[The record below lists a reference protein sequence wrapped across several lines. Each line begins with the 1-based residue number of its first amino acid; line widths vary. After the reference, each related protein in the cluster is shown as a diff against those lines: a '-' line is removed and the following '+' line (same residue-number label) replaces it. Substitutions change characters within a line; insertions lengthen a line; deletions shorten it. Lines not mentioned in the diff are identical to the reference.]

1 MGNKS
6 IQKFFADQNSV
17 IDLSSLGNAKGAK
30 VSLSGPDMNITTPR
44 GSVIIVNGAL
54 YSSIKGNN
62 LAVKFK
68 DKTITGAKILGSVDL
83 KDIQLERIDSSLVDS
98 AQVEKKGNG
107 KRRNKKEEEEL
118 KKQLDDAENAKKE
131 ADKAKEEAEKAKEA
145 AEKAL
150 NEAFEVQNSSKQIEE
165 MLQNFLADNVAKDNL
180 AQQSDASQQNTQAKA
195 TQASKQNDAE
205 KVLPQPINKNTS
217 TGKSNSS
224 KNEENKLDAES
235 VKEPL
240 KVTLALAAESN
251 SGSKDDS
258 ITNFTKPQFV
268 GSTAPNATVIIKING
283 IAVGQ
288 AVADSL
294 GNFTFTAPETL
305 TDGTYNLEAEAKTA
319 DGSGSAKLVITI
331 DSVTDKPT
339 FELSPESSVSGHKG
353 LTPTLTPSIVGTAE
367 ENAKVDIYVD
377 NKLVASVDVDKDGNW
392 SYEFKDNELSEGEN
406 SIKVVAVDKAGNK
419 NETTDSIITDTIAPE
434 KPTIE
439 LDDSSDSGIKND
451 NITNSTLPTFIGVAE
466 PGSTVSI
473 YLGLKHLGEVIVAKD
488 GTWSYTLTTPLK
500 DGEYNITATATDIAG
515 HTSATAN
522 LPFTIDTRISYF
534 SAEIETTNDSGI
546 VGDNVTNNTRPTFTG
561 KTEPNAIISVIN
573 SETGEE
579 VIFKANDKGEWTFN
593 FTSDSVEGINN
604 LTFTV
609 EDVAGNKK
617 DFSFS
622 YVIDTIAPV
631 PPTVS
636 LEDYV
641 VLPNGIILSGNDLPA
656 LVGTAEPKSTI
667 LLMRDGKLYDSIE
680 VDSNGTW
687 NYQFSNK
694 FLQGAYDIEI
704 ISQDAAGNKSSTV
717 KYSFTIQTEVVPPK
731 AELDASDDSG
741 AKGDWITNKHNA
753 LTLLGTADRF
763 ATVNILID
771 GKTIG
776 VTTADAD
783 GNWNFDISRN
793 LSDNVYKI
801 TVESIDPLG
810 RTSSVDYQLTIDSF
824 TPIPTVMLHD
834 SADSGVKG
842 DMITKINT
850 PLFTGMAEAN
860 AKVSIYVDGVLSGEA
875 IAGDDGVWNFQFTT
889 ALSDGSHDVTVKVE
903 DIAGNTAS
911 SSAYNFQIVTQTQKP
926 TIELVNDTGVDN
938 TDHIINEK
946 NPALTGTAAPYST
959 VKLYI
964 DGALIAEVRTNKDG
978 RWEYTLKADQ
988 GLVDGDHRITA
999 SVEDIAGNI
1008 AHSDPFL
1015 ISVDTAI
1022 SIPIVSLSPDS
1033 DSGISDDNLTNIV
1046 KPTLHLKD
1054 IDPDI
1059 ISVQVW
1065 DAMSDTQI
1073 GVATQQPDGSWAYTF
1088 TSDLTEGLHQV
1099 YVKVEDIAG
1108 NKANSAIFDFTID
1121 TTVSTPVISLLSK
1134 DDTGVTGDNLTNIN
1148 KPGFAISGVDADAHR
1163 VVVQVMHN
1171 GVSEEIEL
1179 SHLNGS
1185 WLFIPGNTWADGSY
1199 TLTVKVEDKAG
1210 NTNYSAPLTVVIDT
1224 QIAIDGVE
1232 LVNDSGVKGDNMT
1245 NDDRPH
1251 FRVTV
1256 PTDVNEVRLSIDG
1269 GNSWVQATPGVAGS
1283 WEYIWP
1289 TDLADGQYTL
1299 TVEATDKAGNTVT
1312 KTIDFA
1318 VDTTLSVP
1326 VIVLDSADD
1335 TGIQGDNMT
1344 NSTQPTFA
1352 LQHIDDDAV
1361 RVTVSVE
1368 HGGVTTT
1375 FDATKGTGGWTF
1387 TPPTSWADGDYTL
1400 SVSVEDKAGNT
1411 SHSASLTVT
1420 VDTQIAINNIELVN
1434 DSGIPDDNLTNNV
1447 RPHFQVTV
1455 PTDVNV
1461 VRLSIDGGKT
1471 WFNATQSATPGV
1483 WDYIWPDDVADGG
1496 YTLTVEATDEAGN
1509 KATQTLDFTID
1520 TTLSVPTLSLD
1531 SADDSGI
1538 AGDNITNVKTP
1549 GFTLNNIDT
1558 DVSRVIVEVMHNGIK
1573 QEVPLVQTGGQ
1584 WRFAPTSD
1592 WADGDYILT
1601 VKVEDR
1607 AGNVKQSA
1615 PLTVTVDTH
1624 IAIDRIEL
1632 VNDSGI
1638 PGDNLTNEAR
1648 PHFQVTVPA
1657 DVNGVRLS
1665 IDGGKTWFDATQ
1677 SATSGVWDYTWLT
1690 NVANGPHTLMV
1701 EASDKAGN
1709 KTTQKL
1715 DFTIDTILSEPTITL
1730 DSADDSAAGDN
1741 ITNVKMPGFTLG
1753 NIDADVTKVVVT
1765 VAHDGKN
1772 QQIELIKNGGVWR
1785 FTPGAAWTD
1794 GDYTLTVKVEDKAGN
1809 TNYSAPL
1816 TVTIDTQTSI
1826 DRIELLNDTGIV
1838 GDNLTNEARP
1848 QFHITVPTDVNSVQL
1863 SLDGGINWVNATL
1876 TSDGV
1881 WEYIWPTDLV
1891 ENTYTLTVKAT
1902 DVAGNTATET
1912 LNFIID
1918 TTLSTPTITLDSAD
1932 DSGTA
1937 NDNKTNVKTPG
1948 FIIGGIDSDVTQVV
1962 VQVMRDGHSE
1972 EVELTQ
1978 TNGQWR
1984 FVPGSAW
1991 TDGDYTLTVTVK
2003 DEAGNIRHSAPLT
2016 VTIDTQITID
2026 HIELVN
2032 DSGIPDD
2039 NLTNNVRPH
2048 FQVTVPTDVNVV
2060 RLSIDGG
2067 KTWFNATQS
2076 ATPGVWDYTWLAD
2089 VGEGKH
2095 TLTVEATDKAGN
2107 KTTQQLDFIIDTLLS
2122 EPTIVLDN
2130 TDDSGT
2136 KGDHLTNVNKP
2147 TFLLGNIDAD
2157 ARYVTVEVQHGGT
2170 KEVLTATKDA
2180 TGNWSVT
2187 PTGTWADGDY
2197 TLTVRVEDE
2206 AGNEKHSASLTVT
2219 VDTQITID
2227 VIELVNDNGIPG
2239 DNMTNDAHPQF
2250 RVTVPGDVNEVS
2262 LSIDGGVTW
2271 VKATQ
2276 SATPGVWNYT
2286 WPGTVPDGDYTL
2298 NVKATDNAGNTVTE
2312 TLHFTIDT
2320 TLSTP
2325 VIVLDS
2331 ADDSGVHGDNMTNHT
2346 QPTFALQHI
2355 DDDAVRVTVSVEHGG
2370 VTTTFDATKDAG
2382 GWTFTPTGAW
2392 ADGDYTLSVSV
2403 EDKAGNTSHSA
2414 SLTVTVDTQIAIN
2427 NIELV
2432 NDSGIP
2438 DDNLTNNVRPHFQV
2452 TVPTDVNVVRLSI
2465 DGGKTWFNA
2474 TQSATPGVWDY
2485 IWPDDVADG
2494 GYTLTVEATD
2504 EAGNKATQT
2513 LDFTIDTT
2521 LSVPTLS
2528 LDSADDSG
2536 IAGDNITNVKTPGFT
2551 LNNID
2556 TDVSRVI
2563 VEVMHNGIKQE
2574 VPLVQTGGQWRFA
2587 PTSDWADGDYILTVK
2602 VEDRAGNVKQSA
2614 PLTVTVDTHIAIDR
2628 IELVNDSGIPGDN
2641 LTNEARPHFQV
2652 TVPADVNGVR
2662 LSIDGGKTWF
2672 DATQSATSGVWDYT
2686 WLTNVANGPH
2696 TLMVEASDKAGN
2708 KTTQKLDFTI
2718 DTILSEPTITLDS
2731 ADDSAAGDNITNV
2744 KMPGFTLGN
2753 IDADV
2758 TKVVVTVAHDGKNQQ
2773 IELIKNGGVWRF
2785 TPGAAWTDGDYTLT
2799 VKVEDKAGN
2808 TNYSA
2813 PLTVTIDTQ
2822 TSIDRIELLND
2833 TGIVGDNLTNEA
2845 RPQFHITVPT
2855 DVNSVQLSLDGG
2867 INWVNATLTSDGVWE
2882 YIWPTDLVEN
2892 TYTLTV
2898 KATDVAGNTA
2908 TETLNFIIDTTLS
2921 TPTITLDSA
2930 DDSGTANDNK
2940 TNVKT
2945 PGFIIGGIDSDVTQV
2960 VVQVMRDGH
2969 SEEVELTQ
2977 TNGQWRFVPGSAWT
2991 DGDYT
2996 LTVTVKDEAGNIR
3009 HSAPLTVTID
3019 TQITIDHI
3027 ELVNDS
3033 GIPDDNLTNNVR
3045 PHFQVTVPTDVNVV
3059 RLSIDGGKTWF
3070 NATQSATPG
3079 VWDYTWLADVGEGK
3093 HTLTVEA
3100 TDKAGNKTTQQL
3112 DFIIDTLLSEPTIVL
3127 DNTDDSGTKGDNLTN
3142 VNKPTFLLGNIDAD
3156 ARYVTVEVQHGGTKE
3171 VLTATKGATGIWS
3184 VTPTG
3189 TWADGDYTLTVR
3201 VEDDAGNV
3209 KYSAPLTVTV
3219 DTQITI
3225 DVIELVN
3232 DNGIPGD
3239 NLTNDVRPHFRV
3251 TVPGDVNEVRLSID
3265 GGNTWVRATQGTA
3278 GIWDY
3283 TWPKDVTD
3291 GLHTLTVEAT
3301 DKAGNKTTQTLDF
3314 TIDTRLST
3322 PTIAMDSRD
3331 DTGAIGDHITSVKR
3345 PGFTI
3350 GNIDADAHS
3359 VILRITQGGNSQ
3371 EVTLTQ
3377 VGGQWRFTPDADWA
3391 DGSYTLTVE
3400 VTDNAGNVRQSTPLV
3415 VTVDTQTSIT
3425 DITLVN
3431 DHGVP
3436 DDNLTNSTRPQFEI
3450 TVPADVNSVQLS
3462 IDGGANWVS
3471 ATQGIEGVWGYTWPT
3486 DMGDG
3491 KHTLTVMVT
3500 DRAGNTATQTLEFF
3514 IDTRLSTPTIAL
3526 DSTDDTGTPGDDMT
3540 NRTRPTFILQ
3550 NIDSDVINVTVS
3562 VTHNGTTTSFT
3573 ATQGAG
3579 GWSFTPPAPW
3589 GDGDYTLTVTV
3600 EDRAGNTRPST
3611 PLTVTVDT
3619 QIAIDRIELVN
3630 DSGVPGD
3637 NVTKH
3642 VRPQF
3647 QISVPDD
3654 VEKVLLSIDG
3664 GTTWVTAIK
3673 SSTAGIWDYT
3683 WPTDMPEGQHTLT
3696 VEVTDGAGNK
3706 MTETLNF
3713 TIDIT
3718 LLTPTIELAP
3728 DQDTGQ
3734 NKNDNLTSVTQP
3746 VFVLG
3751 SIDKDVR
3758 HVELSIEHNGTF
3770 KTVVLTESADGWRY
3784 RPDSA
3789 LADGSYTFTVTVTDV
3804 AGNQQTSAPLKVTI
3818 DGTLTTPVIELAAGE
3833 DSGTVGDR
3841 LTNHDRPV
3849 FDIHQ
3854 VDSDVTRVMVKVTY
3868 NGKTHEEAAVFTN
3881 GQWRFTPS
3889 ASWADGSYQLAVVVE
3904 DLAGNVK
3911 ESAPFEV
3918 RIDTTTTINNIVL
3931 LNDTGVQNDQL
3942 TNVAKPSFRIDVPG
3956 DVVQVRVT
3964 LDGGANWNVIRKNA
3978 DGQWIFDS
3986 PNTLVDGT
3994 YTLRVEA
4001 TDEAG
4006 NIANKDLVFNIDTNI
4021 QVPTIALDAGQDT
4034 GANTADNI
4042 TNISR
4047 PTFTIGNVDPDVIKV
4062 VVTIDGHDYNA
4073 TKVGAGWQFTPGNA
4087 IPDGSYN
4094 ITVTVEDKAGNTAT
4108 SKPLPVVI
4116 DTTAEIESVT
4126 LVTDSG
4132 DSDVDNITKV
4142 DKPQFSIVTADDITH
4157 VRVKIDNAAN
4167 WIELTKGGDGR
4178 WIFNVG
4184 SALPDGQHTLL
4195 VDVTDIAGNV
4205 AQETLQFTIDT
4216 TLREPTIVLDP
4227 THDTGDDTN
4236 DNLTRINKPVFIIG
4250 NVDND
4255 VSHIVVHIDG
4265 RDYTIENTGGNLTFT
4280 PDQPLSDGQH
4290 TISVTV
4296 TDIAGNTKTSAEL
4309 RIEIDTQVQ
4318 IDSVTLTTD
4327 SGVNDHDNVTNATRP
4342 SFEIATPDDVT
4353 SVLVSFD
4360 GVNWTPISKN
4370 AAGQWEFTAGSALP
4384 DGHYTLHVQA
4394 TDRAGNTANS
4404 TLGFT
4409 VDTQIDGLSVVM
4421 LDDAGKDS
4429 TDGITNITSPRFEIS
4444 AREPLQSVTVILNG
4458 KSSTLTQGAGNK
4470 WLFTPDTPLV
4480 DGTYK
4485 IEIVAEDIAGNK
4497 ISKEVSFTIDTIV
4510 SDPSIDLL
4518 DADDTGESAV
4528 DNITSVT
4535 TPRFV
4540 IGNVPADIDT
4550 VVIRINGVSYSVT
4563 ANGNNLWEFQVPV
4576 ALNDGVYEAVVVFRD
4591 IAGNTSETKL
4601 PFTIDTTTSVS
4612 VRMEPASDTGNS
4624 NSDNLTNKQN
4634 PKFEGTA
4641 EPNAKL
4647 VITIVDDKSG
4657 REVLK
4662 QTITVGADGNW
4673 SVTPNILPDG
4683 MYTINVVATDVAG
4696 NTAQTQERFTIDTVT
4711 IDPTIRLSDPSI
4723 DDQHE
4728 ATSLRPEFKGF
4739 AEAFSTIMI
4748 QWDGKVVGSA
4758 NANANGEWSWTPPSV
4773 LAPGSYVVSIVAKD
4787 KAGNESSQVD
4797 FPVVIPVIDVTPP
4810 TIKLSE
4816 ESDSGAL
4823 GDFTTN
4829 NKTPTLIGSTLPN
4842 TIVSIYVDGV
4852 KVGEA
4857 TADTAGRYT
4866 FQLSEMKD
4874 GHYVVQVGI
4883 VNPRDNS
4890 ELRST
4895 AVDVTIDTE
4904 VAELVW
4910 NISGMHEG
4918 GYINTVTPEIGGTSE
4933 PNSKITIF
4941 VNGVEKAIAYTTGA
4955 GHWGVVLPALG
4966 NDGNYELT
4974 FKVEDVAGNIREFGP
4989 QNVILDTVISP
5000 LTVVL
5005 READDS
5011 GKVGDWITNKSHV
5024 TIDGTAEAGSTLTI
5038 RNPQGVVIATLVVG
5052 NDGRWSAEL
5061 DLREGSNAFVVVSE
5075 DKAGNSQQKEIL
5087 IEHDTQI
5094 EISDISLSRDTNSG
5108 DKYDLITNNKSP
5120 VLVAM
5125 TDPGATV
5132 QVYINGVLQGTVE
5145 ASSSGNISY
5154 TMPANSADGEYQVQF
5169 VATDT
5174 AGNRVESAITTVTID
5189 SQIAVFDIDEDS
5201 LPALSNNR
5209 ALSVSGVGE
5218 AGSQV
5223 SIFVDGK
5230 LVNVVMVE
5238 ADGTWRAPILLQD
5251 DGTFNIHFSIT
5262 DVAGNTEVSKDYSV
5276 DVDSSTDFP
5285 TLNLEDASNSGSLDD
5300 LITNHNKPV
5309 LVGTAEAGA
5318 TIHIYVD
5325 EKIVANVLVLE
5336 DGTWSY
5342 QFDNALKDGEYS
5354 IRVVAEDPAG
5364 NTAESPRLLVTIDTS
5379 TFIDNPAMVAGSDNG
5394 IFSNDSITSQT
5405 RPTFS
5410 IFGEMNQSVQIFIDG
5425 VLVDTITVT
5434 DRNQVYRPES
5444 PLGDGSHS
5452 IYYVITDK
5460 AGNTATS
5467 KTLNFTID
5475 TFNTTPVAIDS
5486 IGGQTLAEMT
5496 GSDGKIY
5503 ITDTTRNLL
5512 FSGSA
5517 EPNSKIEIIIN
5528 GLNVGEVWVNEKGHW
5543 QMPVNPLYFTEGQLD
5558 ITVKSTDRAGNV
5570 NQEKYSIW
5578 VDTHIK
5584 VFTSE
5589 LDDNKS
5595 SSKTE
5600 WWSNSDLI
5608 TMRGTG
5614 EIGATVSLIVAGVT
5628 LATAV
5633 VAATGRWELST
5644 DKLPEGTYDI
5654 SLVIEDSAGNRWEDV
5669 REIFIDRTPP
5679 NAPVVTYSD
5688 IVNDLIIMQ
5697 GTAEAKSQL
5706 IITDSEGNTYT
5717 LTVPDNGKWSMA
5729 IPYPSEGKFTI
5740 TSVDAIGNRSDDVPL
5755 DIMKEVPVISLSPDS
5770 DSGTVGDNITRDKQP
5785 TFIIGNLESDVV
5797 VVQVD
5802 INGTVYNAEK
5812 NADGVWFFTP
5822 GTPLADGSYTISVIA
5837 SDAAG
5842 NQKNSLPITVTI
5854 DSTLTVPEIAL
5865 AAGED
5870 NGASDSDNVTNHTQP
5885 KFTLQHI
5892 DADVT
5897 GVTVNV
5903 THNGVTDIY
5912 QATQGAD
5919 GWTFTPP
5926 AAWNDGNYTL
5936 SVTVVDRAGNSQQS
5950 ASLAVTVDSTVTVT
5964 ADSQHDDASDDAT
5977 ATAVTPPES
5986 ETVNAE
5992 SATHLR
5998 TEPSAAEES
6007 VVKVTAY
6014 SITLLNA
6021 DSGDEIDRSIS
6032 QTPSFEISVP
6042 ENIVNVSIM
6051 FEGEEFTLPITNQKA
6066 IFEVPLSLEDGEYT
6080 MDVKFIDKDNDFLIK
6095 EKTFSVDHSSAD
6107 IVNAM
6112 NVRGKTEDDI
6122 NDSPSTSSVGHNNNG
6137 AIDVFAVN
6145 EVTLPVD
6152 NQEEHA

>member
-419 NETTDSIITDTIAPE
+419 NETTDSIITDTIPPE

-451 NITNSTLPTFIGVAE
+451 NVTNSTLPTFIGVAE

-534 SAEIETTNDSGI
+534 SAEIETTDDSGI

-593 FTSDSVEGINN
+593 FTSDSVEGVNN

-622 YVIDTIAPV
+622 YVIDTVAPV

-636 LEDYV
+636 LEDFV

-1033 DSGISDDNLTNIV
+1033 DSGIADDNLTNIV

-1108 NKANSAIFDFTID
+1108 NKANSAVFDFTID

-1185 WLFIPGNTWADGSY
+1185 WLFTPGNTWADGSY

-1210 NTNYSAPLTVVIDT
+1210 NTSYSAPLTVVIDT

-1326 VIVLDSADD
+1326 VIVLNSADD
-1335 TGIQGDNMT
+1335 TGVQGDNMT
-1344 NSTQPTFA
+1344 NRTQPTFA

-1434 DSGIPDDNLTNNV
+1434 DSGIPNDNLTNNV

-1471 WFNATQSATPGV
+1471 WFNATQSATTGV

-1701 EASDKAGN
+1701 EATDKAGN

-1715 DFTIDTILSEPTITL
+1715 DFIIDTLLSEPTITL

-2016 VTIDTQITID
+2016 VTIDTQIAID

-2067 KTWFNATQS
+2067 KTWFNATQI

-2136 KGDHLTNVNKP
+2136 KGDNLTNVNKP

-2197 TLTVRVEDE
+2197 TLTVRVEDD

-2320 TLSTP
+2320 TLSVP
-2325 VIVLDS
+2325 VIVLNS
-2331 ADDSGVHGDNMTNHT
+2331 ADDTGVQGDNMTNST

-2370 VTTTFDATKDAG
+2370 VTTTFDATKGVG
-2382 GWTFTPTGAW
+2382 GWSFTPTGAW

-2452 TVPTDVNVVRLSI
+2452 KVPTDVN
-2465 DGGKTWFNA
+2465 
-2474 TQSATPGVWDY
+2474 
-2485 IWPDDVADG
+2485 
-2494 GYTLTVEATD
+2494 E
-2504 EAGNKATQT
+2504 
-2513 LDFTIDTT
+2513 
-2521 LSVPTLS
+2521 
-2528 LDSADDSG
+2528 
-2536 IAGDNITNVKTPGFT
+2536 
-2551 LNNID
+2551 
-2556 TDVSRVI
+2556 
-2563 VEVMHNGIKQE
+2563 
-2574 VPLVQTGGQWRFA
+2574 
-2587 PTSDWADGDYILTVK
+2587 
-2602 VEDRAGNVKQSA
+2602 
-2614 PLTVTVDTHIAIDR
+2614 
-2628 IELVNDSGIPGDN
+2628 
-2641 LTNEARPHFQV
+2641 
-2652 TVPADVNGVR
+2652 
-2662 LSIDGGKTWF
+2662 
-2672 DATQSATSGVWDYT
+2672 
-2686 WLTNVANGPH
+2686 
-2696 TLMVEASDKAGN
+2696 
-2708 KTTQKLDFTI
+2708 
-2718 DTILSEPTITLDS
+2718 
-2731 ADDSAAGDNITNV
+2731 
-2744 KMPGFTLGN
+2744 
-2753 IDADV
+2753 
-2758 TKVVVTVAHDGKNQQ
+2758 
-2773 IELIKNGGVWRF
+2773 
-2785 TPGAAWTDGDYTLT
+2785 
-2799 VKVEDKAGN
+2799 
-2808 TNYSA
+2808 
-2813 PLTVTIDTQ
+2813 
-2822 TSIDRIELLND
+2822 
-2833 TGIVGDNLTNEA
+2833 
-2845 RPQFHITVPT
+2845 
-2855 DVNSVQLSLDGG
+2855 
-2867 INWVNATLTSDGVWE
+2867 
-2882 YIWPTDLVEN
+2882 
-2892 TYTLTV
+2892 
-2898 KATDVAGNTA
+2898 
-2908 TETLNFIIDTTLS
+2908 
-2921 TPTITLDSA
+2921 
-2930 DDSGTANDNK
+2930 
-2940 TNVKT
+2940 
-2945 PGFIIGGIDSDVTQV
+2945 
-2960 VVQVMRDGH
+2960 
-2969 SEEVELTQ
+2969 
-2977 TNGQWRFVPGSAWT
+2977 
-2991 DGDYT
+2991 
-2996 LTVTVKDEAGNIR
+2996 
-3009 HSAPLTVTID
+3009 
-3019 TQITIDHI
+3019 
-3027 ELVNDS
+3027 
-3033 GIPDDNLTNNVR
+3033 
-3045 PHFQVTVPTDVNVV
+3045 V

-3100 TDKAGNKTTQQL
+3100 TDKAGNQTTQKL
-3112 DFIIDTLLSEPTIVL
+3112 DFIIDTMLSEPTIVL
-3127 DNTDDSGTKGDNLTN
+3127 DSTDDSGTKGDNLTN
-3142 VNKPTFLLGNIDAD
+3142 ANKPTFILGNIDAD
-3156 ARYVTVEVQHGGTKE
+3156 ARYVTVEVQYGGTKE

-3189 TWADGDYTLTVR
+3189 TWADGDYMLTVR

-3322 PTIAMDSRD
+3322 PTITMDSRD

-3350 GNIDADAHS
+3350 GNIDSDAQS

-3400 VTDNAGNVRQSTPLV
+3400 VMDNAGNVRQSTPLI

-3471 ATQGIEGVWGYTWPT
+3471 AAQGIEGVWGYTWPT

-3619 QIAIDRIELVN
+3619 QIAIDHIELVN

-3718 LLTPTIELAP
+3718 LMTPTIELAP

-3849 FDIHQ
+3849 FDIRQ

-4309 RIEIDTQVQ
+4309 KIEIDTQVQ

-4535 TPRFV
+4535 KPRFV

-4550 VVIRINGVSYSVT
+4550 VVIRINGVSYPVT

-5005 READDS
+5005 LEADDS

-5425 VLVDTITVT
+5425 VLVDTIMVT

-5578 VDTHIK
+5578 VDTHIQ

-5595 SSKTE
+5595 SSKTD
-5600 WWSNSDLI
+5600 WWSNSSTI
-5608 TMRGTG
+5608 TMRGMG

-5633 VAATGRWELST
+5633 VAANGQWELST
-5644 DKLPEGTYDI
+5644 DQLPEGKYDI
-5654 SLVIEDSAGNRWEDV
+5654 TLSIEDNAGNRKEEV
-5669 REIFIDRTPP
+5669 HEIFIDRTPP

-5706 IITDSEGNTYT
+5706 IITDSNGNTYT

-5903 THNGVTDIY
+5903 THNSVTDTY

-5992 SATHLR
+5992 SATYLR
-5998 TEPSAAEES
+5998 TVPSAAEES
-6007 VVKVTAY
+6007 VVKETAY

-6112 NVRGKTEDDI
+6112 NARGKTEDDI

>member
-305 TDGTYNLEAEAKTA
+305 TDGAYNLEAEAKTA

-419 NETTDSIITDTIAPE
+419 NETTDSIITDTIPPE

-636 LEDYV
+636 LEDFV

-1033 DSGISDDNLTNIV
+1033 DSGIADDNLTNIV

-1108 NKANSAIFDFTID
+1108 NKANSAVFDFTID

-1185 WLFIPGNTWADGSY
+1185 WLFTPGNTWADGSY

-1210 NTNYSAPLTVVIDT
+1210 NTSYSAPLTVVIDT

-1326 VIVLDSADD
+1326 VIVLNSADD
-1335 TGIQGDNMT
+1335 TGVQGDNMT
-1344 NSTQPTFA
+1344 NRTQPTFA

-1471 WFNATQSATPGV
+1471 WFNATQSATPGA

-1496 YTLTVEATDEAGN
+1496 YTLTVEATDKAGN
-1509 KATQTLDFTID
+1509 KTTQELDFTID

-1715 DFTIDTILSEPTITL
+1715 DFIIDTLLSEPTITL

-2122 EPTIVLDN
+2122 EPTIVLDS

-2136 KGDHLTNVNKP
+2136 KGDNLTNVNKP

-2320 TLSTP
+2320 TLSVP
-2325 VIVLDS
+2325 VIVLNS
-2331 ADDSGVHGDNMTNHT
+2331 ADDTGVQGDNMTNST

-2370 VTTTFDATKDAG
+2370 VTTTFDATKGVG
-2382 GWTFTPTGAW
+2382 GWSFTPTGAW

-2452 TVPTDVNVVRLSI
+2452 KVPTDVN
-2465 DGGKTWFNA
+2465 
-2474 TQSATPGVWDY
+2474 
-2485 IWPDDVADG
+2485 
-2494 GYTLTVEATD
+2494 E
-2504 EAGNKATQT
+2504 
-2513 LDFTIDTT
+2513 
-2521 LSVPTLS
+2521 
-2528 LDSADDSG
+2528 
-2536 IAGDNITNVKTPGFT
+2536 
-2551 LNNID
+2551 
-2556 TDVSRVI
+2556 
-2563 VEVMHNGIKQE
+2563 
-2574 VPLVQTGGQWRFA
+2574 
-2587 PTSDWADGDYILTVK
+2587 
-2602 VEDRAGNVKQSA
+2602 
-2614 PLTVTVDTHIAIDR
+2614 
-2628 IELVNDSGIPGDN
+2628 
-2641 LTNEARPHFQV
+2641 
-2652 TVPADVNGVR
+2652 
-2662 LSIDGGKTWF
+2662 
-2672 DATQSATSGVWDYT
+2672 
-2686 WLTNVANGPH
+2686 
-2696 TLMVEASDKAGN
+2696 
-2708 KTTQKLDFTI
+2708 
-2718 DTILSEPTITLDS
+2718 
-2731 ADDSAAGDNITNV
+2731 
-2744 KMPGFTLGN
+2744 
-2753 IDADV
+2753 
-2758 TKVVVTVAHDGKNQQ
+2758 
-2773 IELIKNGGVWRF
+2773 
-2785 TPGAAWTDGDYTLT
+2785 
-2799 VKVEDKAGN
+2799 
-2808 TNYSA
+2808 
-2813 PLTVTIDTQ
+2813 
-2822 TSIDRIELLND
+2822 
-2833 TGIVGDNLTNEA
+2833 
-2845 RPQFHITVPT
+2845 
-2855 DVNSVQLSLDGG
+2855 
-2867 INWVNATLTSDGVWE
+2867 
-2882 YIWPTDLVEN
+2882 
-2892 TYTLTV
+2892 
-2898 KATDVAGNTA
+2898 
-2908 TETLNFIIDTTLS
+2908 
-2921 TPTITLDSA
+2921 
-2930 DDSGTANDNK
+2930 
-2940 TNVKT
+2940 
-2945 PGFIIGGIDSDVTQV
+2945 
-2960 VVQVMRDGH
+2960 
-2969 SEEVELTQ
+2969 
-2977 TNGQWRFVPGSAWT
+2977 
-2991 DGDYT
+2991 
-2996 LTVTVKDEAGNIR
+2996 
-3009 HSAPLTVTID
+3009 
-3019 TQITIDHI
+3019 
-3027 ELVNDS
+3027 
-3033 GIPDDNLTNNVR
+3033 
-3045 PHFQVTVPTDVNVV
+3045 V

-3100 TDKAGNKTTQQL
+3100 TDKAGNQTTQKL
-3112 DFIIDTLLSEPTIVL
+3112 DFIIDTMLSEPTIVL
-3127 DNTDDSGTKGDNLTN
+3127 DSTDDSGTKGDNLTN
-3142 VNKPTFLLGNIDAD
+3142 ANKPTFILGNIDAD
-3156 ARYVTVEVQHGGTKE
+3156 ARYVTVEVQYGGTKE

-3322 PTIAMDSRD
+3322 PTITMDSRD

-3350 GNIDADAHS
+3350 GNIDSDAQS

-3400 VTDNAGNVRQSTPLV
+3400 VTDNAGNVRQSTPLI

-3471 ATQGIEGVWGYTWPT
+3471 AAQGIEGVWGYTWPT

-3619 QIAIDRIELVN
+3619 QIAIDHIELVN

-3718 LLTPTIELAP
+3718 LMTPTIELAP

-3849 FDIHQ
+3849 FDIRQ

-4309 RIEIDTQVQ
+4309 KIEIDTQVQ

-4535 TPRFV
+4535 KPRFV

-4550 VVIRINGVSYSVT
+4550 VVIRINGVSYPVT

-4829 NKTPTLIGSTLPN
+4829 NKTPTLVGNTLPN
-4842 TIVSIYVDGV
+4842 AIVSIYVDGV

-4966 NDGNYELT
+4966 NDGNYVLT

-5038 RNPQGVVIATLVVG
+5038 RSPQGVVIATLVVG

-5075 DKAGNSQQKEIL
+5075 DKAGNSQQKDIL
-5087 IEHDTQI
+5087 IEHDTQ
-5094 EISDISLSRDTNSG
+5094 
-5108 DKYDLITNNKSP
+5108 
-5120 VLVAM
+5120 
-5125 TDPGATV
+5125 
-5132 QVYINGVLQGTVE
+5132 
-5145 ASSSGNISY
+5145 
-5154 TMPANSADGEYQVQF
+5154 
-5169 VATDT
+5169 
-5174 AGNRVESAITTVTID
+5174 
-5189 SQIAVFDIDEDS
+5189 
-5201 LPALSNNR
+5201 
-5209 ALSVSGVGE
+5209 
-5218 AGSQV
+5218 
-5223 SIFVDGK
+5223 
-5230 LVNVVMVE
+5230 
-5238 ADGTWRAPILLQD
+5238 
-5251 DGTFNIHFSIT
+5251 
-5262 DVAGNTEVSKDYSV
+5262 
-5276 DVDSSTDFP
+5276 
-5285 TLNLEDASNSGSLDD
+5285 
-5300 LITNHNKPV
+5300 
-5309 LVGTAEAGA
+5309 
-5318 TIHIYVD
+5318 
-5325 EKIVANVLVLE
+5325 
-5336 DGTWSY
+5336 
-5342 QFDNALKDGEYS
+5342 
-5354 IRVVAEDPAG
+5354 
-5364 NTAESPRLLVTIDTS
+5364 
-5379 TFIDNPAMVAGSDNG
+5379 
-5394 IFSNDSITSQT
+5394 
-5405 RPTFS
+5405 
-5410 IFGEMNQSVQIFIDG
+5410 
-5425 VLVDTITVT
+5425 
-5434 DRNQVYRPES
+5434 
-5444 PLGDGSHS
+5444 
-5452 IYYVITDK
+5452 
-5460 AGNTATS
+5460 
-5467 KTLNFTID
+5467 
-5475 TFNTTPVAIDS
+5475 
-5486 IGGQTLAEMT
+5486 
-5496 GSDGKIY
+5496 
-5503 ITDTTRNLL
+5503 
-5512 FSGSA
+5512 
-5517 EPNSKIEIIIN
+5517 
-5528 GLNVGEVWVNEKGHW
+5528 
-5543 QMPVNPLYFTEGQLD
+5543 
-5558 ITVKSTDRAGNV
+5558 
-5570 NQEKYSIW
+5570 
-5578 VDTHIK
+5578 
-5584 VFTSE
+5584 
-5589 LDDNKS
+5589 
-5595 SSKTE
+5595 
-5600 WWSNSDLI
+5600 
-5608 TMRGTG
+5608 
-5614 EIGATVSLIVAGVT
+5614 
-5628 LATAV
+5628 
-5633 VAATGRWELST
+5633 
-5644 DKLPEGTYDI
+5644 
-5654 SLVIEDSAGNRWEDV
+5654 
-5669 REIFIDRTPP
+5669 
-5679 NAPVVTYSD
+5679 
-5688 IVNDLIIMQ
+5688 
-5697 GTAEAKSQL
+5697 
-5706 IITDSEGNTYT
+5706 
-5717 LTVPDNGKWSMA
+5717 
-5729 IPYPSEGKFTI
+5729 
-5740 TSVDAIGNRSDDVPL
+5740 
-5755 DIMKEVPVISLSPDS
+5755 
-5770 DSGTVGDNITRDKQP
+5770 
-5785 TFIIGNLESDVV
+5785 
-5797 VVQVD
+5797 
-5802 INGTVYNAEK
+5802 
-5812 NADGVWFFTP
+5812 
-5822 GTPLADGSYTISVIA
+5822 
-5837 SDAAG
+5837 
-5842 NQKNSLPITVTI
+5842 
-5854 DSTLTVPEIAL
+5854 
-5865 AAGED
+5865 
-5870 NGASDSDNVTNHTQP
+5870 
-5885 KFTLQHI
+5885 
-5892 DADVT
+5892 
-5897 GVTVNV
+5897 
-5903 THNGVTDIY
+5903 
-5912 QATQGAD
+5912 
-5919 GWTFTPP
+5919 
-5926 AAWNDGNYTL
+5926 
-5936 SVTVVDRAGNSQQS
+5936 
-5950 ASLAVTVDSTVTVT
+5950 
-5964 ADSQHDDASDDAT
+5964 
-5977 ATAVTPPES
+5977 
-5986 ETVNAE
+5986 
-5992 SATHLR
+5992 
-5998 TEPSAAEES
+5998 
-6007 VVKVTAY
+6007 
-6014 SITLLNA
+6014 
-6021 DSGDEIDRSIS
+6021 
-6032 QTPSFEISVP
+6032 
-6042 ENIVNVSIM
+6042 
-6051 FEGEEFTLPITNQKA
+6051 
-6066 IFEVPLSLEDGEYT
+6066 
-6080 MDVKFIDKDNDFLIK
+6080 
-6095 EKTFSVDHSSAD
+6095 
-6107 IVNAM
+6107 
-6112 NVRGKTEDDI
+6112 
-6122 NDSPSTSSVGHNNNG
+6122 
-6137 AIDVFAVN
+6137 
-6145 EVTLPVD
+6145 
-6152 NQEEHA
+6152 

>member
-98 AQVEKKGNG
+98 AQVENKGNG

-622 YVIDTIAPV
+622 YVIDTVAPV

-636 LEDYV
+636 LEDFV

-717 KYSFTIQTEVVPPK
+717 KYSFTIQTEVVLPK

-834 SADSGVKG
+834 SADSGVIG

-850 PLFTGMAEAN
+850 PLFTGIAEAN
-860 AKVSIYVDGVLSGEA
+860 AKVSIYIDGVLSGEA
-875 IAGDDGVWNFQFTT
+875 IAGDDGVWNFQSTT
-889 ALSDGSHDVTVKVE
+889 ILPDGSHNVTVKVE
-903 DIAGNTAS
+903 DVAGNIAS
-911 SSAYNFQIVTQTQKP
+911 SSAYNFQIITQTQKP
-926 TIELVNDTGVDN
+926 TIELVNDTGIDS

-946 NPALTGTAAPYST
+946 SPALTGTAAPYST

-964 DGALIAEVRTNKDG
+964 DGVLFAEVKTNKDG
-978 RWEYTLKADQ
+978 VWGYTLKPDQ
-988 GLVDGDHRITA
+988 GLIDGDYKITA
-999 SVEDIAGNI
+999 SVEDVAGNV
-1008 AHSDPFL
+1008 AHSDPFS
-1015 ISVDTAI
+1015 ISVDTTI
-1022 SIPIVSLSPDS
+1022 SVPVISLSPDS
-1033 DSGISDDNLTNIV
+1033 DSGISNDNLTNVV

-1054 IDPDI
+1054 IDPDVA
-1059 ISVQVW
+1059 SVQVW
-1065 DAMSDTQI
+1065 DAVSNKQI
-1073 GVATQQPDGSWAYTF
+1073 GVATQQPDGTWAYTF
-1088 TSDLTEGLHQV
+1088 TSDLTEGKHQV

-1108 NKANSAIFDFTID
+1108 NKASSAVFDFTID
-1121 TTVSTPVISLLSK
+1121 NTISTPVISLLPR
-1134 DDTGVTGDNLTNIN
+1134 DDTGLKGDDLTNIN
-1148 KPGFAISGVDADAHR
+1148 KPVFVINGVDVDAHR
-1163 VVVQVMHN
+1163 VIVQVLHN
-1171 GVSEEIEL
+1171 GVTEKIEL
-1179 SHLNGS
+1179 SHSNGN
-1185 WLFIPGNTWADGSY
+1185 WAFTPGDAWADGSY
-1199 TLTVKVEDKAG
+1199 TLTVEVKDKAG
-1210 NTNYSAPLTVVIDT
+1210 NISHSAPLTVTVDT
-1224 QIAIDGVE
+1224 HIAINNVE

-1245 NDDRPH
+1245 NDAHPQ

-1256 PTDVNEVRLSIDG
+1256 PVDVNEVSLSIDG
-1269 GNSWVQATPGVAGS
+1269 GVTWIKATQSATQGV
-1283 WEYIWP
+1283 WNYTWP
-1289 TDLADGQYTL
+1289 TTVPDGDYTL
-1299 TVEATDKAGNTVT
+1299 AVKATDNAGNTIT
-1312 KTIDFA
+1312 ETLPFTI
-1318 VDTTLSVP
+1318 DTTLSVP

-1335 TGIQGDNMT
+1335 TGVQGDNMT

-1375 FDATKGTGGWTF
+1375 FDATKDAGGWAF
-1387 TPPTSWADGDYTL
+1387 TPPASWADGDYTL
-1400 SVSVEDKAGNT
+1400 SVSVEDAAGNT
-1411 SHSASLTVT
+1411 SHSASLTVK

-1434 DSGIPDDNLTNNV
+1434 DSGIPNDNLTNNV
-1447 RPHFQVTV
+1447 RPQFQVTV
-1455 PTDVNV
+1455 PTDVNE

-1483 WDYIWPDDVADGG
+1483 WDYTWLTDVANGSH
-1496 YTLTVEATDEAGN
+1496 TLTVEATDEAGN

-1520 TTLSVPTLSLD
+1520 TILSVPTLSLD

-1549 GFTLNNIDT
+1549 SFTLNNIDT

-1677 SATSGVWDYTWLT
+1677 SATPGVWDYTWLT

-1701 EASDKAGN
+1701 EATDKAGN

-1715 DFTIDTILSEPTITL
+1715 DFIIDTMLSEPTITL

-1838 GDNLTNEARP
+1838 GDNLINEARP

-1876 TSDGV
+1876 TSGGV
-1881 WEYIWPTDLV
+1881 WEYIWPTDLA
-1891 ENTYTLTVKAT
+1891 EGTYTLTVKAT
-1902 DVAGNTATET
+1902 DIAGNTATDT
-1912 LNFIID
+1912 LNFTID
-1918 TTLSTPTITLDSAD
+1918 NTLSMPTIALDAMD
-1932 DSGTA
+1932 DTGTG
-1937 NDNKTNVKTPG
+1937 NDNTTNVKTPG
-1948 FIIGGIDSDVTQVV
+1948 FIIGGVDADVIQVI
-1962 VQVMRDGHSE
+1962 VQIAHDGGSE

-1978 TNGQWR
+1978 SGGQWR
-1984 FVPGSAW
+1984 FTPGAAW
-1991 TDGDYTLTVTVK
+1991 TDGDYTLTVIVK
-2003 DEAGNIRHSAPLT
+2003 DEAGNISHSAPLT
-2016 VTIDTQITID
+2016 VTIDTQIAID
-2026 HIELVN
+2026 NIELVN

-2039 NLTNNVRPH
+2039 NLTNDVRPH
-2048 FQVTVPTDVNVV
+2048 FQVKVPTDVNEV

-2067 KTWFNATQS
+2067 TTWVKATQS
-2076 ATPGVWDYTWLAD
+2076 ATKGVWDYTWLSD

-2095 TLTVEATDKAGN
+2095 TLTVEATDAAGN
-2107 KTTQQLDFIIDTLLS
+2107 KTTQTLDFTIDTTLS
-2122 EPTIVLDN
+2122 EPTITLDDTN
-2130 TDDSGT
+2130 DSGT
-2136 KGDHLTNVNKP
+2136 KGDNLTNVNKP

-2157 ARYVTVEVQHGGT
+2157 ARYVTVEVQHGST
-2170 KEVLTATKDA
+2170 KEVLTATKG
-2180 TGNWSVT
+2180 TNGVWSVI
-2187 PTGTWADGDY
+2187 PTGIWADGSY
-2197 TLTVRVEDE
+2197 TLTVRVEDDAE
-2206 AGNEKHSASLTVT
+2206 NVKYSAPLTVT
-2219 VDTQITID
+2219 VDTHVAINN
-2227 VIELVNDNGIPG
+2227 VELVNDNGVKG

-2250 RVTVPGDVNEVS
+2250 RVTVPVDVKEVS
-2262 LSIDGGVTW
+2262 LSIDGGTTW

-2276 SATPGVWNYT
+2276 SATQGVWNYT

-2331 ADDSGVHGDNMTNHT
+2331 ADDTGIQGDNMTNRT
-2346 QPTFALQHI
+2346 QPTFNLQHI

-2370 VTTTFDATKDAG
+2370 VTTTFDATKGVG
-2382 GWTFTPTGAW
+2382 GWTFTPPTSWGA
-2392 ADGDYTLSVSV
+2392 GDYTLSVSV

-2452 TVPTDVNVVRLSI
+2452 KVPTDVN
-2465 DGGKTWFNA
+2465 
-2474 TQSATPGVWDY
+2474 
-2485 IWPDDVADG
+2485 
-2494 GYTLTVEATD
+2494 E
-2504 EAGNKATQT
+2504 
-2513 LDFTIDTT
+2513 
-2521 LSVPTLS
+2521 
-2528 LDSADDSG
+2528 
-2536 IAGDNITNVKTPGFT
+2536 
-2551 LNNID
+2551 
-2556 TDVSRVI
+2556 
-2563 VEVMHNGIKQE
+2563 
-2574 VPLVQTGGQWRFA
+2574 
-2587 PTSDWADGDYILTVK
+2587 
-2602 VEDRAGNVKQSA
+2602 
-2614 PLTVTVDTHIAIDR
+2614 
-2628 IELVNDSGIPGDN
+2628 
-2641 LTNEARPHFQV
+2641 
-2652 TVPADVNGVR
+2652 
-2662 LSIDGGKTWF
+2662 
-2672 DATQSATSGVWDYT
+2672 
-2686 WLTNVANGPH
+2686 
-2696 TLMVEASDKAGN
+2696 
-2708 KTTQKLDFTI
+2708 
-2718 DTILSEPTITLDS
+2718 
-2731 ADDSAAGDNITNV
+2731 
-2744 KMPGFTLGN
+2744 
-2753 IDADV
+2753 
-2758 TKVVVTVAHDGKNQQ
+2758 
-2773 IELIKNGGVWRF
+2773 
-2785 TPGAAWTDGDYTLT
+2785 
-2799 VKVEDKAGN
+2799 
-2808 TNYSA
+2808 
-2813 PLTVTIDTQ
+2813 
-2822 TSIDRIELLND
+2822 
-2833 TGIVGDNLTNEA
+2833 
-2845 RPQFHITVPT
+2845 
-2855 DVNSVQLSLDGG
+2855 
-2867 INWVNATLTSDGVWE
+2867 
-2882 YIWPTDLVEN
+2882 
-2892 TYTLTV
+2892 
-2898 KATDVAGNTA
+2898 
-2908 TETLNFIIDTTLS
+2908 
-2921 TPTITLDSA
+2921 
-2930 DDSGTANDNK
+2930 
-2940 TNVKT
+2940 
-2945 PGFIIGGIDSDVTQV
+2945 
-2960 VVQVMRDGH
+2960 
-2969 SEEVELTQ
+2969 
-2977 TNGQWRFVPGSAWT
+2977 
-2991 DGDYT
+2991 
-2996 LTVTVKDEAGNIR
+2996 
-3009 HSAPLTVTID
+3009 
-3019 TQITIDHI
+3019 
-3027 ELVNDS
+3027 
-3033 GIPDDNLTNNVR
+3033 
-3045 PHFQVTVPTDVNVV
+3045 V

-3100 TDKAGNKTTQQL
+3100 TDKAGNQTTQKL

-3127 DNTDDSGTKGDNLTN
+3127 DNTDDSGIKGDKLTN
-3142 VNKPTFLLGNIDAD
+3142 VNKPTFILGNIDAD
-3156 ARYVTVEVQHGGTKE
+3156 ARYVTVEVQHGSTKE
-3171 VLTATKGATGIWS
+3171 VLTATKGVTGIWS

-3189 TWADGDYTLTVR
+3189 MWADGSYTLTVR
-3201 VEDDAGNV
+3201 VEDEAGNA
-3209 KYSAPLTVTV
+3209 KHSAPLTVTV

-3225 DVIELVN
+3225 DDIELVN

-3239 NLTNDVRPHFRV
+3239 NLTNDVRPQFRV

-3265 GGNTWVRATQGTA
+3265 GGNTWVHAMQGTP
-3278 GIWDY
+3278 GRWDY
-3283 TWPKDVTD
+3283 TWPDDVTD
-3291 GLHTLTVEAT
+3291 GLYTLTVEAT
-3301 DKAGNKTTQTLDF
+3301 DAAGNKTTQTLNF
-3314 TIDTRLST
+3314 TIDTQLSI
-3322 PTIAMDSRD
+3322 PTIMMDRGD
-3331 DTGAIGDHITSVKR
+3331 DTGAPGDHITSVKT

-3350 GNIDADAHS
+3350 DNIDSDAHS
-3359 VILRITQGGNSQ
+3359 VILRITQGSNSQ
-3371 EVTLTQ
+3371 EVKLTQ

-3425 DITLVN
+3425 DIKLVN
-3431 DHGVP
+3431 DNGEP
-3436 DDNLTNSTRPQFEI
+3436 DDNLTNDTRPQFQV
-3450 TVPADVNSVQLS
+3450 TVPTDVNEVRMS

-3471 ATQGIEGVWGYTWPT
+3471 ATQGVKGVWGYAWPT
-3486 DMGDG
+3486 ELGDG

-3500 DRAGNTATQTLEFF
+3500 DAAGNTATQTLDFR
-3514 IDTRLSTPTIAL
+3514 IDTQLSTPTIAL

-3619 QIAIDRIELVN
+3619 QIAIDHIELVN
-3630 DSGVPGD
+3630 DSGVTGD
-3637 NVTKH
+3637 NMTKH

-3647 QISVPDD
+3647 QISVPKD

-3664 GTTWVTAIK
+3664 GVTWFSATK
-3673 SSTAGIWDYT
+3673 SPTQGIWDYT

-3696 VEVTDGAGNK
+3696 VEATDAAGN
-3706 MTETLNF
+3706 TTRQSLNF
-3713 TIDIT
+3713 AIDIT
-3718 LLTPTIELAP
+3718 LSTPSIELAP

-3734 NKNDNLTSVTQP
+3734 IKNDNLTSVTQP
-3746 VFVLG
+3746 LFVLG
-3751 SIDKDVR
+3751 HIDKDVQ
-3758 HVELSIEHNGTF
+3758 HVVLNIEHNGTF

-3784 RPDSA
+3784 RPDAA
-3789 LADGSYTFTVTVTDV
+3789 LGDGSYKLTVTVMDV
-3804 AGNQQTSAPLKVTI
+3804 AGNQQTSAPLTVTI
-3818 DGTLTTPVIELAAGE
+3818 DGTLATPTIELAAGE

-3854 VDSDVTRVMVKVTY
+3854 IDADVTRVMVKVTY
-3868 NGKTHEEAAVFTN
+3868 NGKTHEEAAVLTN
-3881 GQWRFTPS
+3881 GQWSFCPS
-3889 ASWADGSYQLAVVVE
+3889 ASWADGAYQLVVVVE

-3911 ESAPFEV
+3911 ESAPLEV
-3918 RIDTTTTINNIVL
+3918 RIDTTTTIDNIVL
-3931 LNDTGVQNDQL
+3931 LTDTGVQDDQL
-3942 TNVAKPSFRIDVPG
+3942 TNVSEPSFRIDVPA

-3964 LDGGANWNVIRKNA
+3964 LDGGTSWSLVRKNA
-3978 DGQWIFDS
+3978 DGQWIFES
-3986 PNTLVDGT
+3986 PNTLGDGT

-4006 NIANKDLVFNIDTNI
+4006 NIANKDLIFNIDTRI
-4021 QVPTIALDAGQDT
+4021 QVPTIALGAGQDT

-4047 PTFTIGNVDPDVIKV
+4047 PAFTIGNVDPDVIKV
-4062 VVTIDGHDYNA
+4062 LVTIDGHDYNA
-4073 TKVGAGWQFTPGNA
+4073 IKVGSGWEFTPGNA

-4094 ITVTVEDKAGNTAT
+4094 ITVTVEDKAGNTTT

-4132 DSDVDNITKV
+4132 DSHVDNITNV
-4142 DKPQFSIVTADDITH
+4142 NKPQFSIVTADDITH

-4184 SALPDGQHTLL
+4184 SALPDGQHSLL
-4195 VDVTDIAGNV
+4195 VEVSDIAGNV

-4227 THDTGDDTN
+4227 GHDTGNDTN

-4280 PDQPLSDGQH
+4280 PEQPLSDGQH

-4309 RIEIDTQVQ
+4309 QIEIDTQVQ

-4327 SGVNDHDNVTNATRP
+4327 SGVNDHDNVTNANRP

-4370 AAGQWEFTAGSALP
+4370 AAGQWEFTAGSELP

-4404 TLGFT
+4404 TLDFT
-4409 VDTQIDGLSVVM
+4409 VDTQINGLSVVM
-4421 LDDAGKDS
+4421 LDDAGQD
-4429 TDGITNITSPRFEIS
+4429 TADGITNITSPRFEIS
-4444 AREPLQSVTVILNG
+4444 AGEPLQSVTVILNG

-4497 ISKEVSFTIDTIV
+4497 VNKEVSFTIDTII
-4510 SDPSIDLL
+4510 SDPSINLL
-4518 DADDTGESAV
+4518 DADDSGESSV
-4528 DNITSVT
+4528 DNITNVT
-4535 TPRFV
+4535 KPRFV

-4550 VVIRINGVSYSVT
+4550 VVIRINGISYPVT

-4591 IAGNTSETKL
+4591 IAGNTSETTL

-4612 VRMEPASDTGNS
+4612 VRMDPASDTGNS

-4641 EPNAKL
+4641 ESNAKL

-4683 MYTINVVATDVAG
+4683 IYTINVVATDVAG
-4696 NTAQTQERFTIDTVT
+4696 NTAQTQEKFTIDTVT
-4711 IDPTIRLSDPSI
+4711 IDPTIRLSDPSV

-4728 ATSLRPEFKGF
+4728 ATSLRPEFKGI

-4748 QWDGKVVGSA
+4748 KWDGKVVGSA
-4758 NANANGEWSWTPPSV
+4758 NANANGDWSWTPPSV

-4810 TIKLSE
+4810 TIKFSE

-4829 NKTPTLIGSTLPN
+4829 NKTPTLVGNTLPN

-4866 FQLSEMKD
+4866 FQLPEMKD

-4910 NISGMHEG
+4910 NISGMQEG
-4918 GYINTVTPEIGGTSE
+4918 EYINTVTPEIGGTSE

-5011 GKVGDWITNKSHV
+5011 GKVGDWITNKPHV

-5052 NDGRWSAEL
+5052 DDGRWSAEL
-5061 DLREGSNAFVVVSE
+5061 DLREGSNAFVVISE
-5075 DKAGNSQQKEIL
+5075 DKAGNSQQKDIL

-5145 ASSSGNISY
+5145 ANSSGNISY
-5154 TMPANSADGEYQVQF
+5154 TMPENSADGEYQVQF
-5169 VATDT
+5169 VATDL

-5238 ADGTWRAPILLQD
+5238 ADGSWSAPILLQD
-5251 DGTFNIHFSIT
+5251 DGTFNIYFSIT
-5262 DVAGNTEVSKDYSV
+5262 DVAGNTEVSKNYSV
-5276 DVDSSTDFP
+5276 DVDSSTAFP
-5285 TLNLEDASNSGSLDD
+5285 TLNLDELSNSGSHDD

-5309 LVGTAEAGA
+5309 LTGTAEAGA

-5354 IRVVAEDPAG
+5354 IRVVAEDLAG
-5364 NTAESPRLLVTIDTS
+5364 NTAESPRLIVTIDTS
-5379 TFIDNPAMVAGSDNG
+5379 TYIDPPALAPGSDNG
-5394 IFSNDSITSQT
+5394 MFVNDGITSQT
-5405 RPTFS
+5405 RPKFS
-5410 IFGEMNQSVQIFIDG
+5410 INGEFNQSVQIYIDG
-5425 VLVDTITVT
+5425 KLVDTVTVT
-5434 DRNQVYRPES
+5434 DRNQVYQPAI
-5444 PLGDGSHS
+5444 PLGDGTHS

-5467 KTLNFTID
+5467 NPLSFTVD
-5475 TFNTTPVAIDS
+5475 TTNTTPVAIDS
-5486 IGGQTLAEMT
+5486 IDGQTLAEMT

-5528 GLNVGEVWVNEKGHW
+5528 GLNVGEVWVNDKGHW

-5578 VDTHIK
+5578 VDTHIQ

-5595 SSKTE
+5595 SSKTD
-5600 WWSNSDLI
+5600 WWSNSSTI
-5608 TMRGTG
+5608 TMRGMG

-5633 VAATGRWELST
+5633 VAANGQWELST
-5644 DKLPEGTYDI
+5644 DQLPEGKYDI
-5654 SLVIEDSAGNRWEDV
+5654 TLSIEDNAGNRKEEV
-5669 REIFIDRTPP
+5669 HEIFIDRTPP

-5706 IITDSEGNTYT
+5706 IITDSNGNTYT

-5755 DIMKEVPVISLSPDS
+5755 DIMKETPVISLSPDS
-5770 DSGTVGDNITRDKQP
+5770 DSGTVGDNITRDNQP

-5885 KFTLQHI
+5885 KFMLQHI

-5903 THNGVTDIY
+5903 THNGVTDTY

-5926 AAWNDGNYTL
+5926 AAWNDGTYTL

-5977 ATAVTPPES
+5977 PTAVTPPES

-5998 TEPSAAEES
+5998 TVPSAAEES
-6007 VVKVTAY
+6007 VVKETAY

-6042 ENIVNVSIM
+6042 ENIVNVSVM

-6080 MDVKFIDKDNDFLIK
+6080 MDVKFIDKDDDFLIK

-6112 NVRGKTEDDI
+6112 NARGKTEDDI

>member
-419 NETTDSIITDTIAPE
+419 NETTDSIITDTIPPE

-636 LEDYV
+636 LEDFV

-1033 DSGISDDNLTNIV
+1033 DSGIADDNLTNIV

-1108 NKANSAIFDFTID
+1108 NKANSAVFDFTID

-1185 WLFIPGNTWADGSY
+1185 WLFTPGNTWADGSY

-1210 NTNYSAPLTVVIDT
+1210 NTSYSAPLTVVIDT

-1326 VIVLDSADD
+1326 VIVLNSADD
-1335 TGIQGDNMT
+1335 TGVQGDNMT
-1344 NSTQPTFA
+1344 NRTQPTFA

-1471 WFNATQSATPGV
+1471 WFNATQSATPGA

-1496 YTLTVEATDEAGN
+1496 YTLTVEATDKAGN
-1509 KATQTLDFTID
+1509 KTTQELDFTID

-1715 DFTIDTILSEPTITL
+1715 DFIIDTLLSEPTITL

-2122 EPTIVLDN
+2122 EPTIVLDS

-2136 KGDHLTNVNKP
+2136 KGDNLTNVNKP

-2320 TLSTP
+2320 TLSVP
-2325 VIVLDS
+2325 VIVLNS
-2331 ADDSGVHGDNMTNHT
+2331 ADDTGVQGDNMTNST

-2370 VTTTFDATKDAG
+2370 VTTTFDATKGVG
-2382 GWTFTPTGAW
+2382 GWSFTPTGAW

-2452 TVPTDVNVVRLSI
+2452 KVPTDVN
-2465 DGGKTWFNA
+2465 
-2474 TQSATPGVWDY
+2474 
-2485 IWPDDVADG
+2485 
-2494 GYTLTVEATD
+2494 E
-2504 EAGNKATQT
+2504 
-2513 LDFTIDTT
+2513 
-2521 LSVPTLS
+2521 
-2528 LDSADDSG
+2528 
-2536 IAGDNITNVKTPGFT
+2536 
-2551 LNNID
+2551 
-2556 TDVSRVI
+2556 
-2563 VEVMHNGIKQE
+2563 
-2574 VPLVQTGGQWRFA
+2574 
-2587 PTSDWADGDYILTVK
+2587 
-2602 VEDRAGNVKQSA
+2602 
-2614 PLTVTVDTHIAIDR
+2614 
-2628 IELVNDSGIPGDN
+2628 
-2641 LTNEARPHFQV
+2641 
-2652 TVPADVNGVR
+2652 
-2662 LSIDGGKTWF
+2662 
-2672 DATQSATSGVWDYT
+2672 
-2686 WLTNVANGPH
+2686 
-2696 TLMVEASDKAGN
+2696 
-2708 KTTQKLDFTI
+2708 
-2718 DTILSEPTITLDS
+2718 
-2731 ADDSAAGDNITNV
+2731 
-2744 KMPGFTLGN
+2744 
-2753 IDADV
+2753 
-2758 TKVVVTVAHDGKNQQ
+2758 
-2773 IELIKNGGVWRF
+2773 
-2785 TPGAAWTDGDYTLT
+2785 
-2799 VKVEDKAGN
+2799 
-2808 TNYSA
+2808 
-2813 PLTVTIDTQ
+2813 
-2822 TSIDRIELLND
+2822 
-2833 TGIVGDNLTNEA
+2833 
-2845 RPQFHITVPT
+2845 
-2855 DVNSVQLSLDGG
+2855 
-2867 INWVNATLTSDGVWE
+2867 
-2882 YIWPTDLVEN
+2882 
-2892 TYTLTV
+2892 
-2898 KATDVAGNTA
+2898 
-2908 TETLNFIIDTTLS
+2908 
-2921 TPTITLDSA
+2921 
-2930 DDSGTANDNK
+2930 
-2940 TNVKT
+2940 
-2945 PGFIIGGIDSDVTQV
+2945 
-2960 VVQVMRDGH
+2960 
-2969 SEEVELTQ
+2969 
-2977 TNGQWRFVPGSAWT
+2977 
-2991 DGDYT
+2991 
-2996 LTVTVKDEAGNIR
+2996 
-3009 HSAPLTVTID
+3009 
-3019 TQITIDHI
+3019 
-3027 ELVNDS
+3027 
-3033 GIPDDNLTNNVR
+3033 
-3045 PHFQVTVPTDVNVV
+3045 V

-3100 TDKAGNKTTQQL
+3100 TDKAGNQTTQKL
-3112 DFIIDTLLSEPTIVL
+3112 DFIIDTMLSEPTIVL
-3127 DNTDDSGTKGDNLTN
+3127 DSTDDSGTKGDNLTN
-3142 VNKPTFLLGNIDAD
+3142 ANKPTFILGNIDAD
-3156 ARYVTVEVQHGGTKE
+3156 ARYVTVEVQYGGTKE

-3322 PTIAMDSRD
+3322 PTITMDSRD

-3350 GNIDADAHS
+3350 GNIDSDAQS

-3400 VTDNAGNVRQSTPLV
+3400 VTDNAGNVRQSTPLI

-3471 ATQGIEGVWGYTWPT
+3471 AAQGIEGVWGYTWPT

-3619 QIAIDRIELVN
+3619 QIAIDHIELVN

-3718 LLTPTIELAP
+3718 LMTPTIELAP

-3849 FDIHQ
+3849 FDIRQ

-4309 RIEIDTQVQ
+4309 KIEIDTQVQ

-4535 TPRFV
+4535 KPRFV

-4550 VVIRINGVSYSVT
+4550 VVIRINGVSYPVT

-4829 NKTPTLIGSTLPN
+4829 NKTPTLVGNTLPN
-4842 TIVSIYVDGV
+4842 AIVSIYVDGV

-4966 NDGNYELT
+4966 NDGNYVLT

-5038 RNPQGVVIATLVVG
+5038 RSPQGVVIATLVVG

-5075 DKAGNSQQKEIL
+5075 DKAGNSQQKDIL

-5410 IFGEMNQSVQIFIDG
+5410 ISGEMNQSVQIFIDG

-5578 VDTHIK
+5578 VDTHIQ

-5595 SSKTE
+5595 SSKTD
-5600 WWSNSDLI
+5600 WWSNSSTI
-5608 TMRGTG
+5608 IMRGMG

-5633 VAATGRWELST
+5633 VAANGQWELST
-5644 DKLPEGTYDI
+5644 DQLPEGKYDI
-5654 SLVIEDSAGNRWEDV
+5654 TLSIEDNAGNRKEEV
-5669 REIFIDRTPP
+5669 HEIFIDRTPP

-5706 IITDSEGNTYT
+5706 IITDSNGNTYT

-5740 TSVDAIGNRSDDVPL
+5740 TSVDAIGNRSDDVSL

-5870 NGASDSDNVTNHTQP
+5870 NGVSDSDNVTNHTQP

-5903 THNGVTDIY
+5903 THNGVTDTY

-5926 AAWNDGNYTL
+5926 AAWNDGTYTL

-5998 TEPSAAEES
+5998 TVPSAAEES
-6007 VVKVTAY
+6007 VVKETAY

-6112 NVRGKTEDDI
+6112 NARGKTEDDI

>member
-1 MGNKS
+1 
-6 IQKFFADQNSV
+6 

-2122 EPTIVLDN
+2122 EPTIVLDS

-2427 NIELV
+2427 N
-2432 NDSGIP
+2432 
-2438 DDNLTNNVRPHFQV
+2438 
-2452 TVPTDVNVVRLSI
+2452 
-2465 DGGKTWFNA
+2465 
-2474 TQSATPGVWDY
+2474 
-2485 IWPDDVADG
+2485 
-2494 GYTLTVEATD
+2494 
-2504 EAGNKATQT
+2504 
-2513 LDFTIDTT
+2513 
-2521 LSVPTLS
+2521 
-2528 LDSADDSG
+2528 
-2536 IAGDNITNVKTPGFT
+2536 
-2551 LNNID
+2551 
-2556 TDVSRVI
+2556 
-2563 VEVMHNGIKQE
+2563 
-2574 VPLVQTGGQWRFA
+2574 
-2587 PTSDWADGDYILTVK
+2587 
-2602 VEDRAGNVKQSA
+2602 
-2614 PLTVTVDTHIAIDR
+2614 
-2628 IELVNDSGIPGDN
+2628 
-2641 LTNEARPHFQV
+2641 
-2652 TVPADVNGVR
+2652 
-2662 LSIDGGKTWF
+2662 
-2672 DATQSATSGVWDYT
+2672 
-2686 WLTNVANGPH
+2686 
-2696 TLMVEASDKAGN
+2696 
-2708 KTTQKLDFTI
+2708 
-2718 DTILSEPTITLDS
+2718 
-2731 ADDSAAGDNITNV
+2731 
-2744 KMPGFTLGN
+2744 
-2753 IDADV
+2753 
-2758 TKVVVTVAHDGKNQQ
+2758 
-2773 IELIKNGGVWRF
+2773 
-2785 TPGAAWTDGDYTLT
+2785 
-2799 VKVEDKAGN
+2799 
-2808 TNYSA
+2808 
-2813 PLTVTIDTQ
+2813 
-2822 TSIDRIELLND
+2822 
-2833 TGIVGDNLTNEA
+2833 
-2845 RPQFHITVPT
+2845 
-2855 DVNSVQLSLDGG
+2855 
-2867 INWVNATLTSDGVWE
+2867 
-2882 YIWPTDLVEN
+2882 
-2892 TYTLTV
+2892 
-2898 KATDVAGNTA
+2898 
-2908 TETLNFIIDTTLS
+2908 
-2921 TPTITLDSA
+2921 
-2930 DDSGTANDNK
+2930 
-2940 TNVKT
+2940 
-2945 PGFIIGGIDSDVTQV
+2945 
-2960 VVQVMRDGH
+2960 
-2969 SEEVELTQ
+2969 
-2977 TNGQWRFVPGSAWT
+2977 
-2991 DGDYT
+2991 
-2996 LTVTVKDEAGNIR
+2996 
-3009 HSAPLTVTID
+3009 
-3019 TQITIDHI
+3019 I

-4265 RDYTIENTGGNLTFT
+4265 RDYTIENSGGNLTFT

-4550 VVIRINGVSYSVT
+4550 VVIRINGVSYPVT

>member
-30 VSLSGPDMNITTPR
+30 VSLSGPDMNITTPH

-534 SAEIETTNDSGI
+534 SAEIETTDDSGI

-593 FTSDSVEGINN
+593 FTSDSVEGVNN

-622 YVIDTIAPV
+622 YVIDTVAPV

-636 LEDYV
+636 LEDFV

-694 FLQGAYDIEI
+694 FLQGTYDIEI

-1033 DSGISDDNLTNIV
+1033 DSGIADDNLTNIV

-1108 NKANSAIFDFTID
+1108 NKANSAVFDFTID

-1375 FDATKGTGGWTF
+1375 FDATKGTGGWSF
-1387 TPPTSWADGDYTL
+1387 TPTGAWADGDYTL

-1434 DSGIPDDNLTNNV
+1434 DSGIPNDNLTNNV

-1471 WFNATQSATPGV
+1471 WFNATQSATPGA

-1496 YTLTVEATDEAGN
+1496 YTLTVEATDKAGN
-1509 KATQTLDFTID
+1509 KTTQELDFTID

-2122 EPTIVLDN
+2122 EPTIVLDS

-2136 KGDHLTNVNKP
+2136 KGDNLTNVNKP

-2320 TLSTP
+2320 TLSVP
-2325 VIVLDS
+2325 VIVLNS
-2331 ADDSGVHGDNMTNHT
+2331 ADDTGVQGDNMTNST

-2370 VTTTFDATKDAG
+2370 VTTTFDATKGVG
-2382 GWTFTPTGAW
+2382 GWSFTPTGAW

-2452 TVPTDVNVVRLSI
+2452 KVPTDVN
-2465 DGGKTWFNA
+2465 
-2474 TQSATPGVWDY
+2474 
-2485 IWPDDVADG
+2485 
-2494 GYTLTVEATD
+2494 E
-2504 EAGNKATQT
+2504 
-2513 LDFTIDTT
+2513 
-2521 LSVPTLS
+2521 
-2528 LDSADDSG
+2528 
-2536 IAGDNITNVKTPGFT
+2536 
-2551 LNNID
+2551 
-2556 TDVSRVI
+2556 
-2563 VEVMHNGIKQE
+2563 
-2574 VPLVQTGGQWRFA
+2574 
-2587 PTSDWADGDYILTVK
+2587 
-2602 VEDRAGNVKQSA
+2602 
-2614 PLTVTVDTHIAIDR
+2614 
-2628 IELVNDSGIPGDN
+2628 
-2641 LTNEARPHFQV
+2641 
-2652 TVPADVNGVR
+2652 
-2662 LSIDGGKTWF
+2662 
-2672 DATQSATSGVWDYT
+2672 
-2686 WLTNVANGPH
+2686 
-2696 TLMVEASDKAGN
+2696 
-2708 KTTQKLDFTI
+2708 
-2718 DTILSEPTITLDS
+2718 
-2731 ADDSAAGDNITNV
+2731 
-2744 KMPGFTLGN
+2744 
-2753 IDADV
+2753 
-2758 TKVVVTVAHDGKNQQ
+2758 
-2773 IELIKNGGVWRF
+2773 
-2785 TPGAAWTDGDYTLT
+2785 
-2799 VKVEDKAGN
+2799 
-2808 TNYSA
+2808 
-2813 PLTVTIDTQ
+2813 
-2822 TSIDRIELLND
+2822 
-2833 TGIVGDNLTNEA
+2833 
-2845 RPQFHITVPT
+2845 
-2855 DVNSVQLSLDGG
+2855 
-2867 INWVNATLTSDGVWE
+2867 
-2882 YIWPTDLVEN
+2882 
-2892 TYTLTV
+2892 
-2898 KATDVAGNTA
+2898 
-2908 TETLNFIIDTTLS
+2908 
-2921 TPTITLDSA
+2921 
-2930 DDSGTANDNK
+2930 
-2940 TNVKT
+2940 
-2945 PGFIIGGIDSDVTQV
+2945 
-2960 VVQVMRDGH
+2960 
-2969 SEEVELTQ
+2969 
-2977 TNGQWRFVPGSAWT
+2977 
-2991 DGDYT
+2991 
-2996 LTVTVKDEAGNIR
+2996 
-3009 HSAPLTVTID
+3009 
-3019 TQITIDHI
+3019 
-3027 ELVNDS
+3027 
-3033 GIPDDNLTNNVR
+3033 
-3045 PHFQVTVPTDVNVV
+3045 V

-3100 TDKAGNKTTQQL
+3100 TDKAGNQTTQKL
-3112 DFIIDTLLSEPTIVL
+3112 DFIIDTMLSEPTIVL
-3127 DNTDDSGTKGDNLTN
+3127 DSTDDSGTKGDNLTN
-3142 VNKPTFLLGNIDAD
+3142 ANKPTFILDNIDAD
-3156 ARYVTVEVQHGGTKE
+3156 ARYVTVEVQYGGTKE

-3322 PTIAMDSRD
+3322 PTITMDSRD

-3350 GNIDADAHS
+3350 GNIDSDAQS

-3400 VTDNAGNVRQSTPLV
+3400 VTDNAGNVRQSTPLI

-3471 ATQGIEGVWGYTWPT
+3471 AAQGIEGVWGYTWPT

-3619 QIAIDRIELVN
+3619 QIAIDHIELVN

-3718 LLTPTIELAP
+3718 LMTPTIELAP

-3849 FDIHQ
+3849 FDIRQ

-4309 RIEIDTQVQ
+4309 KIEIDTQVQ

-4535 TPRFV
+4535 KPRFV

-4550 VVIRINGVSYSVT
+4550 VVIRINGVSYPVT

-4895 AVDVTIDTE
+4895 AVDLTIDTE

-5038 RNPQGVVIATLVVG
+5038 RNPQGVVIATLAVG

-5300 LITNHNKPV
+5300 LITSHNKPV

-5379 TFIDNPAMVAGSDNG
+5379 TFIDNPVMMAGSDNG

-5405 RPTFS
+5405 RPAFS
-5410 IFGEMNQSVQIFIDG
+5410 IYGEMNQSVQIFIDG

-5475 TFNTTPVAIDS
+5475 TLNTTPVAIDS

-5528 GLNVGEVWVNEKGHW
+5528 GLNVGEVWVNDKGHW

-5578 VDTHIK
+5578 VDTHIQ

-5595 SSKTE
+5595 SSKTD
-5600 WWSNSDLI
+5600 WWSNSSTI
-5608 TMRGTG
+5608 TMRGMG

-5633 VAATGRWELST
+5633 VAANGQWELST
-5644 DKLPEGTYDI
+5644 DQLPEGKYDI
-5654 SLVIEDSAGNRWEDV
+5654 TLSIEDNAGNRKEEV
-5669 REIFIDRTPP
+5669 HEIFIDRTPP

-5706 IITDSEGNTYT
+5706 IITDSNGNTYT

-5926 AAWNDGNYTL
+5926 AAWNDGTYTL
-5936 SVTVVDRAGNSQQS
+5936 NVTVVDRAGNSQQS

-5964 ADSQHDDASDDAT
+5964 ADSQHNDASDDAT

-5998 TEPSAAEES
+5998 TVPSVAEES
-6007 VVKVTAY
+6007 VVKETAY

-6042 ENIVNVSIM
+6042 ENIVNVSVM

-6080 MDVKFIDKDNDFLIK
+6080 MDVKFIDKDDDFLIK

-6112 NVRGKTEDDI
+6112 NARGKAEDDI

>member
-419 NETTDSIITDTIAPE
+419 NETTDSIITDTIPPE

-636 LEDYV
+636 LEDFV

-1033 DSGISDDNLTNIV
+1033 DSGIADDNLTNIV

-1108 NKANSAIFDFTID
+1108 NKANSAVFDFTID

-1185 WLFIPGNTWADGSY
+1185 WLFTPGNTWADGSY

-1210 NTNYSAPLTVVIDT
+1210 NTSYSAPLTVVIDT

-1326 VIVLDSADD
+1326 VIVLNSADD
-1335 TGIQGDNMT
+1335 TGVQGDNMT
-1344 NSTQPTFA
+1344 NRTQPTFA

-1471 WFNATQSATPGV
+1471 WFNATQSATPGA

-1496 YTLTVEATDEAGN
+1496 YTLTVEATDKAGN
-1509 KATQTLDFTID
+1509 KTTQELDFTID

-1715 DFTIDTILSEPTITL
+1715 DFIIDTLLSEPTITL

-2016 VTIDTQITID
+2016 VTIDTQI
-2026 HIELVN
+2026 
-2032 DSGIPDD
+2032 
-2039 NLTNNVRPH
+2039 
-2048 FQVTVPTDVNVV
+2048 
-2060 RLSIDGG
+2060 
-2067 KTWFNATQS
+2067 A
-2076 ATPGVWDYTWLAD
+2076 
-2089 VGEGKH
+2089 
-2095 TLTVEATDKAGN
+2095 
-2107 KTTQQLDFIIDTLLS
+2107 
-2122 EPTIVLDN
+2122 
-2130 TDDSGT
+2130 
-2136 KGDHLTNVNKP
+2136 
-2147 TFLLGNIDAD
+2147 
-2157 ARYVTVEVQHGGT
+2157 
-2170 KEVLTATKDA
+2170 
-2180 TGNWSVT
+2180 
-2187 PTGTWADGDY
+2187 
-2197 TLTVRVEDE
+2197 
-2206 AGNEKHSASLTVT
+2206 
-2219 VDTQITID
+2219 
-2227 VIELVNDNGIPG
+2227 
-2239 DNMTNDAHPQF
+2239 
-2250 RVTVPGDVNEVS
+2250 
-2262 LSIDGGVTW
+2262 
-2271 VKATQ
+2271 
-2276 SATPGVWNYT
+2276 
-2286 WPGTVPDGDYTL
+2286 
-2298 NVKATDNAGNTVTE
+2298 
-2312 TLHFTIDT
+2312 
-2320 TLSTP
+2320 
-2325 VIVLDS
+2325 
-2331 ADDSGVHGDNMTNHT
+2331 
-2346 QPTFALQHI
+2346 
-2355 DDDAVRVTVSVEHGG
+2355 
-2370 VTTTFDATKDAG
+2370 
-2382 GWTFTPTGAW
+2382 
-2392 ADGDYTLSVSV
+2392 
-2403 EDKAGNTSHSA
+2403 
-2414 SLTVTVDTQIAIN
+2414 
-2427 NIELV
+2427 
-2432 NDSGIP
+2432 
-2438 DDNLTNNVRPHFQV
+2438 
-2452 TVPTDVNVVRLSI
+2452 
-2465 DGGKTWFNA
+2465 
-2474 TQSATPGVWDY
+2474 
-2485 IWPDDVADG
+2485 
-2494 GYTLTVEATD
+2494 
-2504 EAGNKATQT
+2504 
-2513 LDFTIDTT
+2513 
-2521 LSVPTLS
+2521 
-2528 LDSADDSG
+2528 
-2536 IAGDNITNVKTPGFT
+2536 
-2551 LNNID
+2551 
-2556 TDVSRVI
+2556 
-2563 VEVMHNGIKQE
+2563 
-2574 VPLVQTGGQWRFA
+2574 
-2587 PTSDWADGDYILTVK
+2587 
-2602 VEDRAGNVKQSA
+2602 
-2614 PLTVTVDTHIAIDR
+2614 
-2628 IELVNDSGIPGDN
+2628 
-2641 LTNEARPHFQV
+2641 
-2652 TVPADVNGVR
+2652 
-2662 LSIDGGKTWF
+2662 
-2672 DATQSATSGVWDYT
+2672 
-2686 WLTNVANGPH
+2686 
-2696 TLMVEASDKAGN
+2696 
-2708 KTTQKLDFTI
+2708 
-2718 DTILSEPTITLDS
+2718 
-2731 ADDSAAGDNITNV
+2731 
-2744 KMPGFTLGN
+2744 
-2753 IDADV
+2753 
-2758 TKVVVTVAHDGKNQQ
+2758 
-2773 IELIKNGGVWRF
+2773 
-2785 TPGAAWTDGDYTLT
+2785 
-2799 VKVEDKAGN
+2799 
-2808 TNYSA
+2808 
-2813 PLTVTIDTQ
+2813 
-2822 TSIDRIELLND
+2822 
-2833 TGIVGDNLTNEA
+2833 
-2845 RPQFHITVPT
+2845 
-2855 DVNSVQLSLDGG
+2855 
-2867 INWVNATLTSDGVWE
+2867 
-2882 YIWPTDLVEN
+2882 
-2892 TYTLTV
+2892 
-2898 KATDVAGNTA
+2898 
-2908 TETLNFIIDTTLS
+2908 
-2921 TPTITLDSA
+2921 
-2930 DDSGTANDNK
+2930 
-2940 TNVKT
+2940 
-2945 PGFIIGGIDSDVTQV
+2945 
-2960 VVQVMRDGH
+2960 
-2969 SEEVELTQ
+2969 
-2977 TNGQWRFVPGSAWT
+2977 
-2991 DGDYT
+2991 
-2996 LTVTVKDEAGNIR
+2996 
-3009 HSAPLTVTID
+3009 
-3019 TQITIDHI
+3019 IDHI

-3171 VLTATKGATGIWS
+3171 VLTATKDATGNWSVTPTGTWADGDYTLTVRVEDEAGNEKHSASLTVTVDTQITIDAIELVNDNGIPGDNMTNDAHPQFRVTVPGDVNEVSLSIDGGVTWVKATQSATPGVWNYTWPGTVPDGDYTLNVKATDNAGNTVTETLHFTIDTTLSVPVIVLNSADDTGVQGDNMTNSTQPTFALQHIDDDAVRVTVSVEHGGVTTTFDATKGAGGWSFTPTGAWADGDYTLSVSVEDKAGNTSHSASLTVTVDTQIAINNIELVNDSGIPDDNLTNNVRPHFQVKVPTDVNEVRLSIDGGKTWFNATQSATPGVWDYTWLADVGEGKHTLTVEATDKAGNQTTQKLDFIIDTLLSEPTIVLDSTDDSGTKGDNLTNANKPTFILGNIDADARYVTVEVQYGGTKEVLTATKGATGIWS

-3189 TWADGDYTLTVR
+3189 TWADGDYMLTVR

-3322 PTIAMDSRD
+3322 PTITMDSRD

-3350 GNIDADAHS
+3350 GNIDSDAQS

-3400 VTDNAGNVRQSTPLV
+3400 VTDNAGNVRQSTPLI

-3471 ATQGIEGVWGYTWPT
+3471 AAQGIEGVWGYTWPT

-3514 IDTRLSTPTIAL
+3514 IDTRLSTPTIEL

-3718 LLTPTIELAP
+3718 LMTPTIELAP

-3849 FDIHQ
+3849 FDIRQ

-4309 RIEIDTQVQ
+4309 KIEIDTQVQ

-4535 TPRFV
+4535 KPRFV

-4550 VVIRINGVSYSVT
+4550 VVIRINGVSYPVT

-4829 NKTPTLIGSTLPN
+4829 NKTPTLVGNTLPN
-4842 TIVSIYVDGV
+4842 AIVSIYVDGV

-4966 NDGNYELT
+4966 NDGNYVLT

-5038 RNPQGVVIATLVVG
+5038 RSPQGVVIATLVVG

-5075 DKAGNSQQKEIL
+5075 DKAGNSQQKDIL

-5410 IFGEMNQSVQIFIDG
+5410 ISGEMNQSVQIFIDG

-5578 VDTHIK
+5578 VDTHIQ

-5595 SSKTE
+5595 SSKTD
-5600 WWSNSDLI
+5600 WWSNSSTI
-5608 TMRGTG
+5608 TMRGMG

-5633 VAATGRWELST
+5633 VAANGQWELST
-5644 DKLPEGTYDI
+5644 DQLPEGKYDI
-5654 SLVIEDSAGNRWEDV
+5654 TLSIEDNAGNRKEEV
-5669 REIFIDRTPP
+5669 HEIFIDRTPP

-5706 IITDSEGNTYT
+5706 IITDSNGNTYT

-5740 TSVDAIGNRSDDVPL
+5740 TSVDAIGNRSDDVSL

-5870 NGASDSDNVTNHTQP
+5870 NGVSDSDNVTNHTQP

-5903 THNGVTDIY
+5903 THNGVTDTY

-5926 AAWNDGNYTL
+5926 AAWNDGTYTL

-5998 TEPSAAEES
+5998 TVPSAAEES
-6007 VVKVTAY
+6007 VVKETAY

-6042 ENIVNVSIM
+6042 ENIVNVSVM

-6080 MDVKFIDKDNDFLIK
+6080 MDVKFIDKDDDFLIK

-6112 NVRGKTEDDI
+6112 NARGKTEDDI

>member
-419 NETTDSIITDTIAPE
+419 NETTDSIITDTIPPE

-636 LEDYV
+636 LEDFV

-1033 DSGISDDNLTNIV
+1033 DSGIADDNLTNIV

-1108 NKANSAIFDFTID
+1108 NKANSAVFDFTID

-1185 WLFIPGNTWADGSY
+1185 WLFTPGNTWADGSY

-1210 NTNYSAPLTVVIDT
+1210 NTSYSAPLTVVIDT

-1326 VIVLDSADD
+1326 VIVLNSADD
-1335 TGIQGDNMT
+1335 TGVQGDNMT
-1344 NSTQPTFA
+1344 NRTQPTFA

-1375 FDATKGTGGWTF
+1375 FDATKGTGGWSF
-1387 TPPTSWADGDYTL
+1387 TPTGAWADGDYTL

-1434 DSGIPDDNLTNNV
+1434 DSGIPNDNLTNNV

-1471 WFNATQSATPGV
+1471 WFNATQSATTGV

-1538 AGDNITNVKTP
+1538 AGDNITSVKTP

-1638 PGDNLTNEAR
+1638 PDDNLTNEAR

-1715 DFTIDTILSEPTITL
+1715 DFIIDTLLSEPTITL

-2016 VTIDTQITID
+2016 VTIDTQIAID

-2032 DSGIPDD
+2032 DSGIP
-2039 NLTNNVRPH
+2039 N
-2048 FQVTVPTDVNVV
+2048 
-2060 RLSIDGG
+2060 
-2067 KTWFNATQS
+2067 
-2076 ATPGVWDYTWLAD
+2076 
-2089 VGEGKH
+2089 
-2095 TLTVEATDKAGN
+2095 
-2107 KTTQQLDFIIDTLLS
+2107 
-2122 EPTIVLDN
+2122 
-2130 TDDSGT
+2130 
-2136 KGDHLTNVNKP
+2136 
-2147 TFLLGNIDAD
+2147 
-2157 ARYVTVEVQHGGT
+2157 
-2170 KEVLTATKDA
+2170 
-2180 TGNWSVT
+2180 
-2187 PTGTWADGDY
+2187 
-2197 TLTVRVEDE
+2197 
-2206 AGNEKHSASLTVT
+2206 
-2219 VDTQITID
+2219 
-2227 VIELVNDNGIPG
+2227 
-2239 DNMTNDAHPQF
+2239 
-2250 RVTVPGDVNEVS
+2250 
-2262 LSIDGGVTW
+2262 
-2271 VKATQ
+2271 
-2276 SATPGVWNYT
+2276 
-2286 WPGTVPDGDYTL
+2286 
-2298 NVKATDNAGNTVTE
+2298 
-2312 TLHFTIDT
+2312 
-2320 TLSTP
+2320 
-2325 VIVLDS
+2325 
-2331 ADDSGVHGDNMTNHT
+2331 
-2346 QPTFALQHI
+2346 
-2355 DDDAVRVTVSVEHGG
+2355 
-2370 VTTTFDATKDAG
+2370 
-2382 GWTFTPTGAW
+2382 
-2392 ADGDYTLSVSV
+2392 
-2403 EDKAGNTSHSA
+2403 
-2414 SLTVTVDTQIAIN
+2414 
-2427 NIELV
+2427 
-2432 NDSGIP
+2432 
-2438 DDNLTNNVRPHFQV
+2438 
-2452 TVPTDVNVVRLSI
+2452 
-2465 DGGKTWFNA
+2465 
-2474 TQSATPGVWDY
+2474 
-2485 IWPDDVADG
+2485 
-2494 GYTLTVEATD
+2494 
-2504 EAGNKATQT
+2504 
-2513 LDFTIDTT
+2513 
-2521 LSVPTLS
+2521 
-2528 LDSADDSG
+2528 
-2536 IAGDNITNVKTPGFT
+2536 
-2551 LNNID
+2551 
-2556 TDVSRVI
+2556 
-2563 VEVMHNGIKQE
+2563 
-2574 VPLVQTGGQWRFA
+2574 
-2587 PTSDWADGDYILTVK
+2587 
-2602 VEDRAGNVKQSA
+2602 
-2614 PLTVTVDTHIAIDR
+2614 
-2628 IELVNDSGIPGDN
+2628 
-2641 LTNEARPHFQV
+2641 
-2652 TVPADVNGVR
+2652 
-2662 LSIDGGKTWF
+2662 
-2672 DATQSATSGVWDYT
+2672 
-2686 WLTNVANGPH
+2686 
-2696 TLMVEASDKAGN
+2696 
-2708 KTTQKLDFTI
+2708 
-2718 DTILSEPTITLDS
+2718 
-2731 ADDSAAGDNITNV
+2731 
-2744 KMPGFTLGN
+2744 
-2753 IDADV
+2753 
-2758 TKVVVTVAHDGKNQQ
+2758 
-2773 IELIKNGGVWRF
+2773 
-2785 TPGAAWTDGDYTLT
+2785 
-2799 VKVEDKAGN
+2799 
-2808 TNYSA
+2808 
-2813 PLTVTIDTQ
+2813 
-2822 TSIDRIELLND
+2822 
-2833 TGIVGDNLTNEA
+2833 
-2845 RPQFHITVPT
+2845 
-2855 DVNSVQLSLDGG
+2855 
-2867 INWVNATLTSDGVWE
+2867 
-2882 YIWPTDLVEN
+2882 
-2892 TYTLTV
+2892 
-2898 KATDVAGNTA
+2898 
-2908 TETLNFIIDTTLS
+2908 
-2921 TPTITLDSA
+2921 
-2930 DDSGTANDNK
+2930 
-2940 TNVKT
+2940 
-2945 PGFIIGGIDSDVTQV
+2945 
-2960 VVQVMRDGH
+2960 
-2969 SEEVELTQ
+2969 
-2977 TNGQWRFVPGSAWT
+2977 
-2991 DGDYT
+2991 
-2996 LTVTVKDEAGNIR
+2996 
-3009 HSAPLTVTID
+3009 
-3019 TQITIDHI
+3019 
-3027 ELVNDS
+3027 
-3033 GIPDDNLTNNVR
+3033 DNLTNNVR

-3171 VLTATKGATGIWS
+3171 VLTATKDATGNWSVTPTGTWADGDYTLTVRVEDEAGNEKHSASLTVTVDTQITIDAIELVNDNGIPGDNMTNDAHPQFRVTVPGDVNEVSLSIDGGVTWVKATQSATPGVWNYTWPGTVPDGDYTLNVKATDNAGNTVTETLHFTIDTTLSTPVIVLDSADDTGIQGDNMTNRTQPTFNLQHIDDDAVRVTVSVEHGGVTTTFDATKGVGGWTFTPPTSWGAGDYTLSVSVEDKAGNTSHSASLTVTVDTQIAINNIELVNDSGIPDDNLTNNVRPHFQVTVPTDVNEVRLSIDGGKTWFNATQSVTPGVWDYTWLADVGEGKHTLTVEATDKAGNQTTQKLDFIIDTMLSEPTIVLDSTDDSGTKGDNLTNANKPTFILGNIDADARYVTVEVQHGGTKEVLTATKGATGIWS

-3278 GIWDY
+3278 GTWDY

-3322 PTIAMDSRD
+3322 PTITMDSRD

-3350 GNIDADAHS
+3350 GNIDADAQS

-3400 VTDNAGNVRQSTPLV
+3400 VTDNAGNVRQSTPLI

-3471 ATQGIEGVWGYTWPT
+3471 AAQGIEGVWGYTWPT

-3514 IDTRLSTPTIAL
+3514 IDTQLSTPTIAL

-3619 QIAIDRIELVN
+3619 QIAIDHIELVN

-3683 WPTDMPEGQHTLT
+3683 WPTDMPEGQHTLI

-3706 MTETLNF
+3706 MTGTLDF

-3849 FDIHQ
+3849 FDIRQ

-4309 RIEIDTQVQ
+4309 KIEIDTQVQ

-4535 TPRFV
+4535 KPRFV

-4550 VVIRINGVSYSVT
+4550 VVIRINGVSYPVT

-4857 TADTAGRYT
+4857 TADAAGRYT

-4895 AVDVTIDTE
+4895 AVDLTIDTE

-5300 LITNHNKPV
+5300 LITSHNKPV

-5379 TFIDNPAMVAGSDNG
+5379 TFIDNPVMMAGSDNG

-5405 RPTFS
+5405 RPAFS
-5410 IFGEMNQSVQIFIDG
+5410 IYGEMNQSVQIFIDG

-5475 TFNTTPVAIDS
+5475 TLNTTPVAIDS

-5528 GLNVGEVWVNEKGHW
+5528 GLNVGEVWVNDKGHW

-5578 VDTHIK
+5578 VDTHIQ

-5595 SSKTE
+5595 SSKTD
-5600 WWSNSDLI
+5600 WWSNSSTI
-5608 TMRGTG
+5608 TMRGMG

-5633 VAATGRWELST
+5633 VAANGKWELST
-5644 DKLPEGTYDI
+5644 DQLPEGKYDI
-5654 SLVIEDSAGNRWEDV
+5654 TLSIEDNAGNRKEEV
-5669 REIFIDRTPP
+5669 HEIFIDRTPP

-5706 IITDSEGNTYT
+5706 IITDSNGNTYT

-5926 AAWNDGNYTL
+5926 AAWNDGTYTL

-5964 ADSQHDDASDDAT
+5964 ADSQHNDASDDAT

-5998 TEPSAAEES
+5998 TVPSVAEES
-6007 VVKVTAY
+6007 VVKETAY

-6042 ENIVNVSIM
+6042 ENIVNVSVM

-6080 MDVKFIDKDNDFLIK
+6080 MDVKFIDKDDDFLIK

-6112 NVRGKTEDDI
+6112 NARGKTEDDI

>member
-1 MGNKS
+1 
-6 IQKFFADQNSV
+6 
-17 IDLSSLGNAKGAK
+17 
-30 VSLSGPDMNITTPR
+30 PR

-118 KKQLDDAENAKKE
+118 KKQLDEAENAKKE

-150 NEAFEVQNSSKQIEE
+150 NEAFEVQNSSKQMEE
-165 MLQNFLADNVAKDNL
+165 MLQEFLADNVAKDNL

-451 NITNSTLPTFIGVAE
+451 SITNSTLPTFIGVAE

-534 SAEIETTNDSGI
+534 SAEIETTDDSGI

-593 FTSDSVEGINN
+593 FTSDSVEGVNN

-622 YVIDTIAPV
+622 YVIDTVAPV

-636 LEDYV
+636 LEDFV

-1033 DSGISDDNLTNIV
+1033 DSGIADDNLTNIV

-1108 NKANSAIFDFTID
+1108 NKANSAVFDFTID

-1185 WLFIPGNTWADGSY
+1185 WLFTPGNTWADGSY

-1375 FDATKGTGGWTF
+1375 FDATKGTGGWSF
-1387 TPPTSWADGDYTL
+1387 TPTGAWADGDYTL

-1434 DSGIPDDNLTNNV
+1434 DSGIPNDNLTNNV

-1471 WFNATQSATPGV
+1471 WFNATQSATPGA

-1496 YTLTVEATDEAGN
+1496 YTLTVEATDKAGN
-1509 KATQTLDFTID
+1509 KTTQELDFTID

-1558 DVSRVIVEVMHNGIK
+1558 DVSRVTVEVMHNGIK

-1677 SATSGVWDYTWLT
+1677 SATPGVWDYTWLT

-1715 DFTIDTILSEPTITL
+1715 DFIIDTMLSEPTITL

-2016 VTIDTQITID
+2016 VTIDTQIAID

-2039 NLTNNVRPH
+2039 NLTN
-2048 FQVTVPTDVNVV
+2048 
-2060 RLSIDGG
+2060 
-2067 KTWFNATQS
+2067 
-2076 ATPGVWDYTWLAD
+2076 
-2089 VGEGKH
+2089 
-2095 TLTVEATDKAGN
+2095 EA
-2107 KTTQQLDFIIDTLLS
+2107 
-2122 EPTIVLDN
+2122 
-2130 TDDSGT
+2130 
-2136 KGDHLTNVNKP
+2136 
-2147 TFLLGNIDAD
+2147 
-2157 ARYVTVEVQHGGT
+2157 
-2170 KEVLTATKDA
+2170 
-2180 TGNWSVT
+2180 
-2187 PTGTWADGDY
+2187 
-2197 TLTVRVEDE
+2197 
-2206 AGNEKHSASLTVT
+2206 
-2219 VDTQITID
+2219 
-2227 VIELVNDNGIPG
+2227 
-2239 DNMTNDAHPQF
+2239 
-2250 RVTVPGDVNEVS
+2250 
-2262 LSIDGGVTW
+2262 
-2271 VKATQ
+2271 
-2276 SATPGVWNYT
+2276 
-2286 WPGTVPDGDYTL
+2286 
-2298 NVKATDNAGNTVTE
+2298 
-2312 TLHFTIDT
+2312 
-2320 TLSTP
+2320 
-2325 VIVLDS
+2325 
-2331 ADDSGVHGDNMTNHT
+2331 
-2346 QPTFALQHI
+2346 
-2355 DDDAVRVTVSVEHGG
+2355 
-2370 VTTTFDATKDAG
+2370 
-2382 GWTFTPTGAW
+2382 
-2392 ADGDYTLSVSV
+2392 
-2403 EDKAGNTSHSA
+2403 
-2414 SLTVTVDTQIAIN
+2414 
-2427 NIELV
+2427 
-2432 NDSGIP
+2432 
-2438 DDNLTNNVRPHFQV
+2438 
-2452 TVPTDVNVVRLSI
+2452 
-2465 DGGKTWFNA
+2465 
-2474 TQSATPGVWDY
+2474 
-2485 IWPDDVADG
+2485 
-2494 GYTLTVEATD
+2494 
-2504 EAGNKATQT
+2504 
-2513 LDFTIDTT
+2513 
-2521 LSVPTLS
+2521 
-2528 LDSADDSG
+2528 
-2536 IAGDNITNVKTPGFT
+2536 
-2551 LNNID
+2551 
-2556 TDVSRVI
+2556 
-2563 VEVMHNGIKQE
+2563 
-2574 VPLVQTGGQWRFA
+2574 
-2587 PTSDWADGDYILTVK
+2587 
-2602 VEDRAGNVKQSA
+2602 
-2614 PLTVTVDTHIAIDR
+2614 
-2628 IELVNDSGIPGDN
+2628 
-2641 LTNEARPHFQV
+2641 
-2652 TVPADVNGVR
+2652 
-2662 LSIDGGKTWF
+2662 
-2672 DATQSATSGVWDYT
+2672 
-2686 WLTNVANGPH
+2686 
-2696 TLMVEASDKAGN
+2696 
-2708 KTTQKLDFTI
+2708 
-2718 DTILSEPTITLDS
+2718 
-2731 ADDSAAGDNITNV
+2731 
-2744 KMPGFTLGN
+2744 
-2753 IDADV
+2753 
-2758 TKVVVTVAHDGKNQQ
+2758 
-2773 IELIKNGGVWRF
+2773 
-2785 TPGAAWTDGDYTLT
+2785 
-2799 VKVEDKAGN
+2799 
-2808 TNYSA
+2808 
-2813 PLTVTIDTQ
+2813 
-2822 TSIDRIELLND
+2822 
-2833 TGIVGDNLTNEA
+2833 
-2845 RPQFHITVPT
+2845 
-2855 DVNSVQLSLDGG
+2855 
-2867 INWVNATLTSDGVWE
+2867 
-2882 YIWPTDLVEN
+2882 
-2892 TYTLTV
+2892 
-2898 KATDVAGNTA
+2898 
-2908 TETLNFIIDTTLS
+2908 
-2921 TPTITLDSA
+2921 
-2930 DDSGTANDNK
+2930 
-2940 TNVKT
+2940 
-2945 PGFIIGGIDSDVTQV
+2945 
-2960 VVQVMRDGH
+2960 
-2969 SEEVELTQ
+2969 
-2977 TNGQWRFVPGSAWT
+2977 
-2991 DGDYT
+2991 
-2996 LTVTVKDEAGNIR
+2996 
-3009 HSAPLTVTID
+3009 
-3019 TQITIDHI
+3019 
-3027 ELVNDS
+3027 
-3033 GIPDDNLTNNVR
+3033 R

-3171 VLTATKGATGIWS
+3171 VLTATKDATGNWSVTPTGTWADGDYTLTVRVEDEAGNEKHSASLTVTVDTQITIDAIELVNDNGIPGDNMTNDAHPQFRVTVPGDVNEVSLSIDGGVTWVKATQSATPGVWNYTWPGTVPDGDYTLNVKATDNAGNTVTETLHFTIDTTLSTPVIVLDSADDTGIQGDNMTNRTQPTFNLQHIDDDAVRVTVSVEHGGVTTTFDATKGVGGWTFTPPTSWGAGDYTLSVSVEDKAGNTSHSASLTVTVDTQIAINNIELVNDSGIPDDNLTNNVRPQFQVKVPTDVNEVRLSIDGGKTWFNATQSATPGVWDYTWLADVGEGKHTLTVEATDKAGNQTTQKLDFIIDTLLSEPTIVLDSTDDSGTKGDNLTNANKPTFLLGNIDADARYVTVEVQHGSTKEVLTATKGATGIWS

-3201 VEDDAGNV
+3201 VEDEAGNV

-3225 DVIELVN
+3225 DAIELVN

-3322 PTIAMDSRD
+3322 PTITMDSRD

-3350 GNIDADAHS
+3350 GNIDSDAQS

-3400 VTDNAGNVRQSTPLV
+3400 VTDNAGNVRQSTPLI

-3471 ATQGIEGVWGYTWPT
+3471 AAQGIEGVWGYTWPT

-3491 KHTLTVMVT
+3491 KHILTVMVT

-3619 QIAIDRIELVN
+3619 QIAIDHIELVN

-3683 WPTDMPEGQHTLT
+3683 WPTDMPEGQHTLI

-3706 MTETLNF
+3706 MTGTLDF

-3746 VFVLG
+3746 IFVLG

-3849 FDIHQ
+3849 FDIRQ

-3956 DVVQVRVT
+3956 DVIQVRVT

-4001 TDEAG
+4001 TDQAG

-4184 SALPDGQHTLL
+4184 SALPDGKHTLL

-4309 RIEIDTQVQ
+4309 QIEIDTQVQ

-4535 TPRFV
+4535 KPRFV

-4550 VVIRINGVSYSVT
+4550 VVIRINGVSYPVT

-4612 VRMEPASDTGNS
+4612 VRMEPASDTGSS

-4662 QTITVGADGNW
+4662 HTITVGADGNW

-4723 DDQHE
+4723 DDQYE
-4728 ATSLRPEFKGF
+4728 ATSLRPEFKGL

-4829 NKTPTLIGSTLPN
+4829 NKTPTLVGNTLPN
-4842 TIVSIYVDGV
+4842 AIVSIYVDGV

-4966 NDGNYELT
+4966 NDGNYVLT

-5075 DKAGNSQQKEIL
+5075 DKAGNSQQKDIL

-5300 LITNHNKPV
+5300 LITSHNKPV

-5379 TFIDNPAMVAGSDNG
+5379 TFIDNPVMMAGSDNG

-5405 RPTFS
+5405 RPAFS
-5410 IFGEMNQSVQIFIDG
+5410 IYGEMNQSVQIFIDG

-5528 GLNVGEVWVNEKGHW
+5528 GLNVGEVWVNDKGHW

-5578 VDTHIK
+5578 VDTHIQ

-5595 SSKTE
+5595 SSKTD
-5600 WWSNSDLI
+5600 WWSNSSTI
-5608 TMRGTG
+5608 TMRGMG

-5633 VAATGRWELST
+5633 VAANGQWELST
-5644 DKLPEGTYDI
+5644 DQLPEGKYDI
-5654 SLVIEDSAGNRWEDV
+5654 TLSIEDNAGNRKEEV
-5669 REIFIDRTPP
+5669 HEIFIDRTPP

-5706 IITDSEGNTYT
+5706 IITDSNGNTYT

-5755 DIMKEVPVISLSPDS
+5755 DIMKETPVISLSPDS
-5770 DSGTVGDNITRDKQP
+5770 DSGTVGDNITRDNQP

-5865 AAGED
+5865 AAGEG
-5870 NGASDSDNVTNHTQP
+5870 NGASDSDNVTNHNHTQP

-5926 AAWNDGNYTL
+5926 AAWNDGTYTL
-5936 SVTVVDRAGNSQQS
+5936 SVTVVDRAGNSLQS
-5950 ASLAVTVDSTVTVT
+5950 ASLEVTVDSTVTVT

-5998 TEPSAAEES
+5998 TVPSAAEES
-6007 VVKVTAY
+6007 VVKETAY

-6042 ENIVNVSIM
+6042 ENIVNVSVM

-6080 MDVKFIDKDNDFLIK
+6080 MDVKFIDKDDDFLIK

-6112 NVRGKTEDDI
+6112 NARGKTEDDI

>member
-30 VSLSGPDMNITTPR
+30 VSLSGPDMNITTPH

-534 SAEIETTNDSGI
+534 SAEIETTDDSGI

-593 FTSDSVEGINN
+593 FTSDSVEGVNN

-622 YVIDTIAPV
+622 YVIDTVAPV

-636 LEDYV
+636 LEDFV

-1033 DSGISDDNLTNIV
+1033 DSGIADDNLTNIV

-1108 NKANSAIFDFTID
+1108 NKANSAVFDFTID

-1185 WLFIPGNTWADGSY
+1185 WLFTPGNTWADGSY

-1210 NTNYSAPLTVVIDT
+1210 NTSYSAPLTVVIDT

-1375 FDATKGTGGWTF
+1375 FDATKGTGGWSF
-1387 TPPTSWADGDYTL
+1387 TPTGAWADGDYTL

-1434 DSGIPDDNLTNNV
+1434 DSGIPNDNLTNNV

-1471 WFNATQSATPGV
+1471 WFNATQSATPGA

-1496 YTLTVEATDEAGN
+1496 YTLTVEATDKAGN
-1509 KATQTLDFTID
+1509 KTTQELDFTID

-1881 WEYIWPTDLV
+1881 WEYIWPTDLI

-2016 VTIDTQITID
+2016 VTIDTQIAID

-2122 EPTIVLDN
+2122 EPTIVLDS

-2136 KGDHLTNVNKP
+2136 KGDNLTNVNKP

-2320 TLSTP
+2320 TLSVP
-2325 VIVLDS
+2325 VIVLNS
-2331 ADDSGVHGDNMTNHT
+2331 ADDTGVQGDNMTNST

-2370 VTTTFDATKDAG
+2370 VTTTFDATKGVG
-2382 GWTFTPTGAW
+2382 GWSFTPTGAW

-2452 TVPTDVNVVRLSI
+2452 KVPTDVN
-2465 DGGKTWFNA
+2465 
-2474 TQSATPGVWDY
+2474 
-2485 IWPDDVADG
+2485 
-2494 GYTLTVEATD
+2494 E
-2504 EAGNKATQT
+2504 
-2513 LDFTIDTT
+2513 
-2521 LSVPTLS
+2521 
-2528 LDSADDSG
+2528 
-2536 IAGDNITNVKTPGFT
+2536 
-2551 LNNID
+2551 
-2556 TDVSRVI
+2556 
-2563 VEVMHNGIKQE
+2563 
-2574 VPLVQTGGQWRFA
+2574 
-2587 PTSDWADGDYILTVK
+2587 
-2602 VEDRAGNVKQSA
+2602 
-2614 PLTVTVDTHIAIDR
+2614 
-2628 IELVNDSGIPGDN
+2628 
-2641 LTNEARPHFQV
+2641 
-2652 TVPADVNGVR
+2652 
-2662 LSIDGGKTWF
+2662 
-2672 DATQSATSGVWDYT
+2672 
-2686 WLTNVANGPH
+2686 
-2696 TLMVEASDKAGN
+2696 
-2708 KTTQKLDFTI
+2708 
-2718 DTILSEPTITLDS
+2718 
-2731 ADDSAAGDNITNV
+2731 
-2744 KMPGFTLGN
+2744 
-2753 IDADV
+2753 
-2758 TKVVVTVAHDGKNQQ
+2758 
-2773 IELIKNGGVWRF
+2773 
-2785 TPGAAWTDGDYTLT
+2785 
-2799 VKVEDKAGN
+2799 
-2808 TNYSA
+2808 
-2813 PLTVTIDTQ
+2813 
-2822 TSIDRIELLND
+2822 
-2833 TGIVGDNLTNEA
+2833 
-2845 RPQFHITVPT
+2845 
-2855 DVNSVQLSLDGG
+2855 
-2867 INWVNATLTSDGVWE
+2867 
-2882 YIWPTDLVEN
+2882 
-2892 TYTLTV
+2892 
-2898 KATDVAGNTA
+2898 
-2908 TETLNFIIDTTLS
+2908 
-2921 TPTITLDSA
+2921 
-2930 DDSGTANDNK
+2930 
-2940 TNVKT
+2940 
-2945 PGFIIGGIDSDVTQV
+2945 
-2960 VVQVMRDGH
+2960 
-2969 SEEVELTQ
+2969 
-2977 TNGQWRFVPGSAWT
+2977 
-2991 DGDYT
+2991 
-2996 LTVTVKDEAGNIR
+2996 
-3009 HSAPLTVTID
+3009 
-3019 TQITIDHI
+3019 
-3027 ELVNDS
+3027 
-3033 GIPDDNLTNNVR
+3033 
-3045 PHFQVTVPTDVNVV
+3045 V

-3100 TDKAGNKTTQQL
+3100 TDKAGNQTTQKL
-3112 DFIIDTLLSEPTIVL
+3112 DFIIDTMLSEPTIVL
-3127 DNTDDSGTKGDNLTN
+3127 DSTDDSGTKGDNLTN
-3142 VNKPTFLLGNIDAD
+3142 ANKPTFILGNIDAD
-3156 ARYVTVEVQHGGTKE
+3156 ARYVTVEVQYGGTKE

-3301 DKAGNKTTQTLDF
+3301 DKAGNKTTQTIDF

-3322 PTIAMDSRD
+3322 PTITMDSRD

-3350 GNIDADAHS
+3350 GNIDSDAQS

-3400 VTDNAGNVRQSTPLV
+3400 VTDNAGNVRQSTPLI

-3471 ATQGIEGVWGYTWPT
+3471 AAQGIEGVWGYTWPT

-3619 QIAIDRIELVN
+3619 QIAIDHIELVN

-3718 LLTPTIELAP
+3718 LMTPTIELAP

-3849 FDIHQ
+3849 FDIRQ

-4309 RIEIDTQVQ
+4309 KIEIDTQVQ

-4535 TPRFV
+4535 KPRFV

-4550 VVIRINGVSYSVT
+4550 VVIRINGVSYPVT

-4829 NKTPTLIGSTLPN
+4829 NKTPTLVGNTLPN
-4842 TIVSIYVDGV
+4842 AIVSIYVDGV

-4966 NDGNYELT
+4966 NDGNYVLT

-5038 RNPQGVVIATLVVG
+5038 RSPQGVVIATLVVG

-5075 DKAGNSQQKEIL
+5075 DKAGNSQQKDIL

-5410 IFGEMNQSVQIFIDG
+5410 ISGEMNQSVQIFIDG

-5475 TFNTTPVAIDS
+5475 TLNTTPVAIDS

-5528 GLNVGEVWVNEKGHW
+5528 GLNVGEVWVNDKGHW

-5578 VDTHIK
+5578 VDTHIQ

-5595 SSKTE
+5595 SSKTD
-5600 WWSNSDLI
+5600 WWSNSSTI
-5608 TMRGTG
+5608 TMRGMG

-5633 VAATGRWELST
+5633 VAANGQWELST
-5644 DKLPEGTYDI
+5644 DQLPEGKYDI
-5654 SLVIEDSAGNRWEDV
+5654 TLSIEDNAGNRKEEV
-5669 REIFIDRTPP
+5669 HEIFIDRTPP

-5706 IITDSEGNTYT
+5706 IITDSNGNTYT

-5926 AAWNDGNYTL
+5926 AAWNDGTYTL

-5964 ADSQHDDASDDAT
+5964 ADSQHNDASDDAT

-5998 TEPSAAEES
+5998 TVPSVAEES
-6007 VVKVTAY
+6007 VVKETAY

-6042 ENIVNVSIM
+6042 ENIVNVSVM

-6080 MDVKFIDKDNDFLIK
+6080 MDVKFIDKDDDFLIK

-6112 NVRGKTEDDI
+6112 NARGKTEDDI

>member
-30 VSLSGPDMNITTPR
+30 VSLSGPDMNITTPH

-534 SAEIETTNDSGI
+534 SAEIETTDDSGI

-593 FTSDSVEGINN
+593 FTSDSVEGVNN

-622 YVIDTIAPV
+622 YVIDTVAPV

-636 LEDYV
+636 LEDFV

-1033 DSGISDDNLTNIV
+1033 DSGIADDNLTNIV

-1108 NKANSAIFDFTID
+1108 NKANSAVFDFTID

-1375 FDATKGTGGWTF
+1375 FDATKGTGGWSF
-1387 TPPTSWADGDYTL
+1387 TPTGAWADGDYTL

-1434 DSGIPDDNLTNNV
+1434 DSGIPNDNLTNNV

-1471 WFNATQSATPGV
+1471 WFNATQSATPGA

-1496 YTLTVEATDEAGN
+1496 YTLTVEATDKAGN
-1509 KATQTLDFTID
+1509 KTTQELDFTID

-2122 EPTIVLDN
+2122 EPTIVLDS

-2136 KGDHLTNVNKP
+2136 KGDNLTNVNKP

-2320 TLSTP
+2320 TLSVP
-2325 VIVLDS
+2325 VIVLNS
-2331 ADDSGVHGDNMTNHT
+2331 ADDTGVQGDNMTNST

-2370 VTTTFDATKDAG
+2370 VTTTFDATKGTG
-2382 GWTFTPTGAW
+2382 GWSFTPTGAW

-2438 DDNLTNNVRPHFQV
+2438 N
-2452 TVPTDVNVVRLSI
+2452 
-2465 DGGKTWFNA
+2465 
-2474 TQSATPGVWDY
+2474 
-2485 IWPDDVADG
+2485 
-2494 GYTLTVEATD
+2494 
-2504 EAGNKATQT
+2504 
-2513 LDFTIDTT
+2513 
-2521 LSVPTLS
+2521 
-2528 LDSADDSG
+2528 
-2536 IAGDNITNVKTPGFT
+2536 
-2551 LNNID
+2551 
-2556 TDVSRVI
+2556 
-2563 VEVMHNGIKQE
+2563 
-2574 VPLVQTGGQWRFA
+2574 
-2587 PTSDWADGDYILTVK
+2587 
-2602 VEDRAGNVKQSA
+2602 
-2614 PLTVTVDTHIAIDR
+2614 
-2628 IELVNDSGIPGDN
+2628 
-2641 LTNEARPHFQV
+2641 
-2652 TVPADVNGVR
+2652 
-2662 LSIDGGKTWF
+2662 
-2672 DATQSATSGVWDYT
+2672 
-2686 WLTNVANGPH
+2686 
-2696 TLMVEASDKAGN
+2696 
-2708 KTTQKLDFTI
+2708 
-2718 DTILSEPTITLDS
+2718 
-2731 ADDSAAGDNITNV
+2731 
-2744 KMPGFTLGN
+2744 
-2753 IDADV
+2753 
-2758 TKVVVTVAHDGKNQQ
+2758 
-2773 IELIKNGGVWRF
+2773 
-2785 TPGAAWTDGDYTLT
+2785 
-2799 VKVEDKAGN
+2799 
-2808 TNYSA
+2808 
-2813 PLTVTIDTQ
+2813 
-2822 TSIDRIELLND
+2822 
-2833 TGIVGDNLTNEA
+2833 
-2845 RPQFHITVPT
+2845 
-2855 DVNSVQLSLDGG
+2855 
-2867 INWVNATLTSDGVWE
+2867 
-2882 YIWPTDLVEN
+2882 
-2892 TYTLTV
+2892 
-2898 KATDVAGNTA
+2898 
-2908 TETLNFIIDTTLS
+2908 
-2921 TPTITLDSA
+2921 
-2930 DDSGTANDNK
+2930 
-2940 TNVKT
+2940 
-2945 PGFIIGGIDSDVTQV
+2945 
-2960 VVQVMRDGH
+2960 
-2969 SEEVELTQ
+2969 
-2977 TNGQWRFVPGSAWT
+2977 
-2991 DGDYT
+2991 
-2996 LTVTVKDEAGNIR
+2996 
-3009 HSAPLTVTID
+3009 
-3019 TQITIDHI
+3019 
-3027 ELVNDS
+3027 
-3033 GIPDDNLTNNVR
+3033 DNLTNNVR

-3100 TDKAGNKTTQQL
+3100 TDKAGNQTTQKL
-3112 DFIIDTLLSEPTIVL
+3112 DFIIDTMLSEPTIVL
-3127 DNTDDSGTKGDNLTN
+3127 DSTDDSGTKGDNLTN
-3142 VNKPTFLLGNIDAD
+3142 ANKPTFILGNIDAD
-3156 ARYVTVEVQHGGTKE
+3156 ARYVTVEVQYGGTKE

-3322 PTIAMDSRD
+3322 PTITMDSRD

-3350 GNIDADAHS
+3350 GNIDSDAQS

-3400 VTDNAGNVRQSTPLV
+3400 VTDNAGNVRQSTPLI

-3471 ATQGIEGVWGYTWPT
+3471 AAQGIEGVWGYTWPT

-3619 QIAIDRIELVN
+3619 QIAIDHIELVN

-3718 LLTPTIELAP
+3718 LMTPTIELAP

-3849 FDIHQ
+3849 FDIRQ

-4265 RDYTIENTGGNLTFT
+4265 RDYTIENTGENLTFT

-4309 RIEIDTQVQ
+4309 KIEIDTQVQ

-4535 TPRFV
+4535 KPRFV

-4550 VVIRINGVSYSVT
+4550 VVIRINGVSYPVT

-4895 AVDVTIDTE
+4895 AVDLTIDTE

-5052 NDGRWSAEL
+5052 NDGRWSAKL

-5300 LITNHNKPV
+5300 LITSHNKPV

-5379 TFIDNPAMVAGSDNG
+5379 TFIDNPVMMAGSDNG

-5405 RPTFS
+5405 RPAFS
-5410 IFGEMNQSVQIFIDG
+5410 IYGEMNQSVQIFIDG

-5475 TFNTTPVAIDS
+5475 TLNTTPVAIDS

-5528 GLNVGEVWVNEKGHW
+5528 GLNVGEVWVNDKGHW

-5578 VDTHIK
+5578 VDTHIQ

-5595 SSKTE
+5595 SSKTD
-5600 WWSNSDLI
+5600 WWSNSSTI
-5608 TMRGTG
+5608 TMRGMG

-5633 VAATGRWELST
+5633 VAANGQWELST
-5644 DKLPEGTYDI
+5644 DQLPEGKYDI
-5654 SLVIEDSAGNRWEDV
+5654 TLSIEDNAGNRKEEV
-5669 REIFIDRTPP
+5669 HEIFIDRTPP

-5706 IITDSEGNTYT
+5706 IITDSNGNTYT

-5926 AAWNDGNYTL
+5926 AAWNDGTYTL

-5964 ADSQHDDASDDAT
+5964 ADSQHNDASDDAT

-5998 TEPSAAEES
+5998 TVPSVAEES
-6007 VVKVTAY
+6007 VVKETAY

-6042 ENIVNVSIM
+6042 ENIVNVSVM

-6080 MDVKFIDKDNDFLIK
+6080 MDVKFIDKDDDFLIK

-6112 NVRGKTEDDI
+6112 NARGKAEDDI

>member
-30 VSLSGPDMNITTPR
+30 VSLSGPDMNITTPH

-419 NETTDSIITDTIAPE
+419 NETMDSIITDTIAPE

-522 LPFTIDTRISYF
+522 LPFTTDTRISYF
-534 SAEIETTNDSGI
+534 SAEIETTDDSGI

-593 FTSDSVEGINN
+593 FTSDSVEGVNN

-622 YVIDTIAPV
+622 YVIDTVAPV

-636 LEDYV
+636 LEDFV

-1033 DSGISDDNLTNIV
+1033 DSGIADDNLTNIV

-1108 NKANSAIFDFTID
+1108 NKANSAVFDFTID

-1375 FDATKGTGGWTF
+1375 FDATKGTGGWSF
-1387 TPPTSWADGDYTL
+1387 TPTGAWADGDYTL

-1434 DSGIPDDNLTNNV
+1434 DSGIPNDNLTNNV

-1471 WFNATQSATPGV
+1471 WFNATQSATPGA

-1496 YTLTVEATDEAGN
+1496 YTLTVEATDKAGN
-1509 KATQTLDFTID
+1509 KTTQELDFTID

-2122 EPTIVLDN
+2122 EPTIVLDS

-2136 KGDHLTNVNKP
+2136 KGDNLTNVNKP

-2320 TLSTP
+2320 TLSVP
-2325 VIVLDS
+2325 VIVLNS
-2331 ADDSGVHGDNMTNHT
+2331 ADDTGVQGDNMTNST

-2370 VTTTFDATKDAG
+2370 VTTTFDATKGVG
-2382 GWTFTPTGAW
+2382 GWSFTPTGAW

-2452 TVPTDVNVVRLSI
+2452 KVPTDVN
-2465 DGGKTWFNA
+2465 
-2474 TQSATPGVWDY
+2474 
-2485 IWPDDVADG
+2485 
-2494 GYTLTVEATD
+2494 E
-2504 EAGNKATQT
+2504 
-2513 LDFTIDTT
+2513 
-2521 LSVPTLS
+2521 
-2528 LDSADDSG
+2528 
-2536 IAGDNITNVKTPGFT
+2536 
-2551 LNNID
+2551 
-2556 TDVSRVI
+2556 
-2563 VEVMHNGIKQE
+2563 
-2574 VPLVQTGGQWRFA
+2574 
-2587 PTSDWADGDYILTVK
+2587 
-2602 VEDRAGNVKQSA
+2602 
-2614 PLTVTVDTHIAIDR
+2614 
-2628 IELVNDSGIPGDN
+2628 
-2641 LTNEARPHFQV
+2641 
-2652 TVPADVNGVR
+2652 
-2662 LSIDGGKTWF
+2662 
-2672 DATQSATSGVWDYT
+2672 
-2686 WLTNVANGPH
+2686 
-2696 TLMVEASDKAGN
+2696 
-2708 KTTQKLDFTI
+2708 
-2718 DTILSEPTITLDS
+2718 
-2731 ADDSAAGDNITNV
+2731 
-2744 KMPGFTLGN
+2744 
-2753 IDADV
+2753 
-2758 TKVVVTVAHDGKNQQ
+2758 
-2773 IELIKNGGVWRF
+2773 
-2785 TPGAAWTDGDYTLT
+2785 
-2799 VKVEDKAGN
+2799 
-2808 TNYSA
+2808 
-2813 PLTVTIDTQ
+2813 
-2822 TSIDRIELLND
+2822 
-2833 TGIVGDNLTNEA
+2833 
-2845 RPQFHITVPT
+2845 
-2855 DVNSVQLSLDGG
+2855 
-2867 INWVNATLTSDGVWE
+2867 
-2882 YIWPTDLVEN
+2882 
-2892 TYTLTV
+2892 
-2898 KATDVAGNTA
+2898 
-2908 TETLNFIIDTTLS
+2908 
-2921 TPTITLDSA
+2921 
-2930 DDSGTANDNK
+2930 
-2940 TNVKT
+2940 
-2945 PGFIIGGIDSDVTQV
+2945 
-2960 VVQVMRDGH
+2960 
-2969 SEEVELTQ
+2969 
-2977 TNGQWRFVPGSAWT
+2977 
-2991 DGDYT
+2991 
-2996 LTVTVKDEAGNIR
+2996 
-3009 HSAPLTVTID
+3009 
-3019 TQITIDHI
+3019 
-3027 ELVNDS
+3027 
-3033 GIPDDNLTNNVR
+3033 
-3045 PHFQVTVPTDVNVV
+3045 V

-3100 TDKAGNKTTQQL
+3100 TDKAGNQTTQKL
-3112 DFIIDTLLSEPTIVL
+3112 DFIIDTMLSEPTIVL
-3127 DNTDDSGTKGDNLTN
+3127 DSTDDSGTKGDNLTN
-3142 VNKPTFLLGNIDAD
+3142 ANKPTFILGNIDAD
-3156 ARYVTVEVQHGGTKE
+3156 ARYVTVEVQYGGTKE

-3322 PTIAMDSRD
+3322 PTITMDSRD

-3350 GNIDADAHS
+3350 GNIDSDAQS

-3400 VTDNAGNVRQSTPLV
+3400 VTDNAGNVRQSTPLI

-3471 ATQGIEGVWGYTWPT
+3471 AAQGIEGVWGYTWPT

-3619 QIAIDRIELVN
+3619 QIAIDHIELVN

-3718 LLTPTIELAP
+3718 LMTPTIELAP

-3849 FDIHQ
+3849 FDIRQ

-4309 RIEIDTQVQ
+4309 KIEIDTQVQ

-4535 TPRFV
+4535 KPRFV

-4550 VVIRINGVSYSVT
+4550 VVIRINGVSYPVT

-4895 AVDVTIDTE
+4895 AVDLTIDTE

-5300 LITNHNKPV
+5300 LITSHNKPV

-5379 TFIDNPAMVAGSDNG
+5379 TFIDNPVMMAGSDNG

-5405 RPTFS
+5405 RPAFS
-5410 IFGEMNQSVQIFIDG
+5410 IYGEMNQSVQIFIDG

-5475 TFNTTPVAIDS
+5475 TLNTTPVAIDS

-5528 GLNVGEVWVNEKGHW
+5528 GLNVGEVWVNDKGHW

-5578 VDTHIK
+5578 VDTHIQ

-5595 SSKTE
+5595 SSKTD
-5600 WWSNSDLI
+5600 WWSNSSTI
-5608 TMRGTG
+5608 TMRGMG

-5633 VAATGRWELST
+5633 VAANGQWELST
-5644 DKLPEGTYDI
+5644 DQLPEGKYDI
-5654 SLVIEDSAGNRWEDV
+5654 TLSIEDNAGNRKEEV
-5669 REIFIDRTPP
+5669 HEIFIDRTPP

-5706 IITDSEGNTYT
+5706 IITDSNGNTYT

-5926 AAWNDGNYTL
+5926 AAWNDGTYTL

-5964 ADSQHDDASDDAT
+5964 ADSQHNDASDDAT

-5998 TEPSAAEES
+5998 TVPSVAEES
-6007 VVKVTAY
+6007 VVKETAY

-6042 ENIVNVSIM
+6042 ENIVNVSVM

-6080 MDVKFIDKDNDFLIK
+6080 MDVKFIDKDDDFLIK

-6112 NVRGKTEDDI
+6112 NARGKAEDDI

>member
-2122 EPTIVLDN
+2122 EPTIVLDS

-2414 SLTVTVDTQIAIN
+2414 SVTVTVDTQIAIN
-2427 NIELV
+2427 N
-2432 NDSGIP
+2432 
-2438 DDNLTNNVRPHFQV
+2438 
-2452 TVPTDVNVVRLSI
+2452 
-2465 DGGKTWFNA
+2465 
-2474 TQSATPGVWDY
+2474 
-2485 IWPDDVADG
+2485 
-2494 GYTLTVEATD
+2494 
-2504 EAGNKATQT
+2504 
-2513 LDFTIDTT
+2513 
-2521 LSVPTLS
+2521 
-2528 LDSADDSG
+2528 
-2536 IAGDNITNVKTPGFT
+2536 
-2551 LNNID
+2551 
-2556 TDVSRVI
+2556 
-2563 VEVMHNGIKQE
+2563 
-2574 VPLVQTGGQWRFA
+2574 
-2587 PTSDWADGDYILTVK
+2587 
-2602 VEDRAGNVKQSA
+2602 
-2614 PLTVTVDTHIAIDR
+2614 
-2628 IELVNDSGIPGDN
+2628 
-2641 LTNEARPHFQV
+2641 
-2652 TVPADVNGVR
+2652 
-2662 LSIDGGKTWF
+2662 
-2672 DATQSATSGVWDYT
+2672 
-2686 WLTNVANGPH
+2686 
-2696 TLMVEASDKAGN
+2696 
-2708 KTTQKLDFTI
+2708 
-2718 DTILSEPTITLDS
+2718 
-2731 ADDSAAGDNITNV
+2731 
-2744 KMPGFTLGN
+2744 
-2753 IDADV
+2753 
-2758 TKVVVTVAHDGKNQQ
+2758 
-2773 IELIKNGGVWRF
+2773 
-2785 TPGAAWTDGDYTLT
+2785 
-2799 VKVEDKAGN
+2799 
-2808 TNYSA
+2808 
-2813 PLTVTIDTQ
+2813 
-2822 TSIDRIELLND
+2822 
-2833 TGIVGDNLTNEA
+2833 
-2845 RPQFHITVPT
+2845 
-2855 DVNSVQLSLDGG
+2855 
-2867 INWVNATLTSDGVWE
+2867 
-2882 YIWPTDLVEN
+2882 
-2892 TYTLTV
+2892 
-2898 KATDVAGNTA
+2898 
-2908 TETLNFIIDTTLS
+2908 
-2921 TPTITLDSA
+2921 
-2930 DDSGTANDNK
+2930 
-2940 TNVKT
+2940 
-2945 PGFIIGGIDSDVTQV
+2945 
-2960 VVQVMRDGH
+2960 
-2969 SEEVELTQ
+2969 
-2977 TNGQWRFVPGSAWT
+2977 
-2991 DGDYT
+2991 
-2996 LTVTVKDEAGNIR
+2996 
-3009 HSAPLTVTID
+3009 
-3019 TQITIDHI
+3019 I

-4550 VVIRINGVSYSVT
+4550 VVIRINGVSYPVT

>member
-150 NEAFEVQNSSKQIEE
+150 NEAFEVQNSSKQMEE
-165 MLQNFLADNVAKDNL
+165 MLQEFLADNVAKDNL

-419 NETTDSIITDTIAPE
+419 NETTDSIITDTIPPE

-534 SAEIETTNDSGI
+534 SAEIETTDDSGI

-579 VIFKANDKGEWTFN
+579 VVFKANDQGEWTFN

-622 YVIDTIAPV
+622 YVIDTIAPL

-959 VKLYI
+959 VKLYV

-1065 DAMSDTQI
+1065 DAASDTQI

-1108 NKANSAIFDFTID
+1108 NKANSAVFDFTID

-1179 SHLNGS
+1179 SHHNGS
-1185 WLFIPGNTWADGSY
+1185 WLFTPGNTWADGSY

-1326 VIVLDSADD
+1326 VIVLNSADD
-1335 TGIQGDNMT
+1335 TGVQGDNMT

-1387 TPPTSWADGDYTL
+1387 TPPALWADGDYTL

-1455 PTDVNV
+1455 PTDVNE

-1471 WFNATQSATPGV
+1471 WVTAALKAAGV

-1509 KATQTLDFTID
+1509 KTTQTLDFTID

-1558 DVSRVIVEVMHNGIK
+1558 DVSRVTVEVMHNGIK

-1638 PGDNLTNEAR
+1638 PDDNLTNEAR

-1677 SATSGVWDYTWLT
+1677 SGTSGVWDYTWLT

-1715 DFTIDTILSEPTITL
+1715 DFIIDTLLSEPTITL

-1881 WEYIWPTDLV
+1881 WEYIWPTELV

-2016 VTIDTQITID
+2016 VTIDTQIAID

-2032 DSGIPDD
+2032 DSGIPND
-2039 NLTNNVRPH
+2039 NLTNNVRPQ

-2076 ATPGVWDYTWLAD
+2076 STSGVWDYTWLTDVGEGKHTLTVEATDAAGNKATQNLEFNIDTLLSEPTIALDSTDDSGTKGDNLTNVNKPTFILGNIDADARYVTVEVQHGGTKEVLTATKGATGIWSVTPTGTWADGDYTLTVRVEDDAGNVKYSAPLTVTVDTQITIDDIELVNDSGTKGDNLTNDANPHFRITVPGDVNEVSLSIDGGVTWVKAMQSSKSGVWNYTWPKTLADDDYTLTVKATDNAGNTVTRTLDFTIDTTLSTPVIVLDSADDTGVQGDNMTNRTQPTFNLQHIDDDAVRVTVSVEHGGGVTTFDATKDAGGWTFTPPTSWGAGDYTLSVSVEDKAGNTSHSASLKVTVDTQIGIDNIELVNDSGIPNDNQTNNVRPQFQVTVPTDVNVVRLSIDGGKTWFNATQSSTSGVWDYTWLAD

-2107 KTTQQLDFIIDTLLS
+2107 KATQQLEFTIDTLLS
-2122 EPTIVLDN
+2122 EPTIALDS

-2136 KGDHLTNVNKP
+2136 KGDNLTNVNKP
-2147 TFLLGNIDAD
+2147 TFILGNIDAD

-2170 KEVLTATKDA
+2170 KEVLTATKGA
-2180 TGNWSVT
+2180 TGIWSVT

-2197 TLTVRVEDE
+2197 TLTVRVEDD
-2206 AGNEKHSASLTVT
+2206 AGNVKYSAPLTVT

-2227 VIELVNDNGIPG
+2227 DIELVNDSGTKG
-2239 DNMTNDAHPQF
+2239 DNLTNDANPHF
-2250 RVTVPGDVNEVS
+2250 RITVPGDVNEVS

-2271 VKATQ
+2271 VKAMQ
-2276 SATPGVWNYT
+2276 SSKSGVWNYT
-2286 WPGTVPDGDYTL
+2286 WPKTLADDDYTL
-2298 NVKATDNAGNTVTE
+2298 TVKATDNAGNTVTR
-2312 TLHFTIDT
+2312 TLDFTIDT

-2331 ADDSGVHGDNMTNHT
+2331 ADDTGVQGDNMTNRT
-2346 QPTFALQHI
+2346 QPTFNLQHI

-2370 VTTTFDATKDAG
+2370 GVTTFDATKDAG
-2382 GWTFTPTGAW
+2382 GWTFTPPTSWGA
-2392 ADGDYTLSVSV
+2392 GDYTLSVSV

-2414 SLTVTVDTQIAIN
+2414 SLKVTVDTQIGID

-2438 DDNLTNNVRPHFQV
+2438 NDNQTNNVRPQFQV

-2474 TQSATPGVWDY
+2474 TQS
-2485 IWPDDVADG
+2485 
-2494 GYTLTVEATD
+2494 
-2504 EAGNKATQT
+2504 
-2513 LDFTIDTT
+2513 
-2521 LSVPTLS
+2521 S
-2528 LDSADDSG
+2528 
-2536 IAGDNITNVKTPGFT
+2536 
-2551 LNNID
+2551 
-2556 TDVSRVI
+2556 
-2563 VEVMHNGIKQE
+2563 
-2574 VPLVQTGGQWRFA
+2574 
-2587 PTSDWADGDYILTVK
+2587 TS
-2602 VEDRAGNVKQSA
+2602 
-2614 PLTVTVDTHIAIDR
+2614 
-2628 IELVNDSGIPGDN
+2628 
-2641 LTNEARPHFQV
+2641 
-2652 TVPADVNGVR
+2652 
-2662 LSIDGGKTWF
+2662 
-2672 DATQSATSGVWDYT
+2672 
-2686 WLTNVANGPH
+2686 
-2696 TLMVEASDKAGN
+2696 
-2708 KTTQKLDFTI
+2708 
-2718 DTILSEPTITLDS
+2718 
-2731 ADDSAAGDNITNV
+2731 
-2744 KMPGFTLGN
+2744 
-2753 IDADV
+2753 
-2758 TKVVVTVAHDGKNQQ
+2758 
-2773 IELIKNGGVWRF
+2773 
-2785 TPGAAWTDGDYTLT
+2785 
-2799 VKVEDKAGN
+2799 
-2808 TNYSA
+2808 
-2813 PLTVTIDTQ
+2813 
-2822 TSIDRIELLND
+2822 
-2833 TGIVGDNLTNEA
+2833 
-2845 RPQFHITVPT
+2845 
-2855 DVNSVQLSLDGG
+2855 
-2867 INWVNATLTSDGVWE
+2867 
-2882 YIWPTDLVEN
+2882 
-2892 TYTLTV
+2892 
-2898 KATDVAGNTA
+2898 
-2908 TETLNFIIDTTLS
+2908 
-2921 TPTITLDSA
+2921 
-2930 DDSGTANDNK
+2930 
-2940 TNVKT
+2940 
-2945 PGFIIGGIDSDVTQV
+2945 
-2960 VVQVMRDGH
+2960 
-2969 SEEVELTQ
+2969 
-2977 TNGQWRFVPGSAWT
+2977 
-2991 DGDYT
+2991 
-2996 LTVTVKDEAGNIR
+2996 
-3009 HSAPLTVTID
+3009 
-3019 TQITIDHI
+3019 
-3027 ELVNDS
+3027 
-3033 GIPDDNLTNNVR
+3033 
-3045 PHFQVTVPTDVNVV
+3045 
-3059 RLSIDGGKTWF
+3059 
-3070 NATQSATPG
+3070 G

-3100 TDKAGNKTTQQL
+3100 TDKAGNKATQQL
-3112 DFIIDTLLSEPTIVL
+3112 EFTIDTLLSEPTIAL
-3127 DNTDDSGTKGDNLTN
+3127 DSTDDSGTKGDNLTN
-3142 VNKPTFLLGNIDAD
+3142 VNKPTFILGNIDAD

-3322 PTIAMDSRD
+3322 PTITMDSRD
-3331 DTGAIGDHITSVKR
+3331 DTGAIGDHITSVKT

-3359 VILRITQGGNSQ
+3359 VILRITQGSNSQ
-3371 EVTLTQ
+3371 EVKLTQ

-3400 VTDNAGNVRQSTPLV
+3400 VQDNAGNVRQSTPLI

-3471 ATQGIEGVWGYTWPT
+3471 AAQGIEGVWGYTWPT

-3619 QIAIDRIELVN
+3619 QIAIDHIELVN

-3784 RPDSA
+3784 RPDAA

-3849 FDIHQ
+3849 FDIRQ

-3911 ESAPFEV
+3911 ESAPLEV

-3956 DVVQVRVT
+3956 DVIQVRVT

-3978 DGQWIFDS
+3978 DGQWIFES
-3986 PNTLVDGT
+3986 PNTLGDGT
-3994 YTLRVEA
+3994 HTLRVEA

-4062 VVTIDGHDYNA
+4062 VVTIDGHNYNA

-4184 SALPDGQHTLL
+4184 SALPDGKHTLL

-4309 RIEIDTQVQ
+4309 QIEIDTQVQ

-4370 AAGQWEFTAGSALP
+4370 AAGQWQFTAGSALP

-4535 TPRFV
+4535 KPRFV

-4550 VVIRINGVSYSVT
+4550 VVIRINGVSYPVT

-4612 VRMEPASDTGNS
+4612 VRMEPASDTGSS

-4662 QTITVGADGNW
+4662 HTITVGADGNW

-4723 DDQHE
+4723 DDQYE
-4728 ATSLRPEFKGF
+4728 ATSLRPEFKGL

-4829 NKTPTLIGSTLPN
+4829 NKTPTLVGNTLPN
-4842 TIVSIYVDGV
+4842 AIVSIYVDGV

-5075 DKAGNSQQKEIL
+5075 DKAGNSQQKDIL

-5189 SQIAVFDIDEDS
+5189 SKIAVFDIDEDS

-5251 DGTFNIHFSIT
+5251 DGKFNIHFSIT

-5300 LITNHNKPV
+5300 LITSHNKPV

-5379 TFIDNPAMVAGSDNG
+5379 TFIDNPVMMAGSDNG

-5405 RPTFS
+5405 RPAFS

-5528 GLNVGEVWVNEKGHW
+5528 GLNVGEVWVNDKGHW

-5578 VDTHIK
+5578 VDTHIQ

-5595 SSKTE
+5595 SSKTD
-5600 WWSNSDLI
+5600 WWSNSSTI
-5608 TMRGTG
+5608 TMRGMG

-5633 VAATGRWELST
+5633 VAANGQWELST
-5644 DKLPEGTYDI
+5644 DRLPEGKYDI
-5654 SLVIEDSAGNRWEDV
+5654 TLSIEDNAGNRKEEV
-5669 REIFIDRTPP
+5669 HEIFIDRTPP

-5706 IITDSEGNTYT
+5706 IITDSNGNTYT

-5755 DIMKEVPVISLSPDS
+5755 DIMKETPVISLSPDS
-5770 DSGTVGDNITRDKQP
+5770 DSGTAGDNITRDNQP

-5870 NGASDSDNVTNHTQP
+5870 NGASDSDNVTNHNHTQP

-5950 ASLAVTVDSTVTVT
+5950 ASLEVTVDSTVTVT

-5998 TEPSAAEES
+5998 TVPSAAEES
-6007 VVKVTAY
+6007 VVKETAY

-6042 ENIVNVSIM
+6042 ENIVNVSVM

-6080 MDVKFIDKDNDFLIK
+6080 MDVKFIDKDDDFLIK

-6112 NVRGKTEDDI
+6112 NARGKTEDDI

>member
-30 VSLSGPDMNITTPR
+30 VSLSGPDMNITTPH

-98 AQVEKKGNG
+98 AQVEKKGDG

-118 KKQLDDAENAKKE
+118 KKQLDEAENAKKE

-451 NITNSTLPTFIGVAE
+451 SITNSTLPTFIGVAE

-534 SAEIETTNDSGI
+534 SAEIETTDDSGI

-593 FTSDSVEGINN
+593 FTSDSVEGVNN

-622 YVIDTIAPV
+622 YVIDTVAPV

-636 LEDYV
+636 LEDFV

-1065 DAMSDTQI
+1065 DAASDTQI

-1108 NKANSAIFDFTID
+1108 NKANSAVFDFTID

-1185 WLFIPGNTWADGSY
+1185 WLFTPGNTWADGSY

-1326 VIVLDSADD
+1326 VIVLNSADD
-1335 TGIQGDNMT
+1335 TGVQGDNMT

-1375 FDATKGTGGWTF
+1375 FDATKGVGGWTF
-1387 TPPTSWADGDYTL
+1387 TPPTSWGAGDYTL

-1434 DSGIPDDNLTNNV
+1434 DSGIPNDNLTNNV

-1471 WFNATQSATPGV
+1471 WFNATQNATPGV

-1509 KATQTLDFTID
+1509 KTTQTLDFTID

-1558 DVSRVIVEVMHNGIK
+1558 DVSRVTVEVMHNGIK

-1677 SATSGVWDYTWLT
+1677 SATPGVWDYTWLT

-1715 DFTIDTILSEPTITL
+1715 DFIIDTMLSEPTITL

-1876 TSDGV
+1876 TPDGV

-2016 VTIDTQITID
+2016 VTIDTQIAID

-2039 NLTNNVRPH
+2039 NLTNEARPH

-2107 KTTQQLDFIIDTLLS
+2107 Q
-2122 EPTIVLDN
+2122 
-2130 TDDSGT
+2130 
-2136 KGDHLTNVNKP
+2136 
-2147 TFLLGNIDAD
+2147 
-2157 ARYVTVEVQHGGT
+2157 
-2170 KEVLTATKDA
+2170 
-2180 TGNWSVT
+2180 
-2187 PTGTWADGDY
+2187 
-2197 TLTVRVEDE
+2197 
-2206 AGNEKHSASLTVT
+2206 
-2219 VDTQITID
+2219 
-2227 VIELVNDNGIPG
+2227 
-2239 DNMTNDAHPQF
+2239 
-2250 RVTVPGDVNEVS
+2250 
-2262 LSIDGGVTW
+2262 
-2271 VKATQ
+2271 
-2276 SATPGVWNYT
+2276 
-2286 WPGTVPDGDYTL
+2286 
-2298 NVKATDNAGNTVTE
+2298 
-2312 TLHFTIDT
+2312 
-2320 TLSTP
+2320 
-2325 VIVLDS
+2325 
-2331 ADDSGVHGDNMTNHT
+2331 
-2346 QPTFALQHI
+2346 
-2355 DDDAVRVTVSVEHGG
+2355 
-2370 VTTTFDATKDAG
+2370 
-2382 GWTFTPTGAW
+2382 
-2392 ADGDYTLSVSV
+2392 
-2403 EDKAGNTSHSA
+2403 
-2414 SLTVTVDTQIAIN
+2414 
-2427 NIELV
+2427 
-2432 NDSGIP
+2432 
-2438 DDNLTNNVRPHFQV
+2438 
-2452 TVPTDVNVVRLSI
+2452 
-2465 DGGKTWFNA
+2465 
-2474 TQSATPGVWDY
+2474 
-2485 IWPDDVADG
+2485 
-2494 GYTLTVEATD
+2494 
-2504 EAGNKATQT
+2504 
-2513 LDFTIDTT
+2513 
-2521 LSVPTLS
+2521 
-2528 LDSADDSG
+2528 
-2536 IAGDNITNVKTPGFT
+2536 
-2551 LNNID
+2551 
-2556 TDVSRVI
+2556 
-2563 VEVMHNGIKQE
+2563 
-2574 VPLVQTGGQWRFA
+2574 
-2587 PTSDWADGDYILTVK
+2587 
-2602 VEDRAGNVKQSA
+2602 
-2614 PLTVTVDTHIAIDR
+2614 
-2628 IELVNDSGIPGDN
+2628 
-2641 LTNEARPHFQV
+2641 
-2652 TVPADVNGVR
+2652 
-2662 LSIDGGKTWF
+2662 
-2672 DATQSATSGVWDYT
+2672 
-2686 WLTNVANGPH
+2686 
-2696 TLMVEASDKAGN
+2696 
-2708 KTTQKLDFTI
+2708 TTQK
-2718 DTILSEPTITLDS
+2718 
-2731 ADDSAAGDNITNV
+2731 
-2744 KMPGFTLGN
+2744 
-2753 IDADV
+2753 
-2758 TKVVVTVAHDGKNQQ
+2758 
-2773 IELIKNGGVWRF
+2773 
-2785 TPGAAWTDGDYTLT
+2785 
-2799 VKVEDKAGN
+2799 
-2808 TNYSA
+2808 
-2813 PLTVTIDTQ
+2813 
-2822 TSIDRIELLND
+2822 
-2833 TGIVGDNLTNEA
+2833 
-2845 RPQFHITVPT
+2845 
-2855 DVNSVQLSLDGG
+2855 
-2867 INWVNATLTSDGVWE
+2867 
-2882 YIWPTDLVEN
+2882 
-2892 TYTLTV
+2892 
-2898 KATDVAGNTA
+2898 
-2908 TETLNFIIDTTLS
+2908 
-2921 TPTITLDSA
+2921 
-2930 DDSGTANDNK
+2930 
-2940 TNVKT
+2940 
-2945 PGFIIGGIDSDVTQV
+2945 
-2960 VVQVMRDGH
+2960 
-2969 SEEVELTQ
+2969 
-2977 TNGQWRFVPGSAWT
+2977 
-2991 DGDYT
+2991 
-2996 LTVTVKDEAGNIR
+2996 
-3009 HSAPLTVTID
+3009 
-3019 TQITIDHI
+3019 
-3027 ELVNDS
+3027 
-3033 GIPDDNLTNNVR
+3033 
-3045 PHFQVTVPTDVNVV
+3045 
-3059 RLSIDGGKTWF
+3059 
-3070 NATQSATPG
+3070 
-3079 VWDYTWLADVGEGK
+3079 
-3093 HTLTVEA
+3093 
-3100 TDKAGNKTTQQL
+3100 L

-3142 VNKPTFLLGNIDAD
+3142 ANKPTFLLGNIDAD
-3156 ARYVTVEVQHGGTKE
+3156 ARYVTVEVQHGSTKE

-3201 VEDDAGNV
+3201 VEDEAGNV

-3322 PTIAMDSRD
+3322 PTITMDSRD

-3350 GNIDADAHS
+3350 GNIDADAQS

-3371 EVTLTQ
+3371 EVILTQ

-3400 VTDNAGNVRQSTPLV
+3400 VTDNAGNVRQSTPLI

-3462 IDGGANWVS
+3462 IDGGVNWVS
-3471 ATQGIEGVWGYTWPT
+3471 AAQGIEGVWGYTWPT

-3619 QIAIDRIELVN
+3619 QIAIDHIELVN

-3637 NVTKH
+3637 NITKH

-3683 WPTDMPEGQHTLT
+3683 WPTDMPEGQHTLI

-3706 MTETLNF
+3706 MTGTLDF

-3751 SIDKDVR
+3751 GIDKDVR

-3849 FDIHQ
+3849 FDIRQ

-3911 ESAPFEV
+3911 ESAPLEV

-3956 DVVQVRVT
+3956 DVIQVRVT

-4184 SALPDGQHTLL
+4184 SALPDGKHTLL

-4309 RIEIDTQVQ
+4309 QIEIDTQVQ

-4535 TPRFV
+4535 KPRFV

-4550 VVIRINGVSYSVT
+4550 VVIRINGVSYPVT

-4612 VRMEPASDTGNS
+4612 VRMEPASDTGSS

-4662 QTITVGADGNW
+4662 HTITVGADGNW

-4723 DDQHE
+4723 DDQYE
-4728 ATSLRPEFKGF
+4728 ATSLRPEFKGL

-4829 NKTPTLIGSTLPN
+4829 NKTPTLVGNTLPN
-4842 TIVSIYVDGV
+4842 AIVSIYVDGV

-4966 NDGNYELT
+4966 NDGNYVLT

-5075 DKAGNSQQKEIL
+5075 DKAGNSQQKDIL

-5300 LITNHNKPV
+5300 LITSHNKPV

-5379 TFIDNPAMVAGSDNG
+5379 TFIDNPVMMAGSDNG

-5405 RPTFS
+5405 RPAFS
-5410 IFGEMNQSVQIFIDG
+5410 IYGEMNQSVQIFIDG

-5475 TFNTTPVAIDS
+5475 TLNTTPVAIDS

-5528 GLNVGEVWVNEKGHW
+5528 GLNVGEVWVNDKGHW

-5578 VDTHIK
+5578 VDTHIQ

-5595 SSKTE
+5595 SSKTD
-5600 WWSNSDLI
+5600 WWSNSSTI
-5608 TMRGTG
+5608 TMRGMG

-5633 VAATGRWELST
+5633 VAANGQWELST
-5644 DKLPEGTYDI
+5644 DQLPEGKYDI
-5654 SLVIEDSAGNRWEDV
+5654 TLSIEDNAGNRKEEV
-5669 REIFIDRTPP
+5669 HEIFIDRTPP

-5706 IITDSEGNTYT
+5706 IITDSNGNTYT

-5865 AAGED
+5865 AAGEG
-5870 NGASDSDNVTNHTQP
+5870 NGASDSDNVTNHNHTQP

-5926 AAWNDGNYTL
+5926 AAWNDGTYTL
-5936 SVTVVDRAGNSQQS
+5936 SVTVVDRAGNSLQS
-5950 ASLAVTVDSTVTVT
+5950 ASLEVTVDSTVTVT

-5977 ATAVTPPES
+5977 PTAVTPPES

-5998 TEPSAAEES
+5998 TVPSAAEES
-6007 VVKVTAY
+6007 VVKETAY

-6042 ENIVNVSIM
+6042 ENIVNVSVM

-6080 MDVKFIDKDNDFLIK
+6080 MDVKFLDKDDDFLIK

-6112 NVRGKTEDDI
+6112 NARGKTEDDI

-6137 AIDVFAVN
+6137 AIEVFAVN

>member
-240 KVTLALAAESN
+240 KVTLALATESN

-622 YVIDTIAPV
+622 YVIDTVAPV

-636 LEDYV
+636 LEDFV

-1033 DSGISDDNLTNIV
+1033 DSGVSDDNLTNIV

-1065 DAMSDTQI
+1065 DAASDTQI

-1108 NKANSAIFDFTID
+1108 NKANSAVFDFTID

-1210 NTNYSAPLTVVIDT
+1210 NTSYSAPLTVVIDT

-1375 FDATKGTGGWTF
+1375 FDATKGTGGWSF
-1387 TPPTSWADGDYTL
+1387 TPTGAWADGDYTL

-1434 DSGIPDDNLTNNV
+1434 DSGIPNDNLTNNV

-1471 WFNATQSATPGV
+1471 WFNATQSATPGA

-1496 YTLTVEATDEAGN
+1496 YTLTVEATDKAGN
-1509 KATQTLDFTID
+1509 KTTQELDFTID

-2122 EPTIVLDN
+2122 EPTIVLDS

-2136 KGDHLTNVNKP
+2136 KGDNLTNVNKP

-2320 TLSTP
+2320 TLSVP
-2325 VIVLDS
+2325 VIVLNS
-2331 ADDSGVHGDNMTNHT
+2331 ADDTGVQGDNMTNST

-2370 VTTTFDATKDAG
+2370 VTTTFDATKGTG
-2382 GWTFTPTGAW
+2382 GWSFTPTGAW

-2452 TVPTDVNVVRLSI
+2452 KVPMDVN
-2465 DGGKTWFNA
+2465 
-2474 TQSATPGVWDY
+2474 
-2485 IWPDDVADG
+2485 
-2494 GYTLTVEATD
+2494 E
-2504 EAGNKATQT
+2504 
-2513 LDFTIDTT
+2513 
-2521 LSVPTLS
+2521 
-2528 LDSADDSG
+2528 
-2536 IAGDNITNVKTPGFT
+2536 
-2551 LNNID
+2551 
-2556 TDVSRVI
+2556 
-2563 VEVMHNGIKQE
+2563 
-2574 VPLVQTGGQWRFA
+2574 
-2587 PTSDWADGDYILTVK
+2587 
-2602 VEDRAGNVKQSA
+2602 
-2614 PLTVTVDTHIAIDR
+2614 
-2628 IELVNDSGIPGDN
+2628 
-2641 LTNEARPHFQV
+2641 
-2652 TVPADVNGVR
+2652 
-2662 LSIDGGKTWF
+2662 
-2672 DATQSATSGVWDYT
+2672 
-2686 WLTNVANGPH
+2686 
-2696 TLMVEASDKAGN
+2696 
-2708 KTTQKLDFTI
+2708 
-2718 DTILSEPTITLDS
+2718 
-2731 ADDSAAGDNITNV
+2731 
-2744 KMPGFTLGN
+2744 
-2753 IDADV
+2753 
-2758 TKVVVTVAHDGKNQQ
+2758 
-2773 IELIKNGGVWRF
+2773 
-2785 TPGAAWTDGDYTLT
+2785 
-2799 VKVEDKAGN
+2799 
-2808 TNYSA
+2808 
-2813 PLTVTIDTQ
+2813 
-2822 TSIDRIELLND
+2822 
-2833 TGIVGDNLTNEA
+2833 
-2845 RPQFHITVPT
+2845 
-2855 DVNSVQLSLDGG
+2855 
-2867 INWVNATLTSDGVWE
+2867 
-2882 YIWPTDLVEN
+2882 
-2892 TYTLTV
+2892 
-2898 KATDVAGNTA
+2898 
-2908 TETLNFIIDTTLS
+2908 
-2921 TPTITLDSA
+2921 
-2930 DDSGTANDNK
+2930 
-2940 TNVKT
+2940 
-2945 PGFIIGGIDSDVTQV
+2945 
-2960 VVQVMRDGH
+2960 
-2969 SEEVELTQ
+2969 
-2977 TNGQWRFVPGSAWT
+2977 
-2991 DGDYT
+2991 
-2996 LTVTVKDEAGNIR
+2996 
-3009 HSAPLTVTID
+3009 
-3019 TQITIDHI
+3019 
-3027 ELVNDS
+3027 
-3033 GIPDDNLTNNVR
+3033 
-3045 PHFQVTVPTDVNVV
+3045 V

-3100 TDKAGNKTTQQL
+3100 TDKAGNQTTQKL

-3127 DNTDDSGTKGDNLTN
+3127 DSTDDSGTKGDNLTN
-3142 VNKPTFLLGNIDAD
+3142 ANKPTFILGNIDAD
-3156 ARYVTVEVQHGGTKE
+3156 ARYVTVEVQYGGTKE

-3322 PTIAMDSRD
+3322 PTITMDSRD

-3350 GNIDADAHS
+3350 GNIDSDAQS

-3400 VTDNAGNVRQSTPLV
+3400 VTDNAGNVRQSTPLI

-3471 ATQGIEGVWGYTWPT
+3471 AAQGIEGVWGYTWPT

-3619 QIAIDRIELVN
+3619 QIAIDHIELVN

-3718 LLTPTIELAP
+3718 LMTPTIELAP

-3849 FDIHQ
+3849 FDIRQ

-4535 TPRFV
+4535 KPRFV

-4550 VVIRINGVSYSVT
+4550 VVIRINGVSYPVT

-4829 NKTPTLIGSTLPN
+4829 NKTPTLVGNTLPN
-4842 TIVSIYVDGV
+4842 AIVSIYVDGV

-4966 NDGNYELT
+4966 NDGNYVLT

-5300 LITNHNKPV
+5300 LITSHNKPV

-5379 TFIDNPAMVAGSDNG
+5379 TFIDNPVMMAGSDNG

-5405 RPTFS
+5405 RPAFS
-5410 IFGEMNQSVQIFIDG
+5410 IYGEMNQSVQIFIDG

-5475 TFNTTPVAIDS
+5475 TLNTTPVAIDS

-5528 GLNVGEVWVNEKGHW
+5528 GLNVGEVWVNDKGHW

-5578 VDTHIK
+5578 VDTHIQ

-5595 SSKTE
+5595 SSKTD
-5600 WWSNSDLI
+5600 WWSNSSTI
-5608 TMRGTG
+5608 TMRGMG

-5633 VAATGRWELST
+5633 VAANGQWELST
-5644 DKLPEGTYDI
+5644 DQLPEGKYDI
-5654 SLVIEDSAGNRWEDV
+5654 TLSIEDNAGNRKEEV
-5669 REIFIDRTPP
+5669 HEIFIDRTPP

-5706 IITDSEGNTYT
+5706 IITDSNGNTYT
-5717 LTVPDNGKWSMA
+5717 LTVPDNGEWSMA

-5740 TSVDAIGNRSDDVPL
+5740 TSVDAIGNRSDDVSL

-5870 NGASDSDNVTNHTQP
+5870 NGVSDSDNVTNHTQP

-5903 THNGVTDIY
+5903 THNGVTDTY

-5926 AAWNDGNYTL
+5926 AAWNDGTYTL

-5998 TEPSAAEES
+5998 TVPSAAEES
-6007 VVKVTAY
+6007 VVKETAY

-6112 NVRGKTEDDI
+6112 NARGKTEDDI

>member
-150 NEAFEVQNSSKQIEE
+150 NEAFEVQNSSKQMEE
-165 MLQNFLADNVAKDNL
+165 MLQEFLADNVAKDNL

-392 SYEFKDNELSEGEN
+392 SYEFRDNELSEGEN

-419 NETTDSIITDTIAPE
+419 NETTDSIITDTIPPE

-439 LDDSSDSGIKND
+439 LDDNSDSGIKND

-534 SAEIETTNDSGI
+534 SAEIETTDDSGI

-622 YVIDTIAPV
+622 YVIDTIAPL

-717 KYSFTIQTEVVPPK
+717 KYSFTIQTEVVSPK

-959 VKLYI
+959 VKLYV

-1033 DSGISDDNLTNIV
+1033 DSGIADDNLTNIV

-1108 NKANSAIFDFTID
+1108 NKANSAVFDFTID

-1185 WLFIPGNTWADGSY
+1185 WLFTPGNTWADGSY

-1210 NTNYSAPLTVVIDT
+1210 NTSYSAPLTVVIDT

-1326 VIVLDSADD
+1326 VIVLNSADD
-1335 TGIQGDNMT
+1335 TGVQGDNMT
-1344 NSTQPTFA
+1344 NRTQPTFA

-1387 TPPTSWADGDYTL
+1387 TPTASWTDGDYTL

-1434 DSGIPDDNLTNNV
+1434 DSGIPNDNLTNNV

-1471 WFNATQSATPGV
+1471 WVTAAQKAAGV
-1483 WDYIWPDDVADGG
+1483 WEYIWPDDVTDGSH
-1496 YTLTVEATDEAGN
+1496 TLTVEATDEAGN

-1538 AGDNITNVKTP
+1538 AGDNITSVKTP

-1638 PGDNLTNEAR
+1638 PDDNLTNEAR

-1701 EASDKAGN
+1701 EATDKAGN

-1715 DFTIDTILSEPTITL
+1715 DFIIDTLLSEPTITL

-2016 VTIDTQITID
+2016 VTIDTQIAID

-2032 DSGIPDD
+2032 DSGIPND

-2107 KTTQQLDFIIDTLLS
+2107 KTTQKLDFIIDTLLS
-2122 EPTIVLDN
+2122 EPTIVLDS

-2136 KGDHLTNVNKP
+2136 KGDNLTNVNKP

-2197 TLTVRVEDE
+2197 TLTVRVEDD
-2206 AGNEKHSASLTVT
+2206 AGNVKYSASLTVT

-2227 VIELVNDNGIPG
+2227 VIELVNDSGTRG
-2239 DNMTNDAHPQF
+2239 DNLTNDANPHF
-2250 RVTVPGDVNEVS
+2250 RITVPGDVNEVS

-2276 SATPGVWNYT
+2276 SVTPGVWNYT

-2331 ADDSGVHGDNMTNHT
+2331 ADDSGVHGDNMTNRT
-2346 QPTFALQHI
+2346 QPTFALQQI

-2370 VTTTFDATKDAG
+2370 VTTTFDATKGTG

-2485 IWPDDVADG
+2485 
-2494 GYTLTVEATD
+2494 
-2504 EAGNKATQT
+2504 
-2513 LDFTIDTT
+2513 
-2521 LSVPTLS
+2521 
-2528 LDSADDSG
+2528 
-2536 IAGDNITNVKTPGFT
+2536 
-2551 LNNID
+2551 
-2556 TDVSRVI
+2556 
-2563 VEVMHNGIKQE
+2563 
-2574 VPLVQTGGQWRFA
+2574 
-2587 PTSDWADGDYILTVK
+2587 
-2602 VEDRAGNVKQSA
+2602 
-2614 PLTVTVDTHIAIDR
+2614 
-2628 IELVNDSGIPGDN
+2628 
-2641 LTNEARPHFQV
+2641 
-2652 TVPADVNGVR
+2652 
-2662 LSIDGGKTWF
+2662 
-2672 DATQSATSGVWDYT
+2672 
-2686 WLTNVANGPH
+2686 
-2696 TLMVEASDKAGN
+2696 
-2708 KTTQKLDFTI
+2708 
-2718 DTILSEPTITLDS
+2718 
-2731 ADDSAAGDNITNV
+2731 
-2744 KMPGFTLGN
+2744 
-2753 IDADV
+2753 
-2758 TKVVVTVAHDGKNQQ
+2758 
-2773 IELIKNGGVWRF
+2773 
-2785 TPGAAWTDGDYTLT
+2785 
-2799 VKVEDKAGN
+2799 
-2808 TNYSA
+2808 
-2813 PLTVTIDTQ
+2813 
-2822 TSIDRIELLND
+2822 
-2833 TGIVGDNLTNEA
+2833 
-2845 RPQFHITVPT
+2845 
-2855 DVNSVQLSLDGG
+2855 
-2867 INWVNATLTSDGVWE
+2867 
-2882 YIWPTDLVEN
+2882 
-2892 TYTLTV
+2892 
-2898 KATDVAGNTA
+2898 
-2908 TETLNFIIDTTLS
+2908 
-2921 TPTITLDSA
+2921 
-2930 DDSGTANDNK
+2930 
-2940 TNVKT
+2940 
-2945 PGFIIGGIDSDVTQV
+2945 
-2960 VVQVMRDGH
+2960 
-2969 SEEVELTQ
+2969 
-2977 TNGQWRFVPGSAWT
+2977 
-2991 DGDYT
+2991 
-2996 LTVTVKDEAGNIR
+2996 
-3009 HSAPLTVTID
+3009 
-3019 TQITIDHI
+3019 
-3027 ELVNDS
+3027 
-3033 GIPDDNLTNNVR
+3033 
-3045 PHFQVTVPTDVNVV
+3045 
-3059 RLSIDGGKTWF
+3059 
-3070 NATQSATPG
+3070 
-3079 VWDYTWLADVGEGK
+3079 TWLADVGEGK

-3100 TDKAGNKTTQQL
+3100 TDKAGNQTTQQL

-3142 VNKPTFLLGNIDAD
+3142 VNKPTFLLGNIDVD
-3156 ARYVTVEVQHGGTKE
+3156 ARYVTVEVLHGGTKE

-3400 VTDNAGNVRQSTPLV
+3400 VQDNAGNVRQSTPLI

-3471 ATQGIEGVWGYTWPT
+3471 AAQGIEGVWGYTWPT

-3491 KHTLTVMVT
+3491 KHILTVMVT

-4021 QVPTIALDAGQDT
+4021 QVPTIALDAGQDP

-4073 TKVGAGWQFTPGNA
+4073 IKVGAGWQFTPGNA

-4309 RIEIDTQVQ
+4309 QIEIDTQVQ

-4370 AAGQWEFTAGSALP
+4370 AAGQWQFTAGSALP

-4497 ISKEVSFTIDTIV
+4497 ISKEVSFTIDTVV
-4510 SDPSIDLL
+4510 SDPRIDLL

-4528 DNITSVT
+4528 DNITSIT
-4535 TPRFV
+4535 KPRFV

-4550 VVIRINGVSYSVT
+4550 VVIRINGVSYPVT

-4612 VRMEPASDTGNS
+4612 VRMEPASDTGSS

-4662 QTITVGADGNW
+4662 HTITVGADGNW

-4723 DDQHE
+4723 DDQYE
-4728 ATSLRPEFKGF
+4728 ATSLRPEFKGL

-4829 NKTPTLIGSTLPN
+4829 NKTPTLVGNTLPN
-4842 TIVSIYVDGV
+4842 AIVSIYVDGV

-4941 VNGVEKAIAYTTGA
+4941 VNGVEKAIAYTTGT

-5075 DKAGNSQQKEIL
+5075 DKAGNSQQKDIL

-5251 DGTFNIHFSIT
+5251 DGKFNIHFSIT

-5300 LITNHNKPV
+5300 LITSHNKPV

-5379 TFIDNPAMVAGSDNG
+5379 TFIDNPVMMAGSDNG

-5405 RPTFS
+5405 RPAFS

-5528 GLNVGEVWVNEKGHW
+5528 GLNVGEVWVNDKGHW

-5578 VDTHIK
+5578 VDTHIQ

-5595 SSKTE
+5595 SSKTD
-5600 WWSNSDLI
+5600 WWSNSSTI
-5608 TMRGTG
+5608 TMRGMG

-5633 VAATGRWELST
+5633 VAANGQWELST
-5644 DKLPEGTYDI
+5644 DQLPEGKYDI
-5654 SLVIEDSAGNRWEDV
+5654 TLSIEDNAGNRKEEV
-5669 REIFIDRTPP
+5669 HEIFIDRTPP

-5706 IITDSEGNTYT
+5706 IITDSNGNTYT

-5740 TSVDAIGNRSDDVPL
+5740 TSVDAIGNRSDDVSL
-5755 DIMKEVPVISLSPDS
+5755 DIMKETPVISLSPDS
-5770 DSGTVGDNITRDKQP
+5770 DSGTAGDNITRDNQP

-5870 NGASDSDNVTNHTQP
+5870 NGASDSDNVTNHNHTQP

-5903 THNGVTDIY
+5903 THNGVTDTY

-5926 AAWNDGNYTL
+5926 AAWNDGTYTL
-5936 SVTVVDRAGNSQQS
+5936 SVTVVDRAGNSLQS
-5950 ASLAVTVDSTVTVT
+5950 ASLEVTVDSTVTVT

-5977 ATAVTPPES
+5977 PTAVTPPES

-5998 TEPSAAEES
+5998 TVASAAEES
-6007 VVKVTAY
+6007 VVKETAY

-6042 ENIVNVSIM
+6042 ENIVNVSVM

-6080 MDVKFIDKDNDFLIK
+6080 MDVKFIDKDDDFLIK

-6112 NVRGKTEDDI
+6112 NARGKTEDDI

>member
-30 VSLSGPDMNITTPR
+30 VSLSGPDMNITTPH

-534 SAEIETTNDSGI
+534 SAEIETTDDSGI

-561 KTEPNAIISVIN
+561 KTEPNAIISAIN

-593 FTSDSVEGINN
+593 FTSDSVEGVNN

-622 YVIDTIAPV
+622 YVIDTVAPV

-636 LEDYV
+636 LEDFV

-1033 DSGISDDNLTNIV
+1033 DSGIADDNLTNIV

-1108 NKANSAIFDFTID
+1108 NKANSAVFDFTID

-1375 FDATKGTGGWTF
+1375 FDATKGTGGWSF
-1387 TPPTSWADGDYTL
+1387 TPTGAWADGDYTL

-1434 DSGIPDDNLTNNV
+1434 DSGIPNDNLTNNV

-1471 WFNATQSATPGV
+1471 WFNATQSATPGA

-1496 YTLTVEATDEAGN
+1496 YTLTVEATDKAGN
-1509 KATQTLDFTID
+1509 KTTQELDFTID

-2122 EPTIVLDN
+2122 EPTIVLDS

-2136 KGDHLTNVNKP
+2136 KGDNLTNVNKP

-2320 TLSTP
+2320 TLSVP
-2325 VIVLDS
+2325 VIVLNS
-2331 ADDSGVHGDNMTNHT
+2331 ADDTGVQGDNMTNST

-2370 VTTTFDATKDAG
+2370 VTTTFDATKGVG
-2382 GWTFTPTGAW
+2382 GWSFTPTGAW

-2452 TVPTDVNVVRLSI
+2452 KVPTDVN
-2465 DGGKTWFNA
+2465 
-2474 TQSATPGVWDY
+2474 
-2485 IWPDDVADG
+2485 
-2494 GYTLTVEATD
+2494 E
-2504 EAGNKATQT
+2504 
-2513 LDFTIDTT
+2513 
-2521 LSVPTLS
+2521 
-2528 LDSADDSG
+2528 
-2536 IAGDNITNVKTPGFT
+2536 
-2551 LNNID
+2551 
-2556 TDVSRVI
+2556 
-2563 VEVMHNGIKQE
+2563 
-2574 VPLVQTGGQWRFA
+2574 
-2587 PTSDWADGDYILTVK
+2587 
-2602 VEDRAGNVKQSA
+2602 
-2614 PLTVTVDTHIAIDR
+2614 
-2628 IELVNDSGIPGDN
+2628 
-2641 LTNEARPHFQV
+2641 
-2652 TVPADVNGVR
+2652 
-2662 LSIDGGKTWF
+2662 
-2672 DATQSATSGVWDYT
+2672 
-2686 WLTNVANGPH
+2686 
-2696 TLMVEASDKAGN
+2696 
-2708 KTTQKLDFTI
+2708 
-2718 DTILSEPTITLDS
+2718 
-2731 ADDSAAGDNITNV
+2731 
-2744 KMPGFTLGN
+2744 
-2753 IDADV
+2753 
-2758 TKVVVTVAHDGKNQQ
+2758 
-2773 IELIKNGGVWRF
+2773 
-2785 TPGAAWTDGDYTLT
+2785 
-2799 VKVEDKAGN
+2799 
-2808 TNYSA
+2808 
-2813 PLTVTIDTQ
+2813 
-2822 TSIDRIELLND
+2822 
-2833 TGIVGDNLTNEA
+2833 
-2845 RPQFHITVPT
+2845 
-2855 DVNSVQLSLDGG
+2855 
-2867 INWVNATLTSDGVWE
+2867 
-2882 YIWPTDLVEN
+2882 
-2892 TYTLTV
+2892 
-2898 KATDVAGNTA
+2898 
-2908 TETLNFIIDTTLS
+2908 
-2921 TPTITLDSA
+2921 
-2930 DDSGTANDNK
+2930 
-2940 TNVKT
+2940 
-2945 PGFIIGGIDSDVTQV
+2945 
-2960 VVQVMRDGH
+2960 
-2969 SEEVELTQ
+2969 
-2977 TNGQWRFVPGSAWT
+2977 
-2991 DGDYT
+2991 
-2996 LTVTVKDEAGNIR
+2996 
-3009 HSAPLTVTID
+3009 
-3019 TQITIDHI
+3019 
-3027 ELVNDS
+3027 
-3033 GIPDDNLTNNVR
+3033 
-3045 PHFQVTVPTDVNVV
+3045 V

-3100 TDKAGNKTTQQL
+3100 TDKAGNQTTQKL
-3112 DFIIDTLLSEPTIVL
+3112 DFIIDTMLSEPTIVL
-3127 DNTDDSGTKGDNLTN
+3127 DSTDDSGTKGDNLTN
-3142 VNKPTFLLGNIDAD
+3142 ANKPTFILGNIDAD
-3156 ARYVTVEVQHGGTKE
+3156 ARYVTVEVQYGGTKE

-3322 PTIAMDSRD
+3322 PTITMDSRD

-3350 GNIDADAHS
+3350 GNIDSDAQS

-3400 VTDNAGNVRQSTPLV
+3400 VTDNAGNVRQSTPLI

-3471 ATQGIEGVWGYTWPT
+3471 AAQGIEGVWGYTWPT

-3619 QIAIDRIELVN
+3619 QIAIDHIELVN

-3718 LLTPTIELAP
+3718 LMTPTIELAP

-3849 FDIHQ
+3849 FDIRQ

-4265 RDYTIENTGGNLTFT
+4265 RDYTIENTGENLTFT

-4309 RIEIDTQVQ
+4309 KIEIDTQVQ

-4535 TPRFV
+4535 KPRFV

-4550 VVIRINGVSYSVT
+4550 VVIRINGVSYPVT

-4895 AVDVTIDTE
+4895 AVDLTIDTE

-5300 LITNHNKPV
+5300 LITSHNKPV

-5379 TFIDNPAMVAGSDNG
+5379 TFIDNPVMMAGSDNG

-5405 RPTFS
+5405 RPAFS
-5410 IFGEMNQSVQIFIDG
+5410 IYGEMNQSVQIFIDG

-5475 TFNTTPVAIDS
+5475 TLNTTPVAIDS

-5528 GLNVGEVWVNEKGHW
+5528 GLNVGEVWVNDKGHW

-5578 VDTHIK
+5578 VDTHIQ

-5595 SSKTE
+5595 SSKTD
-5600 WWSNSDLI
+5600 WWSNSSTI
-5608 TMRGTG
+5608 TMRGMG

-5633 VAATGRWELST
+5633 VAANGQWELST
-5644 DKLPEGTYDI
+5644 DQLPEGKYDI
-5654 SLVIEDSAGNRWEDV
+5654 TLSIEDNAGNRKEEV
-5669 REIFIDRTPP
+5669 HEIFIDRTPP

-5706 IITDSEGNTYT
+5706 IITDSNGNTYT

-5926 AAWNDGNYTL
+5926 AAWNDGTYTL

-5964 ADSQHDDASDDAT
+5964 ADSQHNDASDDAT

-5998 TEPSAAEES
+5998 TVPSVAEES
-6007 VVKVTAY
+6007 VVKETAY

-6042 ENIVNVSIM
+6042 ENIVNVSVM

-6080 MDVKFIDKDNDFLIK
+6080 MDVKFIDKDDDFLIK

-6112 NVRGKTEDDI
+6112 NARGKAEDDI

>member
-419 NETTDSIITDTIAPE
+419 NETTDSIITDTIPPE

-636 LEDYV
+636 LEDFV

-1033 DSGISDDNLTNIV
+1033 DSGIADDNLTNIV

-1108 NKANSAIFDFTID
+1108 NKANSAVFDFTID

-1185 WLFIPGNTWADGSY
+1185 WLFTPGNTWADGSY

-1210 NTNYSAPLTVVIDT
+1210 NTSYSAPLTVVIDT

-1326 VIVLDSADD
+1326 VIVLNSADD
-1335 TGIQGDNMT
+1335 TGVQGDNMT
-1344 NSTQPTFA
+1344 NRTQPTFA

-1375 FDATKGTGGWTF
+1375 FDATKGTGGWSF
-1387 TPPTSWADGDYTL
+1387 TPTGAWADGDYTL

-1434 DSGIPDDNLTNNV
+1434 DSGIPNDNLTNNV

-1471 WFNATQSATPGV
+1471 WFNATQSATTGV

-1538 AGDNITNVKTP
+1538 AGDNITSVKTP

-1638 PGDNLTNEAR
+1638 PDDNLTNEAR

-2067 KTWFNATQS
+2067 KTWFNSTQS

-2107 KTTQQLDFIIDTLLS
+2107 QTTQKLDFIIDTLLS
-2122 EPTIVLDN
+2122 EPTIVLDS

-2136 KGDHLTNVNKP
+2136 KGDNLTNVNKP

-2331 ADDSGVHGDNMTNHT
+2331 ADDTGIQGDNMTNRT
-2346 QPTFALQHI
+2346 QPTFNLQHI

-2382 GWTFTPTGAW
+2382 GWTFTPPTSWGA
-2392 ADGDYTLSVSV
+2392 GDYTLSVSV

-2452 TVPTDVNVVRLSI
+2452 TVPTDVN
-2465 DGGKTWFNA
+2465 
-2474 TQSATPGVWDY
+2474 
-2485 IWPDDVADG
+2485 
-2494 GYTLTVEATD
+2494 E
-2504 EAGNKATQT
+2504 
-2513 LDFTIDTT
+2513 
-2521 LSVPTLS
+2521 
-2528 LDSADDSG
+2528 
-2536 IAGDNITNVKTPGFT
+2536 
-2551 LNNID
+2551 
-2556 TDVSRVI
+2556 
-2563 VEVMHNGIKQE
+2563 
-2574 VPLVQTGGQWRFA
+2574 
-2587 PTSDWADGDYILTVK
+2587 
-2602 VEDRAGNVKQSA
+2602 
-2614 PLTVTVDTHIAIDR
+2614 
-2628 IELVNDSGIPGDN
+2628 
-2641 LTNEARPHFQV
+2641 
-2652 TVPADVNGVR
+2652 
-2662 LSIDGGKTWF
+2662 
-2672 DATQSATSGVWDYT
+2672 
-2686 WLTNVANGPH
+2686 
-2696 TLMVEASDKAGN
+2696 
-2708 KTTQKLDFTI
+2708 
-2718 DTILSEPTITLDS
+2718 
-2731 ADDSAAGDNITNV
+2731 
-2744 KMPGFTLGN
+2744 
-2753 IDADV
+2753 
-2758 TKVVVTVAHDGKNQQ
+2758 
-2773 IELIKNGGVWRF
+2773 
-2785 TPGAAWTDGDYTLT
+2785 
-2799 VKVEDKAGN
+2799 
-2808 TNYSA
+2808 
-2813 PLTVTIDTQ
+2813 
-2822 TSIDRIELLND
+2822 
-2833 TGIVGDNLTNEA
+2833 
-2845 RPQFHITVPT
+2845 
-2855 DVNSVQLSLDGG
+2855 
-2867 INWVNATLTSDGVWE
+2867 
-2882 YIWPTDLVEN
+2882 
-2892 TYTLTV
+2892 
-2898 KATDVAGNTA
+2898 
-2908 TETLNFIIDTTLS
+2908 
-2921 TPTITLDSA
+2921 
-2930 DDSGTANDNK
+2930 
-2940 TNVKT
+2940 
-2945 PGFIIGGIDSDVTQV
+2945 
-2960 VVQVMRDGH
+2960 
-2969 SEEVELTQ
+2969 
-2977 TNGQWRFVPGSAWT
+2977 
-2991 DGDYT
+2991 
-2996 LTVTVKDEAGNIR
+2996 
-3009 HSAPLTVTID
+3009 
-3019 TQITIDHI
+3019 
-3027 ELVNDS
+3027 
-3033 GIPDDNLTNNVR
+3033 
-3045 PHFQVTVPTDVNVV
+3045 V

-3100 TDKAGNKTTQQL
+3100 TDKAGNQTTQKL

-3127 DNTDDSGTKGDNLTN
+3127 DSTDDSGTKGDNLTN
-3142 VNKPTFLLGNIDAD
+3142 ANKPTFILGNIDAD

-3184 VTPTG
+3184 VTPTS

-3278 GIWDY
+3278 GTWDY

-3400 VTDNAGNVRQSTPLV
+3400 VQDNAGNVRQSTPLI

-3471 ATQGIEGVWGYTWPT
+3471 AAQGIEGVWGYTWPT

-3619 QIAIDRIELVN
+3619 QIAIDHIELVN

-3647 QISVPDD
+3647 QISVPKD

-3664 GTTWVTAIK
+3664 GVTWFSATK
-3673 SSTAGIWDYT
+3673 SPTQGIWDYT

-3696 VEVTDGAGNK
+3696 VEATDAAGN
-3706 MTETLNF
+3706 TTRQSLNF
-3713 TIDIT
+3713 AIDIT
-3718 LLTPTIELAP
+3718 LSMPTIELAP

-3734 NKNDNLTSVTQP
+3734 IKNDNLTSVTQP

-3849 FDIHQ
+3849 FDIRQ

-3942 TNVAKPSFRIDVPG
+3942 TNAAKPSFRIDVPG

-4184 SALPDGQHTLL
+4184 SALPDGKHTLL

-4309 RIEIDTQVQ
+4309 QIEIDTQVQ

-4550 VVIRINGVSYSVT
+4550 VVIRINGVSYPVT

-5300 LITNHNKPV
+5300 LITSHNKPV

-5379 TFIDNPAMVAGSDNG
+5379 TFIDNPVMIAGSDNG

-5405 RPTFS
+5405 RPAFS

-5475 TFNTTPVAIDS
+5475 TLNTTPVAIDS

-5528 GLNVGEVWVNEKGHW
+5528 GLNVGEVWANDKGHW

-5558 ITVKSTDRAGNV
+5558 INVKSTDRAGNV

-5578 VDTHIK
+5578 VDTHIQ

-5595 SSKTE
+5595 SSKTD
-5600 WWSNSDLI
+5600 WWSNSSTI
-5608 TMRGTG
+5608 TMRGMG

-5633 VAATGRWELST
+5633 VAANGQWELST
-5644 DKLPEGTYDI
+5644 DQLPEGKYDI
-5654 SLVIEDSAGNRWEDV
+5654 TLSIEDNAGNRKEEV
-5669 REIFIDRTPP
+5669 HEIFIDRTPP

-5706 IITDSEGNTYT
+5706 IITDSNGNTYT

-5903 THNGVTDIY
+5903 TYNGVTDTY

-5926 AAWNDGNYTL
+5926 AAWNDGTYTL

-5964 ADSQHDDASDDAT
+5964 ADSQHNDASDDAT

-5998 TEPSAAEES
+5998 TVPSVAEES
-6007 VVKVTAY
+6007 VVKETAY

-6042 ENIVNVSIM
+6042 ENIVNVSVM

-6080 MDVKFIDKDNDFLIK
+6080 MDVKFLDKDDDFLIK

-6112 NVRGKTEDDI
+6112 NARGKTEDDI

>member
-30 VSLSGPDMNITTPR
+30 VSLSGPDMNITTPH

-419 NETTDSIITDTIAPE
+419 NETTDSIITDTIPPE

-451 NITNSTLPTFIGVAE
+451 NVTNSTLPTFIGVAE

-534 SAEIETTNDSGI
+534 SAEIETTDDSGI

-593 FTSDSVEGINN
+593 FTSDSVEGVNN

-622 YVIDTIAPV
+622 YVIDTVAPV

-636 LEDYV
+636 LEDFV

-694 FLQGAYDIEI
+694 FLQGTYDIEI

-964 DGALIAEVRTNKDG
+964 DGALIAEVRKNKDG

-1033 DSGISDDNLTNIV
+1033 DSGIADDNLTNIV

-1065 DAMSDTQI
+1065 DAASDTQI

-1108 NKANSAIFDFTID
+1108 NKANSAVFDFTID

-1344 NSTQPTFA
+1344 NRTQPTFA

-1434 DSGIPDDNLTNNV
+1434 DSGIPNDNLTNNV

-1471 WFNATQSATPGV
+1471 WFNATQSATTGV

-1538 AGDNITNVKTP
+1538 AGDNITSVKTP

-1638 PGDNLTNEAR
+1638 PDDNLTNEAR

-1701 EASDKAGN
+1701 EATDKAGN

-1715 DFTIDTILSEPTITL
+1715 DFIIDTLLSEPTITL

-2016 VTIDTQITID
+2016 VTIDTQI
-2026 HIELVN
+2026 
-2032 DSGIPDD
+2032 
-2039 NLTNNVRPH
+2039 
-2048 FQVTVPTDVNVV
+2048 
-2060 RLSIDGG
+2060 
-2067 KTWFNATQS
+2067 A
-2076 ATPGVWDYTWLAD
+2076 
-2089 VGEGKH
+2089 
-2095 TLTVEATDKAGN
+2095 
-2107 KTTQQLDFIIDTLLS
+2107 
-2122 EPTIVLDN
+2122 
-2130 TDDSGT
+2130 
-2136 KGDHLTNVNKP
+2136 
-2147 TFLLGNIDAD
+2147 
-2157 ARYVTVEVQHGGT
+2157 
-2170 KEVLTATKDA
+2170 
-2180 TGNWSVT
+2180 
-2187 PTGTWADGDY
+2187 
-2197 TLTVRVEDE
+2197 
-2206 AGNEKHSASLTVT
+2206 
-2219 VDTQITID
+2219 
-2227 VIELVNDNGIPG
+2227 
-2239 DNMTNDAHPQF
+2239 
-2250 RVTVPGDVNEVS
+2250 
-2262 LSIDGGVTW
+2262 
-2271 VKATQ
+2271 
-2276 SATPGVWNYT
+2276 
-2286 WPGTVPDGDYTL
+2286 
-2298 NVKATDNAGNTVTE
+2298 
-2312 TLHFTIDT
+2312 
-2320 TLSTP
+2320 
-2325 VIVLDS
+2325 
-2331 ADDSGVHGDNMTNHT
+2331 
-2346 QPTFALQHI
+2346 
-2355 DDDAVRVTVSVEHGG
+2355 
-2370 VTTTFDATKDAG
+2370 
-2382 GWTFTPTGAW
+2382 
-2392 ADGDYTLSVSV
+2392 
-2403 EDKAGNTSHSA
+2403 
-2414 SLTVTVDTQIAIN
+2414 
-2427 NIELV
+2427 
-2432 NDSGIP
+2432 
-2438 DDNLTNNVRPHFQV
+2438 
-2452 TVPTDVNVVRLSI
+2452 
-2465 DGGKTWFNA
+2465 
-2474 TQSATPGVWDY
+2474 
-2485 IWPDDVADG
+2485 
-2494 GYTLTVEATD
+2494 
-2504 EAGNKATQT
+2504 
-2513 LDFTIDTT
+2513 
-2521 LSVPTLS
+2521 
-2528 LDSADDSG
+2528 
-2536 IAGDNITNVKTPGFT
+2536 
-2551 LNNID
+2551 
-2556 TDVSRVI
+2556 
-2563 VEVMHNGIKQE
+2563 
-2574 VPLVQTGGQWRFA
+2574 
-2587 PTSDWADGDYILTVK
+2587 
-2602 VEDRAGNVKQSA
+2602 
-2614 PLTVTVDTHIAIDR
+2614 
-2628 IELVNDSGIPGDN
+2628 
-2641 LTNEARPHFQV
+2641 
-2652 TVPADVNGVR
+2652 
-2662 LSIDGGKTWF
+2662 
-2672 DATQSATSGVWDYT
+2672 
-2686 WLTNVANGPH
+2686 
-2696 TLMVEASDKAGN
+2696 
-2708 KTTQKLDFTI
+2708 
-2718 DTILSEPTITLDS
+2718 
-2731 ADDSAAGDNITNV
+2731 
-2744 KMPGFTLGN
+2744 
-2753 IDADV
+2753 
-2758 TKVVVTVAHDGKNQQ
+2758 
-2773 IELIKNGGVWRF
+2773 
-2785 TPGAAWTDGDYTLT
+2785 
-2799 VKVEDKAGN
+2799 
-2808 TNYSA
+2808 
-2813 PLTVTIDTQ
+2813 
-2822 TSIDRIELLND
+2822 
-2833 TGIVGDNLTNEA
+2833 
-2845 RPQFHITVPT
+2845 
-2855 DVNSVQLSLDGG
+2855 
-2867 INWVNATLTSDGVWE
+2867 
-2882 YIWPTDLVEN
+2882 
-2892 TYTLTV
+2892 
-2898 KATDVAGNTA
+2898 
-2908 TETLNFIIDTTLS
+2908 
-2921 TPTITLDSA
+2921 
-2930 DDSGTANDNK
+2930 
-2940 TNVKT
+2940 
-2945 PGFIIGGIDSDVTQV
+2945 
-2960 VVQVMRDGH
+2960 
-2969 SEEVELTQ
+2969 
-2977 TNGQWRFVPGSAWT
+2977 
-2991 DGDYT
+2991 
-2996 LTVTVKDEAGNIR
+2996 
-3009 HSAPLTVTID
+3009 
-3019 TQITIDHI
+3019 IDHI

-3171 VLTATKGATGIWS
+3171 VLTATKDATGNWSVTPTGTWADGDYTLTVRVEDDAGNVKYSASLTVTVDTQITIDVIELVNDSGTRGDNLTNDANPHFRITVPGDVNEVSLSIDGGVTWVKAMQSATPGVWNYTWPKTVADGDYTLTVKATDNAGNTVTRTLDFTIDTTLSTPVIVLDSADDSGVQGDNMTNRTQPTFALQQIDDDAVRVTVSVEHGGVTTTFDATKDAGGWTFTPTGAWADGDYTLSVSVEDKAGNTSHSASLTVTVDTQIAINNIELVNDSGIPDDNLTNNVRPHFQVTVPTDVNVVRLSIDGGKTWFNATQSATPGVWDYTWLADVGEGKHTLTVEATDKAGNQTTQKLDFIIDTLLSEPTIVLDSTDDSGTKGDNLTNANKPTFILGNIDADARYVTVEVQHGGTKEVLTATKGATGIWS

-3278 GIWDY
+3278 GTWDY

-3400 VTDNAGNVRQSTPLV
+3400 VQDNAGNVRQSTPLI

-3471 ATQGIEGVWGYTWPT
+3471 AAQGIEGVWGYTWPT

-3619 QIAIDRIELVN
+3619 QIAIDHIELVN

-3718 LLTPTIELAP
+3718 LMTPTIELAP

-4184 SALPDGQHTLL
+4184 SALPDGKHTLL

-4309 RIEIDTQVQ
+4309 QIEIDTQVQ

-4535 TPRFV
+4535 KPRFV

-4550 VVIRINGVSYSVT
+4550 VVIRINGVSYPVT

-4612 VRMEPASDTGNS
+4612 VRMEPASDTGSS

-4662 QTITVGADGNW
+4662 HTITVGADGNW

-4723 DDQHE
+4723 DDQYE
-4728 ATSLRPEFKGF
+4728 ATSLRPEFKGL

-4829 NKTPTLIGSTLPN
+4829 NKTPTLVGNTLPN
-4842 TIVSIYVDGV
+4842 AIVSIYVDGV

-4966 NDGNYELT
+4966 NDGNYVLT

-5075 DKAGNSQQKEIL
+5075 DKAGNSQQKDIL

-5300 LITNHNKPV
+5300 LITSHNKPV

-5379 TFIDNPAMVAGSDNG
+5379 TFIDNPVMMAGSDNG

-5405 RPTFS
+5405 RPAFS
-5410 IFGEMNQSVQIFIDG
+5410 IYGEMNQSVQIFIDG

-5475 TFNTTPVAIDS
+5475 TLNTTPVAIDS

-5528 GLNVGEVWVNEKGHW
+5528 GLNVGEVWVNDKGHW

-5578 VDTHIK
+5578 VDTHIQ

-5595 SSKTE
+5595 SSKTD
-5600 WWSNSDLI
+5600 WWSNSSTI
-5608 TMRGTG
+5608 TMRGMG

-5633 VAATGRWELST
+5633 VAANGQWELST
-5644 DKLPEGTYDI
+5644 DQLPEGKYDI
-5654 SLVIEDSAGNRWEDV
+5654 TLSIEDNAGNRKEEV
-5669 REIFIDRTPP
+5669 HEIFIDRTPP

-5706 IITDSEGNTYT
+5706 IITDSNGNTYT

-5755 DIMKEVPVISLSPDS
+5755 DIMKETPVISLSPDS
-5770 DSGTVGDNITRDKQP
+5770 DSGTVGDNITRDNQP

-5865 AAGED
+5865 AAGEG
-5870 NGASDSDNVTNHTQP
+5870 NGASDSDNVTNHNHTQP

-5926 AAWNDGNYTL
+5926 AAWNDGTYTL
-5936 SVTVVDRAGNSQQS
+5936 SVTVVDRAGNSLQS
-5950 ASLAVTVDSTVTVT
+5950 ASLEVTVDSTVTVT

-5977 ATAVTPPES
+5977 PTAVTPPES

-5998 TEPSAAEES
+5998 TVPSAAEES
-6007 VVKVTAY
+6007 VVKETAY

-6042 ENIVNVSIM
+6042 ENIVNVSVM

-6080 MDVKFIDKDNDFLIK
+6080 MDVKFLDKDDDFLIK

-6112 NVRGKTEDDI
+6112 NARGKTEDDI
-6122 NDSPSTSSVGHNNNG
+6122 NDPPSTSSVGHNNNG

>member
-1741 ITNVKMPGFTLG
+1741 ITNVKMLGFTLG

-2122 EPTIVLDN
+2122 EPTIVLDS

-2427 NIELV
+2427 N
-2432 NDSGIP
+2432 
-2438 DDNLTNNVRPHFQV
+2438 
-2452 TVPTDVNVVRLSI
+2452 
-2465 DGGKTWFNA
+2465 
-2474 TQSATPGVWDY
+2474 
-2485 IWPDDVADG
+2485 
-2494 GYTLTVEATD
+2494 
-2504 EAGNKATQT
+2504 
-2513 LDFTIDTT
+2513 
-2521 LSVPTLS
+2521 
-2528 LDSADDSG
+2528 
-2536 IAGDNITNVKTPGFT
+2536 
-2551 LNNID
+2551 
-2556 TDVSRVI
+2556 
-2563 VEVMHNGIKQE
+2563 
-2574 VPLVQTGGQWRFA
+2574 
-2587 PTSDWADGDYILTVK
+2587 
-2602 VEDRAGNVKQSA
+2602 
-2614 PLTVTVDTHIAIDR
+2614 
-2628 IELVNDSGIPGDN
+2628 
-2641 LTNEARPHFQV
+2641 
-2652 TVPADVNGVR
+2652 
-2662 LSIDGGKTWF
+2662 
-2672 DATQSATSGVWDYT
+2672 
-2686 WLTNVANGPH
+2686 
-2696 TLMVEASDKAGN
+2696 
-2708 KTTQKLDFTI
+2708 
-2718 DTILSEPTITLDS
+2718 
-2731 ADDSAAGDNITNV
+2731 
-2744 KMPGFTLGN
+2744 
-2753 IDADV
+2753 
-2758 TKVVVTVAHDGKNQQ
+2758 
-2773 IELIKNGGVWRF
+2773 
-2785 TPGAAWTDGDYTLT
+2785 
-2799 VKVEDKAGN
+2799 
-2808 TNYSA
+2808 
-2813 PLTVTIDTQ
+2813 
-2822 TSIDRIELLND
+2822 
-2833 TGIVGDNLTNEA
+2833 
-2845 RPQFHITVPT
+2845 
-2855 DVNSVQLSLDGG
+2855 
-2867 INWVNATLTSDGVWE
+2867 
-2882 YIWPTDLVEN
+2882 
-2892 TYTLTV
+2892 
-2898 KATDVAGNTA
+2898 
-2908 TETLNFIIDTTLS
+2908 
-2921 TPTITLDSA
+2921 
-2930 DDSGTANDNK
+2930 
-2940 TNVKT
+2940 
-2945 PGFIIGGIDSDVTQV
+2945 
-2960 VVQVMRDGH
+2960 
-2969 SEEVELTQ
+2969 
-2977 TNGQWRFVPGSAWT
+2977 
-2991 DGDYT
+2991 
-2996 LTVTVKDEAGNIR
+2996 
-3009 HSAPLTVTID
+3009 
-3019 TQITIDHI
+3019 I

-4550 VVIRINGVSYSVT
+4550 VVIRINGVSYPVT

-5770 DSGTVGDNITRDKQP
+5770 DSGTVGDDITRDKQP

>member
-451 NITNSTLPTFIGVAE
+451 SITNSTLPTFIGVAE

-534 SAEIETTNDSGI
+534 SAEIETTDDSGI

-636 LEDYV
+636 LEDFV

-1065 DAMSDTQI
+1065 DAASDTQI

-1108 NKANSAIFDFTID
+1108 NKANSAVFDFTID

-1185 WLFIPGNTWADGSY
+1185 WLFTPGNTWADGSY

-1210 NTNYSAPLTVVIDT
+1210 NTSYSAPLTVVIDT

-1326 VIVLDSADD
+1326 VIVLNSADD
-1335 TGIQGDNMT
+1335 TGVQGDNMT
-1344 NSTQPTFA
+1344 NRTQPTFA

-1434 DSGIPDDNLTNNV
+1434 DSGIPNDNLTNNV

-1471 WFNATQSATPGV
+1471 WFNATQSATTGV

-1701 EASDKAGN
+1701 EATDKAGN

-2122 EPTIVLDN
+2122 EPTIVLDS

-2136 KGDHLTNVNKP
+2136 KGDNLTNVNKP

-2320 TLSTP
+2320 TLSVP
-2325 VIVLDS
+2325 VIVLNS
-2331 ADDSGVHGDNMTNHT
+2331 ADDTGVQGDNMTNST

-2370 VTTTFDATKDAG
+2370 VTTTFDATKGTG
-2382 GWTFTPTGAW
+2382 GWSFTPTGAW

-2438 DDNLTNNVRPHFQV
+2438 N
-2452 TVPTDVNVVRLSI
+2452 
-2465 DGGKTWFNA
+2465 
-2474 TQSATPGVWDY
+2474 
-2485 IWPDDVADG
+2485 
-2494 GYTLTVEATD
+2494 
-2504 EAGNKATQT
+2504 
-2513 LDFTIDTT
+2513 
-2521 LSVPTLS
+2521 
-2528 LDSADDSG
+2528 
-2536 IAGDNITNVKTPGFT
+2536 
-2551 LNNID
+2551 
-2556 TDVSRVI
+2556 
-2563 VEVMHNGIKQE
+2563 
-2574 VPLVQTGGQWRFA
+2574 
-2587 PTSDWADGDYILTVK
+2587 
-2602 VEDRAGNVKQSA
+2602 
-2614 PLTVTVDTHIAIDR
+2614 
-2628 IELVNDSGIPGDN
+2628 
-2641 LTNEARPHFQV
+2641 
-2652 TVPADVNGVR
+2652 
-2662 LSIDGGKTWF
+2662 
-2672 DATQSATSGVWDYT
+2672 
-2686 WLTNVANGPH
+2686 
-2696 TLMVEASDKAGN
+2696 
-2708 KTTQKLDFTI
+2708 
-2718 DTILSEPTITLDS
+2718 
-2731 ADDSAAGDNITNV
+2731 
-2744 KMPGFTLGN
+2744 
-2753 IDADV
+2753 
-2758 TKVVVTVAHDGKNQQ
+2758 
-2773 IELIKNGGVWRF
+2773 
-2785 TPGAAWTDGDYTLT
+2785 
-2799 VKVEDKAGN
+2799 
-2808 TNYSA
+2808 
-2813 PLTVTIDTQ
+2813 
-2822 TSIDRIELLND
+2822 
-2833 TGIVGDNLTNEA
+2833 
-2845 RPQFHITVPT
+2845 
-2855 DVNSVQLSLDGG
+2855 
-2867 INWVNATLTSDGVWE
+2867 
-2882 YIWPTDLVEN
+2882 
-2892 TYTLTV
+2892 
-2898 KATDVAGNTA
+2898 
-2908 TETLNFIIDTTLS
+2908 
-2921 TPTITLDSA
+2921 
-2930 DDSGTANDNK
+2930 
-2940 TNVKT
+2940 
-2945 PGFIIGGIDSDVTQV
+2945 
-2960 VVQVMRDGH
+2960 
-2969 SEEVELTQ
+2969 
-2977 TNGQWRFVPGSAWT
+2977 
-2991 DGDYT
+2991 
-2996 LTVTVKDEAGNIR
+2996 
-3009 HSAPLTVTID
+3009 
-3019 TQITIDHI
+3019 
-3027 ELVNDS
+3027 
-3033 GIPDDNLTNNVR
+3033 DNLTNNVR

-3100 TDKAGNKTTQQL
+3100 TDKAGNQTTQKL
-3112 DFIIDTLLSEPTIVL
+3112 DFIIDTMLSEPTIVL
-3127 DNTDDSGTKGDNLTN
+3127 DSTDDSGTKGDNLTN
-3142 VNKPTFLLGNIDAD
+3142 ANKPTFILGNIDAD
-3156 ARYVTVEVQHGGTKE
+3156 ARYVTVEVQYGGTKE

-3322 PTIAMDSRD
+3322 PTITMDSRD

-3350 GNIDADAHS
+3350 GNIDSDAQS

-3400 VTDNAGNVRQSTPLV
+3400 VTDNAGNVRQSTPLI

-3450 TVPADVNSVQLS
+3450 TVSADVNSVQLS

-3471 ATQGIEGVWGYTWPT
+3471 AAQGIEGVWGYTWPT

-3619 QIAIDRIELVN
+3619 QIAIDHIELVN

-3718 LLTPTIELAP
+3718 LMTPTIELAP

-4535 TPRFV
+4535 KPRFV

-4550 VVIRINGVSYSVT
+4550 VVIRINGVSYPVT

-4829 NKTPTLIGSTLPN
+4829 NKTPTLVGNTLPN
-4842 TIVSIYVDGV
+4842 AIVSIYVDGV

-4966 NDGNYELT
+4966 NDGNYVLT

-5038 RNPQGVVIATLVVG
+5038 RSPQGVVIATLVVG

-5075 DKAGNSQQKEIL
+5075 DKAGNSQQKDIL

-5410 IFGEMNQSVQIFIDG
+5410 ISGEMNQSVQIFIDG

-5578 VDTHIK
+5578 VDTHIQ

-5595 SSKTE
+5595 SSKTD
-5600 WWSNSDLI
+5600 WWSNSSTI
-5608 TMRGTG
+5608 TMRGMG

-5633 VAATGRWELST
+5633 VAANGQWELST
-5644 DKLPEGTYDI
+5644 DQLPEGKYDI
-5654 SLVIEDSAGNRWEDV
+5654 TLSIEDNAGNRKEEV
-5669 REIFIDRTPP
+5669 HEIFIDRTPP

-5706 IITDSEGNTYT
+5706 IITDSNGNTYT

-5740 TSVDAIGNRSDDVPL
+5740 TSVDAIGNRSDDVSL

-5870 NGASDSDNVTNHTQP
+5870 NGVSDSDNVTNHTQP

-5903 THNGVTDIY
+5903 THNGVTDTY

-5926 AAWNDGNYTL
+5926 AAWNDGTYTL

-5998 TEPSAAEES
+5998 TVPSAAEES
-6007 VVKVTAY
+6007 VVKETAY

-6112 NVRGKTEDDI
+6112 NARGKTEDDI

>member
-305 TDGTYNLEAEAKTA
+305 TDGAYNLEAEAKTA

-419 NETTDSIITDTIAPE
+419 NETTDSIITDTIPPE

-636 LEDYV
+636 LEDFV

-1033 DSGISDDNLTNIV
+1033 DSGIADDNLTNIV

-1108 NKANSAIFDFTID
+1108 NKANSAVFDFTID

-1185 WLFIPGNTWADGSY
+1185 WLFTPGNTWADGSY

-1210 NTNYSAPLTVVIDT
+1210 NTSYSAPLTVVIDT

-1326 VIVLDSADD
+1326 VIVLNSADD
-1335 TGIQGDNMT
+1335 TGVQGDNMT
-1344 NSTQPTFA
+1344 NRTQPTFA

-1471 WFNATQSATPGV
+1471 WFNATQSATPGA

-1496 YTLTVEATDEAGN
+1496 YTLTVEATDKAGN
-1509 KATQTLDFTID
+1509 KTTQELDFTID

-1715 DFTIDTILSEPTITL
+1715 DFIIDTLLSEPTITL

-2122 EPTIVLDN
+2122 EPTIVLDS

-2136 KGDHLTNVNKP
+2136 KGDNLTNVNKP

-2320 TLSTP
+2320 TLSVP
-2325 VIVLDS
+2325 VIVLNS
-2331 ADDSGVHGDNMTNHT
+2331 ADDTGVQGDNMTNST

-2370 VTTTFDATKDAG
+2370 VTTTFDATKGVG
-2382 GWTFTPTGAW
+2382 GWSFTPTGAW

-2452 TVPTDVNVVRLSI
+2452 KVPTDVN
-2465 DGGKTWFNA
+2465 
-2474 TQSATPGVWDY
+2474 
-2485 IWPDDVADG
+2485 
-2494 GYTLTVEATD
+2494 E
-2504 EAGNKATQT
+2504 
-2513 LDFTIDTT
+2513 
-2521 LSVPTLS
+2521 
-2528 LDSADDSG
+2528 
-2536 IAGDNITNVKTPGFT
+2536 
-2551 LNNID
+2551 
-2556 TDVSRVI
+2556 
-2563 VEVMHNGIKQE
+2563 
-2574 VPLVQTGGQWRFA
+2574 
-2587 PTSDWADGDYILTVK
+2587 
-2602 VEDRAGNVKQSA
+2602 
-2614 PLTVTVDTHIAIDR
+2614 
-2628 IELVNDSGIPGDN
+2628 
-2641 LTNEARPHFQV
+2641 
-2652 TVPADVNGVR
+2652 
-2662 LSIDGGKTWF
+2662 
-2672 DATQSATSGVWDYT
+2672 
-2686 WLTNVANGPH
+2686 
-2696 TLMVEASDKAGN
+2696 
-2708 KTTQKLDFTI
+2708 
-2718 DTILSEPTITLDS
+2718 
-2731 ADDSAAGDNITNV
+2731 
-2744 KMPGFTLGN
+2744 
-2753 IDADV
+2753 
-2758 TKVVVTVAHDGKNQQ
+2758 
-2773 IELIKNGGVWRF
+2773 
-2785 TPGAAWTDGDYTLT
+2785 
-2799 VKVEDKAGN
+2799 
-2808 TNYSA
+2808 
-2813 PLTVTIDTQ
+2813 
-2822 TSIDRIELLND
+2822 
-2833 TGIVGDNLTNEA
+2833 
-2845 RPQFHITVPT
+2845 
-2855 DVNSVQLSLDGG
+2855 
-2867 INWVNATLTSDGVWE
+2867 
-2882 YIWPTDLVEN
+2882 
-2892 TYTLTV
+2892 
-2898 KATDVAGNTA
+2898 
-2908 TETLNFIIDTTLS
+2908 
-2921 TPTITLDSA
+2921 
-2930 DDSGTANDNK
+2930 
-2940 TNVKT
+2940 
-2945 PGFIIGGIDSDVTQV
+2945 
-2960 VVQVMRDGH
+2960 
-2969 SEEVELTQ
+2969 
-2977 TNGQWRFVPGSAWT
+2977 
-2991 DGDYT
+2991 
-2996 LTVTVKDEAGNIR
+2996 
-3009 HSAPLTVTID
+3009 
-3019 TQITIDHI
+3019 
-3027 ELVNDS
+3027 
-3033 GIPDDNLTNNVR
+3033 
-3045 PHFQVTVPTDVNVV
+3045 V

-3100 TDKAGNKTTQQL
+3100 TDKAGNQTTQKL
-3112 DFIIDTLLSEPTIVL
+3112 DFIIDTMLSEPTIVL
-3127 DNTDDSGTKGDNLTN
+3127 DSTDDSGTKGDNLTN
-3142 VNKPTFLLGNIDAD
+3142 ANKPTFILGNIDAD
-3156 ARYVTVEVQHGGTKE
+3156 ARYVTVEVQYGGTKE

-3322 PTIAMDSRD
+3322 PTITMDSRD

-3350 GNIDADAHS
+3350 GNIDSDAQS

-3400 VTDNAGNVRQSTPLV
+3400 VTDNAGNVRQSTPLI

-3471 ATQGIEGVWGYTWPT
+3471 AAQGIEGVWGYTWPT

-3619 QIAIDRIELVN
+3619 QIAIDHIELVN

-3718 LLTPTIELAP
+3718 LMTPTIELAP

-3849 FDIHQ
+3849 FDIRQ

-4309 RIEIDTQVQ
+4309 KIEIDTQVQ

-4535 TPRFV
+4535 KPRFV

-4550 VVIRINGVSYSVT
+4550 VVIRINGVSYPVT

-4829 NKTPTLIGSTLPN
+4829 NKTPTLVGNTLPN
-4842 TIVSIYVDGV
+4842 AIVSIYVDGV

-4966 NDGNYELT
+4966 NDGNYVLT

-5024 TIDGTAEAGSTLTI
+5024 PIDGTAEAGSTLTI
-5038 RNPQGVVIATLVVG
+5038 RSPQGVVIATLVVG

-5075 DKAGNSQQKEIL
+5075 DKAGNSQQKDIL

-5342 QFDNALKDGEYS
+5342 QFDNVLKDGEYS

-5410 IFGEMNQSVQIFIDG
+5410 ISGEMNQSVQIFIDG

-5578 VDTHIK
+5578 VDTHIQ

-5595 SSKTE
+5595 SSKTD
-5600 WWSNSDLI
+5600 WWSNSSTI
-5608 TMRGTG
+5608 TMRGMG

-5633 VAATGRWELST
+5633 VAANGQWELST
-5644 DKLPEGTYDI
+5644 DQLPEGKYDI
-5654 SLVIEDSAGNRWEDV
+5654 TLSIEDNAGNRKEEV
-5669 REIFIDRTPP
+5669 HEIFIDRTPP

-5706 IITDSEGNTYT
+5706 IITDSNGNTYT

-5740 TSVDAIGNRSDDVPL
+5740 TSVDAIGNRSDDVSL

-5870 NGASDSDNVTNHTQP
+5870 NGVSDSDNVTNHTQP

-5903 THNGVTDIY
+5903 THNGVTDTY

-5926 AAWNDGNYTL
+5926 AAWNDGTYTL

-5998 TEPSAAEES
+5998 TVPSAAEES
-6007 VVKVTAY
+6007 VVKETAY

-6112 NVRGKTEDDI
+6112 NARGKTEDDI

>member
-451 NITNSTLPTFIGVAE
+451 SITNSTLPTFIGVAE
-466 PGSTVSI
+466 PGSTISI

-534 SAEIETTNDSGI
+534 SAEIETTDDSGI

-636 LEDYV
+636 LEDFV

-1033 DSGISDDNLTNIV
+1033 DSGIADDNLTNIV

-1065 DAMSDTQI
+1065 DAASDTQI

-1108 NKANSAIFDFTID
+1108 NKANSAVFDFTID

-1375 FDATKGTGGWTF
+1375 FDATKGTGGWSF
-1387 TPPTSWADGDYTL
+1387 TPTGAWADGDYTL

-1471 WFNATQSATPGV
+1471 WFNATQSATPGA

-1496 YTLTVEATDEAGN
+1496 YTLTVEATDKAGN
-1509 KATQTLDFTID
+1509 KTTQELDFTID

-1638 PGDNLTNEAR
+1638 PDDNLTNEAR

-1701 EASDKAGN
+1701 EATDKAGN

-1794 GDYTLTVKVEDKAGN
+1794 GNYTLTVKVEDKAGN

-2016 VTIDTQITID
+2016 VTIDTQI
-2026 HIELVN
+2026 
-2032 DSGIPDD
+2032 
-2039 NLTNNVRPH
+2039 
-2048 FQVTVPTDVNVV
+2048 
-2060 RLSIDGG
+2060 
-2067 KTWFNATQS
+2067 A
-2076 ATPGVWDYTWLAD
+2076 
-2089 VGEGKH
+2089 
-2095 TLTVEATDKAGN
+2095 
-2107 KTTQQLDFIIDTLLS
+2107 
-2122 EPTIVLDN
+2122 
-2130 TDDSGT
+2130 
-2136 KGDHLTNVNKP
+2136 
-2147 TFLLGNIDAD
+2147 
-2157 ARYVTVEVQHGGT
+2157 
-2170 KEVLTATKDA
+2170 
-2180 TGNWSVT
+2180 
-2187 PTGTWADGDY
+2187 
-2197 TLTVRVEDE
+2197 
-2206 AGNEKHSASLTVT
+2206 
-2219 VDTQITID
+2219 
-2227 VIELVNDNGIPG
+2227 
-2239 DNMTNDAHPQF
+2239 
-2250 RVTVPGDVNEVS
+2250 
-2262 LSIDGGVTW
+2262 
-2271 VKATQ
+2271 
-2276 SATPGVWNYT
+2276 
-2286 WPGTVPDGDYTL
+2286 
-2298 NVKATDNAGNTVTE
+2298 
-2312 TLHFTIDT
+2312 
-2320 TLSTP
+2320 
-2325 VIVLDS
+2325 
-2331 ADDSGVHGDNMTNHT
+2331 
-2346 QPTFALQHI
+2346 
-2355 DDDAVRVTVSVEHGG
+2355 
-2370 VTTTFDATKDAG
+2370 
-2382 GWTFTPTGAW
+2382 
-2392 ADGDYTLSVSV
+2392 
-2403 EDKAGNTSHSA
+2403 
-2414 SLTVTVDTQIAIN
+2414 
-2427 NIELV
+2427 
-2432 NDSGIP
+2432 
-2438 DDNLTNNVRPHFQV
+2438 
-2452 TVPTDVNVVRLSI
+2452 
-2465 DGGKTWFNA
+2465 
-2474 TQSATPGVWDY
+2474 
-2485 IWPDDVADG
+2485 
-2494 GYTLTVEATD
+2494 
-2504 EAGNKATQT
+2504 
-2513 LDFTIDTT
+2513 
-2521 LSVPTLS
+2521 
-2528 LDSADDSG
+2528 
-2536 IAGDNITNVKTPGFT
+2536 
-2551 LNNID
+2551 
-2556 TDVSRVI
+2556 
-2563 VEVMHNGIKQE
+2563 
-2574 VPLVQTGGQWRFA
+2574 
-2587 PTSDWADGDYILTVK
+2587 
-2602 VEDRAGNVKQSA
+2602 
-2614 PLTVTVDTHIAIDR
+2614 
-2628 IELVNDSGIPGDN
+2628 
-2641 LTNEARPHFQV
+2641 
-2652 TVPADVNGVR
+2652 
-2662 LSIDGGKTWF
+2662 
-2672 DATQSATSGVWDYT
+2672 
-2686 WLTNVANGPH
+2686 
-2696 TLMVEASDKAGN
+2696 
-2708 KTTQKLDFTI
+2708 
-2718 DTILSEPTITLDS
+2718 
-2731 ADDSAAGDNITNV
+2731 
-2744 KMPGFTLGN
+2744 
-2753 IDADV
+2753 
-2758 TKVVVTVAHDGKNQQ
+2758 
-2773 IELIKNGGVWRF
+2773 
-2785 TPGAAWTDGDYTLT
+2785 
-2799 VKVEDKAGN
+2799 
-2808 TNYSA
+2808 
-2813 PLTVTIDTQ
+2813 
-2822 TSIDRIELLND
+2822 
-2833 TGIVGDNLTNEA
+2833 
-2845 RPQFHITVPT
+2845 
-2855 DVNSVQLSLDGG
+2855 
-2867 INWVNATLTSDGVWE
+2867 
-2882 YIWPTDLVEN
+2882 
-2892 TYTLTV
+2892 
-2898 KATDVAGNTA
+2898 
-2908 TETLNFIIDTTLS
+2908 
-2921 TPTITLDSA
+2921 
-2930 DDSGTANDNK
+2930 
-2940 TNVKT
+2940 
-2945 PGFIIGGIDSDVTQV
+2945 
-2960 VVQVMRDGH
+2960 
-2969 SEEVELTQ
+2969 
-2977 TNGQWRFVPGSAWT
+2977 
-2991 DGDYT
+2991 
-2996 LTVTVKDEAGNIR
+2996 
-3009 HSAPLTVTID
+3009 
-3019 TQITIDHI
+3019 IDHI

-3156 ARYVTVEVQHGGTKE
+3156 ARYVTVEVQYGGTKEVLTATKDATGNWSVTPTGTWADGDYTLTVRVEDEAGNEKHSASLTVTVDTQITIDAIELVNDNGIPGDNMTNDAHPQFRVTVPGDVNEVSLSIDGGVTWVKATQSATPGVWNYTWPGTVPDGDYTLNVKATDNAGNTVTETLHFTIDTTLSVPVIVLNSADDTGVQGDNMTNSTQPTFALQHIDDDAVRVTVSVEHGGVTTTFDATKGVGGWSFTPTGAWADGDYTLSVSVEDKAGNTSHSASLTVTVDTQIAINNIELVNDSGIPDDNLTNNVRPHFQVKVPTDVNEVRLSIDGGKTWFNATQSATPGVWDYTWLADVGEGKHTLTVEATDKAGNQTTQKLDFIIDTMLSEPTIVLDSTDDSGTKGDNLTNANKPTFILGNIDADARYVTVEVQYGGTKE

-3189 TWADGDYTLTVR
+3189 TWADGDYMLTVR

-3322 PTIAMDSRD
+3322 PTITMDSRD

-3350 GNIDADAHS
+3350 GNIDSDAQS

-3400 VTDNAGNVRQSTPLV
+3400 VTDNAGNVRQSTPLI

-3471 ATQGIEGVWGYTWPT
+3471 AAQGIEGVWGYTWPT

-3619 QIAIDRIELVN
+3619 QIAIDHIELVN

-3718 LLTPTIELAP
+3718 LMTPTIELAP

-3849 FDIHQ
+3849 FDIRQ

-4309 RIEIDTQVQ
+4309 KIEIDTQVQ

-4535 TPRFV
+4535 KPRFV

-4550 VVIRINGVSYSVT
+4550 VVIRINGVSYPVT

-4895 AVDVTIDTE
+4895 AVDLTIDTE

-5300 LITNHNKPV
+5300 LITSHNKPV

-5379 TFIDNPAMVAGSDNG
+5379 TFIDNPVMMAGSDNG

-5578 VDTHIK
+5578 VDTHIQ

-5595 SSKTE
+5595 SSKTD
-5600 WWSNSDLI
+5600 WWSNSSTI
-5608 TMRGTG
+5608 TMRGMG

-5633 VAATGRWELST
+5633 VAANGQWELST
-5644 DKLPEGTYDI
+5644 DQLPEGKYDI
-5654 SLVIEDSAGNRWEDV
+5654 TLSIEDNAGNRKEEV
-5669 REIFIDRTPP
+5669 HEIFIDRTPP

-5706 IITDSEGNTYT
+5706 IITDSNGNTYT

-5998 TEPSAAEES
+5998 TVPSAAEES
-6007 VVKVTAY
+6007 VVKETAY

-6042 ENIVNVSIM
+6042 ENIVNVSVM

-6080 MDVKFIDKDNDFLIK
+6080 MDVKFIDKDDDFLIK

-6112 NVRGKTEDDI
+6112 NARGKTEDDI

>member
-30 VSLSGPDMNITTPR
+30 VSLSGPDMNITTPH

-419 NETTDSIITDTIAPE
+419 NETTDSIITDTIPPE

-451 NITNSTLPTFIGVAE
+451 NVTNSTLPTFIGVAE

-534 SAEIETTNDSGI
+534 SAEIETTDDSGI

-593 FTSDSVEGINN
+593 FTSDSVEGVNN

-622 YVIDTIAPV
+622 YVIDTVAPV

-636 LEDYV
+636 LEDFV

-1033 DSGISDDNLTNIV
+1033 DSGIADDNLTNIV

-1065 DAMSDTQI
+1065 DAASDTQI

-1108 NKANSAIFDFTID
+1108 NKANSAVFDFTID

-1335 TGIQGDNMT
+1335 TGVQGDNMT
-1344 NSTQPTFA
+1344 NRTQPTFA

-1434 DSGIPDDNLTNNV
+1434 DSGIPNDNLTNNV

-1471 WFNATQSATPGV
+1471 WFNATQSATTGV

-2122 EPTIVLDN
+2122 EPTIVLDS

-2136 KGDHLTNVNKP
+2136 KGDNLTNVNKP

-2239 DNMTNDAHPQF
+2239 DNMTNDVRPHF

-2320 TLSTP
+2320 TLSVP
-2325 VIVLDS
+2325 VIVLNS
-2331 ADDSGVHGDNMTNHT
+2331 ADDTGVQGDNMTNST

-2370 VTTTFDATKDAG
+2370 VTTTFDATKGVG
-2382 GWTFTPTGAW
+2382 GWSFTPTGAW

-2452 TVPTDVNVVRLSI
+2452 KVPTDVN
-2465 DGGKTWFNA
+2465 
-2474 TQSATPGVWDY
+2474 
-2485 IWPDDVADG
+2485 
-2494 GYTLTVEATD
+2494 E
-2504 EAGNKATQT
+2504 
-2513 LDFTIDTT
+2513 
-2521 LSVPTLS
+2521 
-2528 LDSADDSG
+2528 
-2536 IAGDNITNVKTPGFT
+2536 
-2551 LNNID
+2551 
-2556 TDVSRVI
+2556 
-2563 VEVMHNGIKQE
+2563 
-2574 VPLVQTGGQWRFA
+2574 
-2587 PTSDWADGDYILTVK
+2587 
-2602 VEDRAGNVKQSA
+2602 
-2614 PLTVTVDTHIAIDR
+2614 
-2628 IELVNDSGIPGDN
+2628 
-2641 LTNEARPHFQV
+2641 
-2652 TVPADVNGVR
+2652 
-2662 LSIDGGKTWF
+2662 
-2672 DATQSATSGVWDYT
+2672 
-2686 WLTNVANGPH
+2686 
-2696 TLMVEASDKAGN
+2696 
-2708 KTTQKLDFTI
+2708 
-2718 DTILSEPTITLDS
+2718 
-2731 ADDSAAGDNITNV
+2731 
-2744 KMPGFTLGN
+2744 
-2753 IDADV
+2753 
-2758 TKVVVTVAHDGKNQQ
+2758 
-2773 IELIKNGGVWRF
+2773 
-2785 TPGAAWTDGDYTLT
+2785 
-2799 VKVEDKAGN
+2799 
-2808 TNYSA
+2808 
-2813 PLTVTIDTQ
+2813 
-2822 TSIDRIELLND
+2822 
-2833 TGIVGDNLTNEA
+2833 
-2845 RPQFHITVPT
+2845 
-2855 DVNSVQLSLDGG
+2855 
-2867 INWVNATLTSDGVWE
+2867 
-2882 YIWPTDLVEN
+2882 
-2892 TYTLTV
+2892 
-2898 KATDVAGNTA
+2898 
-2908 TETLNFIIDTTLS
+2908 
-2921 TPTITLDSA
+2921 
-2930 DDSGTANDNK
+2930 
-2940 TNVKT
+2940 
-2945 PGFIIGGIDSDVTQV
+2945 
-2960 VVQVMRDGH
+2960 
-2969 SEEVELTQ
+2969 
-2977 TNGQWRFVPGSAWT
+2977 
-2991 DGDYT
+2991 
-2996 LTVTVKDEAGNIR
+2996 
-3009 HSAPLTVTID
+3009 
-3019 TQITIDHI
+3019 
-3027 ELVNDS
+3027 
-3033 GIPDDNLTNNVR
+3033 
-3045 PHFQVTVPTDVNVV
+3045 V

-3100 TDKAGNKTTQQL
+3100 TDKAGNQTTQKL

-3127 DNTDDSGTKGDNLTN
+3127 DSTDDSGTKGDNLTN
-3142 VNKPTFLLGNIDAD
+3142 ANKPTFILGNIDAD

-3278 GIWDY
+3278 GTWDY

-3350 GNIDADAHS
+3350 GNIDSDAQS

-3400 VTDNAGNVRQSTPLV
+3400 VTDNAGNVRQSTPLI

-3619 QIAIDRIELVN
+3619 QIAIDHIELVN

-3718 LLTPTIELAP
+3718 LMTPTIELAP

-3789 LADGSYTFTVTVTDV
+3789 LVDGSYTFTVTVTDV

-4535 TPRFV
+4535 KPRFV

-4550 VVIRINGVSYSVT
+4550 VVIRINGVSYPVT

-4895 AVDVTIDTE
+4895 AVDLTIDTE

-5300 LITNHNKPV
+5300 LITSHNKPV

-5379 TFIDNPAMVAGSDNG
+5379 TFIDNPVMMAGSDNG

-5405 RPTFS
+5405 RPAFS
-5410 IFGEMNQSVQIFIDG
+5410 IYGEMNQSVQIFIDG

-5475 TFNTTPVAIDS
+5475 TLNTTPVAIDS

-5528 GLNVGEVWVNEKGHW
+5528 GLNVGEVWVNDKGHW

-5578 VDTHIK
+5578 VDTHIQ

-5595 SSKTE
+5595 SSKTD
-5600 WWSNSDLI
+5600 WWSNSSTI
-5608 TMRGTG
+5608 TMRGMG

-5633 VAATGRWELST
+5633 VAANGQWELST
-5644 DKLPEGTYDI
+5644 DQLPEGKYDI
-5654 SLVIEDSAGNRWEDV
+5654 TLSIEDNAGNRKEEV
-5669 REIFIDRTPP
+5669 HEIFIDRTPP

-5706 IITDSEGNTYT
+5706 IITDSNGNTYT

-5740 TSVDAIGNRSDDVPL
+5740 TSVDAIGNRSDDVSL

-5870 NGASDSDNVTNHTQP
+5870 NGVSDSDNVTNHTQP

-5903 THNGVTDIY
+5903 THNGVTDTY

-5926 AAWNDGNYTL
+5926 AAWNDGTYTL

-5998 TEPSAAEES
+5998 TVPSAAEES
-6007 VVKVTAY
+6007 VVKETAY

-6112 NVRGKTEDDI
+6112 NARGKTEDDI

>member
-30 VSLSGPDMNITTPR
+30 VSLSGPDMNITTPH

-118 KKQLDDAENAKKE
+118 KKQLDEAENAKKE

-451 NITNSTLPTFIGVAE
+451 SITNSTLPTFIGVAE

-534 SAEIETTNDSGI
+534 SAEIETTDDSGI

-593 FTSDSVEGINN
+593 FTSDSVEGVNN

-622 YVIDTIAPV
+622 YVIDTVAPV

-636 LEDYV
+636 LEDFV

-1065 DAMSDTQI
+1065 DAASDTQI

-1108 NKANSAIFDFTID
+1108 NKANSAVFDFTID

-1185 WLFIPGNTWADGSY
+1185 WLFTPGNTWADGSY

-1326 VIVLDSADD
+1326 VIVLNSADD
-1335 TGIQGDNMT
+1335 TGVQGDNMT

-1375 FDATKGTGGWTF
+1375 FDATKGVGGWSF
-1387 TPPTSWADGDYTL
+1387 TPTGAWADGDYTL

-1471 WFNATQSATPGV
+1471 WFNATQNATPGV

-1509 KATQTLDFTID
+1509 KTTQTLDFTID

-1715 DFTIDTILSEPTITL
+1715 DFIIDTMLSEPTITL

-1876 TSDGV
+1876 TPDGV

-1972 EVELTQ
+1972 EVGLTQ

-2016 VTIDTQITID
+2016 VTIDTQIAID

-2039 NLTNNVRPH
+2039 NLTNNVRPQ
-2048 FQVTVPTDVNVV
+2048 FQVKVPTDVNEV

-2130 TDDSGT
+2130 TDDSGI
-2136 KGDHLTNVNKP
+2136 KGDNLTNANKP

-2206 AGNEKHSASLTVT
+2206 AGN
-2219 VDTQITID
+2219 
-2227 VIELVNDNGIPG
+2227 
-2239 DNMTNDAHPQF
+2239 
-2250 RVTVPGDVNEVS
+2250 
-2262 LSIDGGVTW
+2262 
-2271 VKATQ
+2271 
-2276 SATPGVWNYT
+2276 
-2286 WPGTVPDGDYTL
+2286 
-2298 NVKATDNAGNTVTE
+2298 
-2312 TLHFTIDT
+2312 
-2320 TLSTP
+2320 
-2325 VIVLDS
+2325 
-2331 ADDSGVHGDNMTNHT
+2331 
-2346 QPTFALQHI
+2346 
-2355 DDDAVRVTVSVEHGG
+2355 
-2370 VTTTFDATKDAG
+2370 
-2382 GWTFTPTGAW
+2382 
-2392 ADGDYTLSVSV
+2392 
-2403 EDKAGNTSHSA
+2403 
-2414 SLTVTVDTQIAIN
+2414 
-2427 NIELV
+2427 
-2432 NDSGIP
+2432 
-2438 DDNLTNNVRPHFQV
+2438 
-2452 TVPTDVNVVRLSI
+2452 
-2465 DGGKTWFNA
+2465 
-2474 TQSATPGVWDY
+2474 
-2485 IWPDDVADG
+2485 
-2494 GYTLTVEATD
+2494 
-2504 EAGNKATQT
+2504 
-2513 LDFTIDTT
+2513 
-2521 LSVPTLS
+2521 
-2528 LDSADDSG
+2528 
-2536 IAGDNITNVKTPGFT
+2536 
-2551 LNNID
+2551 
-2556 TDVSRVI
+2556 
-2563 VEVMHNGIKQE
+2563 
-2574 VPLVQTGGQWRFA
+2574 
-2587 PTSDWADGDYILTVK
+2587 
-2602 VEDRAGNVKQSA
+2602 
-2614 PLTVTVDTHIAIDR
+2614 
-2628 IELVNDSGIPGDN
+2628 
-2641 LTNEARPHFQV
+2641 
-2652 TVPADVNGVR
+2652 
-2662 LSIDGGKTWF
+2662 
-2672 DATQSATSGVWDYT
+2672 
-2686 WLTNVANGPH
+2686 
-2696 TLMVEASDKAGN
+2696 
-2708 KTTQKLDFTI
+2708 
-2718 DTILSEPTITLDS
+2718 
-2731 ADDSAAGDNITNV
+2731 
-2744 KMPGFTLGN
+2744 
-2753 IDADV
+2753 
-2758 TKVVVTVAHDGKNQQ
+2758 
-2773 IELIKNGGVWRF
+2773 
-2785 TPGAAWTDGDYTLT
+2785 
-2799 VKVEDKAGN
+2799 
-2808 TNYSA
+2808 
-2813 PLTVTIDTQ
+2813 
-2822 TSIDRIELLND
+2822 
-2833 TGIVGDNLTNEA
+2833 
-2845 RPQFHITVPT
+2845 
-2855 DVNSVQLSLDGG
+2855 
-2867 INWVNATLTSDGVWE
+2867 
-2882 YIWPTDLVEN
+2882 
-2892 TYTLTV
+2892 
-2898 KATDVAGNTA
+2898 
-2908 TETLNFIIDTTLS
+2908 
-2921 TPTITLDSA
+2921 
-2930 DDSGTANDNK
+2930 
-2940 TNVKT
+2940 
-2945 PGFIIGGIDSDVTQV
+2945 
-2960 VVQVMRDGH
+2960 
-2969 SEEVELTQ
+2969 
-2977 TNGQWRFVPGSAWT
+2977 
-2991 DGDYT
+2991 
-2996 LTVTVKDEAGNIR
+2996 
-3009 HSAPLTVTID
+3009 
-3019 TQITIDHI
+3019 
-3027 ELVNDS
+3027 
-3033 GIPDDNLTNNVR
+3033 
-3045 PHFQVTVPTDVNVV
+3045 
-3059 RLSIDGGKTWF
+3059 
-3070 NATQSATPG
+3070 
-3079 VWDYTWLADVGEGK
+3079 
-3093 HTLTVEA
+3093 
-3100 TDKAGNKTTQQL
+3100 
-3112 DFIIDTLLSEPTIVL
+3112 
-3127 DNTDDSGTKGDNLTN
+3127 
-3142 VNKPTFLLGNIDAD
+3142 
-3156 ARYVTVEVQHGGTKE
+3156 
-3171 VLTATKGATGIWS
+3171 
-3184 VTPTG
+3184 
-3189 TWADGDYTLTVR
+3189 
-3201 VEDDAGNV
+3201 V

-3219 DTQITI
+3219 DAQITI

-3322 PTIAMDSRD
+3322 PTITMDSRD

-3350 GNIDADAHS
+3350 GNIDSDAQS

-3400 VTDNAGNVRQSTPLV
+3400 VTDNAGNVRQSTPLI

-3471 ATQGIEGVWGYTWPT
+3471 AAQGIEGVWGYTWPT

-3619 QIAIDRIELVN
+3619 QIAIDHIELVN

-3637 NVTKH
+3637 NITKH

-3683 WPTDMPEGQHTLT
+3683 WPTDMPEGQHTLI

-3706 MTETLNF
+3706 MTGTLDF

-3746 VFVLG
+3746 IFVLG

-3849 FDIHQ
+3849 FDIRQ

-3911 ESAPFEV
+3911 ESAPLEV

-3956 DVVQVRVT
+3956 DVIQVRVT

-4184 SALPDGQHTLL
+4184 SALPDGKHTLL

-4309 RIEIDTQVQ
+4309 QIEIDTQVQ

-4370 AAGQWEFTAGSALP
+4370 AAGQWEFTAGSALS

-4535 TPRFV
+4535 KPRFV

-4550 VVIRINGVSYSVT
+4550 VVIRINGVSYPVT

-4612 VRMEPASDTGNS
+4612 VRMEPASDTGSS

-4662 QTITVGADGNW
+4662 HTITVGADGNW

-4723 DDQHE
+4723 DDQYE
-4728 ATSLRPEFKGF
+4728 ATSLRPEFKGL

-4829 NKTPTLIGSTLPN
+4829 NKTPTLVGNTLPN
-4842 TIVSIYVDGV
+4842 AIVSIYVDGV

-4966 NDGNYELT
+4966 NDGNYVLT

-5075 DKAGNSQQKEIL
+5075 DKAGNSQQKDIL

-5300 LITNHNKPV
+5300 LITSHNKPV

-5379 TFIDNPAMVAGSDNG
+5379 TFIDNPVMMAGSDNG

-5405 RPTFS
+5405 RPAFS
-5410 IFGEMNQSVQIFIDG
+5410 IYGEMNQSVQIFIDG

-5528 GLNVGEVWVNEKGHW
+5528 GLNVGEVWVNDKGHW

-5578 VDTHIK
+5578 VDTHIQ

-5595 SSKTE
+5595 SSKTD
-5600 WWSNSDLI
+5600 WWSNSSTI
-5608 TMRGTG
+5608 TMRGMG

-5633 VAATGRWELST
+5633 VAANGQWELST
-5644 DKLPEGTYDI
+5644 DQLPEGKYDI
-5654 SLVIEDSAGNRWEDV
+5654 TLSIEDNAGNRKEEV
-5669 REIFIDRTPP
+5669 HEIFIDRTPP

-5706 IITDSEGNTYT
+5706 IITDSNGNTYT

-5755 DIMKEVPVISLSPDS
+5755 DIMKETPVISLSPDS
-5770 DSGTVGDNITRDKQP
+5770 DSGTVGDNITRDNQP

-5865 AAGED
+5865 AAGEG
-5870 NGASDSDNVTNHTQP
+5870 NGASDSDNVTNHNHTQP

-5926 AAWNDGNYTL
+5926 AAWNDGTYTL
-5936 SVTVVDRAGNSQQS
+5936 SVTVVDRAGNSLQS
-5950 ASLAVTVDSTVTVT
+5950 ASLEVTVDSTVTVT

-5977 ATAVTPPES
+5977 PTAVTPPES

-5998 TEPSAAEES
+5998 TVPSAAEES
-6007 VVKVTAY
+6007 VVKETAY

-6042 ENIVNVSIM
+6042 ENIVNVSVM

-6080 MDVKFIDKDNDFLIK
+6080 MDVKFLDKDDDFLIK

-6112 NVRGKTEDDI
+6112 NARGKTEDDI

-6137 AIDVFAVN
+6137 AIEVFAVN

>member
-1 MGNKS
+1 
-6 IQKFFADQNSV
+6 V

-305 TDGTYNLEAEAKTA
+305 TDGAYNLEAEAKTA

-419 NETTDSIITDTIAPE
+419 NETTDSIITDTIPPE

-636 LEDYV
+636 LEDFV

-1033 DSGISDDNLTNIV
+1033 DSGIADDNLTNIV

-1108 NKANSAIFDFTID
+1108 NKANSAVFDFTID

-1185 WLFIPGNTWADGSY
+1185 WLFTPGNTWADGSY

-1210 NTNYSAPLTVVIDT
+1210 NTSYSAPLTVVIDT

-1326 VIVLDSADD
+1326 VIVLNSADD
-1335 TGIQGDNMT
+1335 TGVQGDNMT
-1344 NSTQPTFA
+1344 NRTQPTFA

-1471 WFNATQSATPGV
+1471 WFNATQSATPGA

-1496 YTLTVEATDEAGN
+1496 YTLTVEATDKAGN
-1509 KATQTLDFTID
+1509 KTTQELDFTID

-1715 DFTIDTILSEPTITL
+1715 DFIIDTLLSEPTITL

-2122 EPTIVLDN
+2122 EPTIVLDS

-2136 KGDHLTNVNKP
+2136 KGDNLTNVNKP

-2320 TLSTP
+2320 TLSVP
-2325 VIVLDS
+2325 VIVLNS
-2331 ADDSGVHGDNMTNHT
+2331 ADDTGVQGDNMTNST

-2370 VTTTFDATKDAG
+2370 VTTTFDATKGVG
-2382 GWTFTPTGAW
+2382 GWSFTPTGAW

-2452 TVPTDVNVVRLSI
+2452 KVPTDVN
-2465 DGGKTWFNA
+2465 
-2474 TQSATPGVWDY
+2474 
-2485 IWPDDVADG
+2485 
-2494 GYTLTVEATD
+2494 E
-2504 EAGNKATQT
+2504 
-2513 LDFTIDTT
+2513 
-2521 LSVPTLS
+2521 
-2528 LDSADDSG
+2528 
-2536 IAGDNITNVKTPGFT
+2536 
-2551 LNNID
+2551 
-2556 TDVSRVI
+2556 
-2563 VEVMHNGIKQE
+2563 
-2574 VPLVQTGGQWRFA
+2574 
-2587 PTSDWADGDYILTVK
+2587 
-2602 VEDRAGNVKQSA
+2602 
-2614 PLTVTVDTHIAIDR
+2614 
-2628 IELVNDSGIPGDN
+2628 
-2641 LTNEARPHFQV
+2641 
-2652 TVPADVNGVR
+2652 
-2662 LSIDGGKTWF
+2662 
-2672 DATQSATSGVWDYT
+2672 
-2686 WLTNVANGPH
+2686 
-2696 TLMVEASDKAGN
+2696 
-2708 KTTQKLDFTI
+2708 
-2718 DTILSEPTITLDS
+2718 
-2731 ADDSAAGDNITNV
+2731 
-2744 KMPGFTLGN
+2744 
-2753 IDADV
+2753 
-2758 TKVVVTVAHDGKNQQ
+2758 
-2773 IELIKNGGVWRF
+2773 
-2785 TPGAAWTDGDYTLT
+2785 
-2799 VKVEDKAGN
+2799 
-2808 TNYSA
+2808 
-2813 PLTVTIDTQ
+2813 
-2822 TSIDRIELLND
+2822 
-2833 TGIVGDNLTNEA
+2833 
-2845 RPQFHITVPT
+2845 
-2855 DVNSVQLSLDGG
+2855 
-2867 INWVNATLTSDGVWE
+2867 
-2882 YIWPTDLVEN
+2882 
-2892 TYTLTV
+2892 
-2898 KATDVAGNTA
+2898 
-2908 TETLNFIIDTTLS
+2908 
-2921 TPTITLDSA
+2921 
-2930 DDSGTANDNK
+2930 
-2940 TNVKT
+2940 
-2945 PGFIIGGIDSDVTQV
+2945 
-2960 VVQVMRDGH
+2960 
-2969 SEEVELTQ
+2969 
-2977 TNGQWRFVPGSAWT
+2977 
-2991 DGDYT
+2991 
-2996 LTVTVKDEAGNIR
+2996 
-3009 HSAPLTVTID
+3009 
-3019 TQITIDHI
+3019 
-3027 ELVNDS
+3027 
-3033 GIPDDNLTNNVR
+3033 
-3045 PHFQVTVPTDVNVV
+3045 V

-3100 TDKAGNKTTQQL
+3100 TDKAGNQTTQKL
-3112 DFIIDTLLSEPTIVL
+3112 DFIIDTMLSEPTIVL
-3127 DNTDDSGTKGDNLTN
+3127 DSTDDSGTKGDNLTN
-3142 VNKPTFLLGNIDAD
+3142 ANKPTFILGNIDAD
-3156 ARYVTVEVQHGGTKE
+3156 ARYVTVEVQYGGTKE

-3322 PTIAMDSRD
+3322 PTITMDSRD

-3350 GNIDADAHS
+3350 GNIDSDAQS

-3400 VTDNAGNVRQSTPLV
+3400 VTDNAGNVRQSTPLI

-3471 ATQGIEGVWGYTWPT
+3471 AAQGIEGVWGYTWPT

-3619 QIAIDRIELVN
+3619 QIAIDHIELVN

-3718 LLTPTIELAP
+3718 LMTPTIELAP

-3849 FDIHQ
+3849 FDIRQ

-4309 RIEIDTQVQ
+4309 KIEIDTQVQ

-4535 TPRFV
+4535 KPRFV

-4550 VVIRINGVSYSVT
+4550 VVIRINGVSYPVT

-4829 NKTPTLIGSTLPN
+4829 NKTPTLVGNTLPN
-4842 TIVSIYVDGV
+4842 AIVSIYVDGV

-4966 NDGNYELT
+4966 NDGNYVLT

-5038 RNPQGVVIATLVVG
+5038 RSPQGVVIATLVVG

-5075 DKAGNSQQKEIL
+5075 DKAGNSQQKDIL

-5342 QFDNALKDGEYS
+5342 QFDNVLKDGEYS

-5410 IFGEMNQSVQIFIDG
+5410 ISGEMNQSVQIFIDG

-5578 VDTHIK
+5578 VDTHIQ

-5595 SSKTE
+5595 SSKTD
-5600 WWSNSDLI
+5600 WWSNSSTI
-5608 TMRGTG
+5608 TMRGMG

-5633 VAATGRWELST
+5633 VAANGQWELST
-5644 DKLPEGTYDI
+5644 DQLPEGKYDI
-5654 SLVIEDSAGNRWEDV
+5654 TLSIEDNAGNRKEEV
-5669 REIFIDRTPP
+5669 HEIFIDRTPP

-5706 IITDSEGNTYT
+5706 IITDSNGNTYT

-5740 TSVDAIGNRSDDVPL
+5740 TSVDAIGNRSDDVSL

-5870 NGASDSDNVTNHTQP
+5870 NGVSDSDNVTNHTQP

-5903 THNGVTDIY
+5903 THNGVTDTY

-5926 AAWNDGNYTL
+5926 AAWNDGTYTL

-5998 TEPSAAEES
+5998 TVPSAAEES
-6007 VVKVTAY
+6007 VVKETAY

-6112 NVRGKTEDDI
+6112 NARGKTEDDI

>member
-30 VSLSGPDMNITTPR
+30 VSLSGPDMNITTPH

-118 KKQLDDAENAKKE
+118 KKQLDEAENAKKE

-451 NITNSTLPTFIGVAE
+451 SITNSTLPTFIGVAE

-534 SAEIETTNDSGI
+534 SAEIETTDDSGI

-593 FTSDSVEGINN
+593 FTSDSVEGVNN

-622 YVIDTIAPV
+622 YVIDTVAPV

-636 LEDYV
+636 LEDFV

-1065 DAMSDTQI
+1065 DAASDTQI

-1108 NKANSAIFDFTID
+1108 NKANSAVFDFTID

-1185 WLFIPGNTWADGSY
+1185 WLFTPGNTWADGSY

-1326 VIVLDSADD
+1326 VIVLNSADD
-1335 TGIQGDNMT
+1335 TGVQGDNMT

-1375 FDATKGTGGWTF
+1375 FDATKGVGGWSF
-1387 TPPTSWADGDYTL
+1387 TPTGAWADGDYTL

-1434 DSGIPDDNLTNNV
+1434 DSGIPNDNLTNNV

-1471 WFNATQSATPGV
+1471 WFNATQNATPGV

-1509 KATQTLDFTID
+1509 KTTQTLDFTID

-1558 DVSRVIVEVMHNGIK
+1558 DVSRVTVEVMHNGIK

-1638 PGDNLTNEAR
+1638 PDDNLTNEAR

-1677 SATSGVWDYTWLT
+1677 SATPGVWDYTWLT

-1715 DFTIDTILSEPTITL
+1715 DFIIDTMLSEPTITL

-2016 VTIDTQITID
+2016 VTIDTQIAID

-2039 NLTNNVRPH
+2039 NLTNNVRPQ
-2048 FQVTVPTDVNVV
+2048 FQVKVPTDVNEV

-2107 KTTQQLDFIIDTLLS
+2107 QTTQQLDFIIDTLLS

-2136 KGDHLTNVNKP
+2136 KGDNLTNVNKP

-2180 TGNWSVT
+2180 TGIWSVT

-2331 ADDSGVHGDNMTNHT
+2331 ADDTGIQGDNMTNRT
-2346 QPTFALQHI
+2346 QPTFNLQHI

-2370 VTTTFDATKDAG
+2370 VTTTFDATKGVG
-2382 GWTFTPTGAW
+2382 GWTFTPPTSWGA
-2392 ADGDYTLSVSV
+2392 GDYTLSVSV

-2438 DDNLTNNVRPHFQV
+2438 DDNLTNNVRPQFQV
-2452 TVPTDVNVVRLSI
+2452 TVPTDVN
-2465 DGGKTWFNA
+2465 
-2474 TQSATPGVWDY
+2474 
-2485 IWPDDVADG
+2485 
-2494 GYTLTVEATD
+2494 E
-2504 EAGNKATQT
+2504 
-2513 LDFTIDTT
+2513 
-2521 LSVPTLS
+2521 
-2528 LDSADDSG
+2528 
-2536 IAGDNITNVKTPGFT
+2536 
-2551 LNNID
+2551 
-2556 TDVSRVI
+2556 
-2563 VEVMHNGIKQE
+2563 
-2574 VPLVQTGGQWRFA
+2574 
-2587 PTSDWADGDYILTVK
+2587 
-2602 VEDRAGNVKQSA
+2602 
-2614 PLTVTVDTHIAIDR
+2614 
-2628 IELVNDSGIPGDN
+2628 
-2641 LTNEARPHFQV
+2641 
-2652 TVPADVNGVR
+2652 
-2662 LSIDGGKTWF
+2662 
-2672 DATQSATSGVWDYT
+2672 
-2686 WLTNVANGPH
+2686 
-2696 TLMVEASDKAGN
+2696 
-2708 KTTQKLDFTI
+2708 
-2718 DTILSEPTITLDS
+2718 
-2731 ADDSAAGDNITNV
+2731 
-2744 KMPGFTLGN
+2744 
-2753 IDADV
+2753 
-2758 TKVVVTVAHDGKNQQ
+2758 
-2773 IELIKNGGVWRF
+2773 
-2785 TPGAAWTDGDYTLT
+2785 
-2799 VKVEDKAGN
+2799 
-2808 TNYSA
+2808 
-2813 PLTVTIDTQ
+2813 
-2822 TSIDRIELLND
+2822 
-2833 TGIVGDNLTNEA
+2833 
-2845 RPQFHITVPT
+2845 
-2855 DVNSVQLSLDGG
+2855 
-2867 INWVNATLTSDGVWE
+2867 
-2882 YIWPTDLVEN
+2882 
-2892 TYTLTV
+2892 
-2898 KATDVAGNTA
+2898 
-2908 TETLNFIIDTTLS
+2908 
-2921 TPTITLDSA
+2921 
-2930 DDSGTANDNK
+2930 
-2940 TNVKT
+2940 
-2945 PGFIIGGIDSDVTQV
+2945 
-2960 VVQVMRDGH
+2960 
-2969 SEEVELTQ
+2969 
-2977 TNGQWRFVPGSAWT
+2977 
-2991 DGDYT
+2991 
-2996 LTVTVKDEAGNIR
+2996 
-3009 HSAPLTVTID
+3009 
-3019 TQITIDHI
+3019 
-3027 ELVNDS
+3027 
-3033 GIPDDNLTNNVR
+3033 
-3045 PHFQVTVPTDVNVV
+3045 V

-3100 TDKAGNKTTQQL
+3100 TDKAGNQTTQKL
-3112 DFIIDTLLSEPTIVL
+3112 DFIIDTMLSEPTIVL
-3127 DNTDDSGTKGDNLTN
+3127 DSTDDSGTKGDNLTN
-3142 VNKPTFLLGNIDAD
+3142 ANKPTFILGNIDAD

-3201 VEDDAGNV
+3201 VEDEAGNV

-3322 PTIAMDSRD
+3322 PTITMDSRD

-3350 GNIDADAHS
+3350 GNIDSDAQS

-3400 VTDNAGNVRQSTPLV
+3400 VTDNAGNVRQSTPLI

-3471 ATQGIEGVWGYTWPT
+3471 AAQGIEGVWGYTWPT

-3619 QIAIDRIELVN
+3619 QIAIDHIELVN

-3637 NVTKH
+3637 NITKH

-3683 WPTDMPEGQHTLT
+3683 WPTDMPEGQHTLI

-3706 MTETLNF
+3706 MTGTLDF

-3849 FDIHQ
+3849 FDIRQ

-3911 ESAPFEV
+3911 ESAPLEV

-3956 DVVQVRVT
+3956 DVIQVRVT

-4184 SALPDGQHTLL
+4184 SALPDGKHTLL

-4309 RIEIDTQVQ
+4309 QIEIDTQVQ

-4535 TPRFV
+4535 KPRFV

-4550 VVIRINGVSYSVT
+4550 VVIRINGVSYPVT

-4612 VRMEPASDTGNS
+4612 VRMEPASDTGSS

-4662 QTITVGADGNW
+4662 HTITVGADGNW

-4723 DDQHE
+4723 DDQYE
-4728 ATSLRPEFKGF
+4728 ATSLRPEFKGL

-4829 NKTPTLIGSTLPN
+4829 NKTPTLVGNTLPN
-4842 TIVSIYVDGV
+4842 AIVSIYVDGV

-4966 NDGNYELT
+4966 NDGNYVLT

-5075 DKAGNSQQKEIL
+5075 DKAGNSQQKDIL

-5300 LITNHNKPV
+5300 LITSHNKPV

-5379 TFIDNPAMVAGSDNG
+5379 TFIDNPVMMAGSDNG

-5405 RPTFS
+5405 RPAFS
-5410 IFGEMNQSVQIFIDG
+5410 IYGEMNQSVQIFIDG

-5528 GLNVGEVWVNEKGHW
+5528 GLNVGEVWVNDKGHW

-5578 VDTHIK
+5578 VDTHIQ

-5595 SSKTE
+5595 SSKTD
-5600 WWSNSDLI
+5600 WWSNSSTI
-5608 TMRGTG
+5608 TMRGMG

-5633 VAATGRWELST
+5633 VAANGQWELST
-5644 DKLPEGTYDI
+5644 DQLPEGKYDI
-5654 SLVIEDSAGNRWEDV
+5654 TLSIEDNAGNRKEEV
-5669 REIFIDRTPP
+5669 HEIFIDRTPP

-5706 IITDSEGNTYT
+5706 IITDSNGNTYT

-5755 DIMKEVPVISLSPDS
+5755 DIMKETPVISLSPDS
-5770 DSGTVGDNITRDKQP
+5770 DSGTVGDNITRDNQP

-5865 AAGED
+5865 AAGEG
-5870 NGASDSDNVTNHTQP
+5870 NGASDSDNVTNHNHTQP

-5926 AAWNDGNYTL
+5926 AAWNDGTYTL
-5936 SVTVVDRAGNSQQS
+5936 SVTVVDRAGNSLQS
-5950 ASLAVTVDSTVTVT
+5950 ASLEVTVDSTVTVT

-5977 ATAVTPPES
+5977 PTAVTPPES

-5998 TEPSAAEES
+5998 TVPSAAEES
-6007 VVKVTAY
+6007 VVKETAY

-6042 ENIVNVSIM
+6042 ENIVNVSVM

-6080 MDVKFIDKDNDFLIK
+6080 MDVKFLDKDDDFLIK

-6112 NVRGKTEDDI
+6112 NARGKTEDDI

-6137 AIDVFAVN
+6137 AIEVFAVN

>member
-118 KKQLDDAENAKKE
+118 KKQLDEAENAKKE

-150 NEAFEVQNSSKQIEE
+150 NEAFEVQNSSKQMEE
-165 MLQNFLADNVAKDNL
+165 MLQEFLADNVAKDNL

-451 NITNSTLPTFIGVAE
+451 SITNSTLPTFIGVAE

-534 SAEIETTNDSGI
+534 SAEIETTDDSGI

-593 FTSDSVEGINN
+593 FTSDSVEGVNN

-622 YVIDTIAPV
+622 YVIDTVAPV

-636 LEDYV
+636 LEDFV

-1033 DSGISDDNLTNIV
+1033 DSGIADDNLTNIV

-1108 NKANSAIFDFTID
+1108 NKANSAVFDFTID

-1185 WLFIPGNTWADGSY
+1185 WLFTPGNTWADGSY

-1375 FDATKGTGGWTF
+1375 FDATKGTGGWSF
-1387 TPPTSWADGDYTL
+1387 TPTGAWADGDYTL

-1434 DSGIPDDNLTNNV
+1434 DSGIPNDNLTNNV

-1471 WFNATQSATPGV
+1471 WFNATQSATPGA

-1496 YTLTVEATDEAGN
+1496 YTLTVEATDKAGN
-1509 KATQTLDFTID
+1509 KTTQELDFTID

-1558 DVSRVIVEVMHNGIK
+1558 DVSRVTVEVMHNGIK

-1677 SATSGVWDYTWLT
+1677 SATPGVWDYTWLT

-1715 DFTIDTILSEPTITL
+1715 DFIIDTMLSEPTITL

-2016 VTIDTQITID
+2016 VTIDTQIAID

-2039 NLTNNVRPH
+2039 NLTN
-2048 FQVTVPTDVNVV
+2048 
-2060 RLSIDGG
+2060 
-2067 KTWFNATQS
+2067 
-2076 ATPGVWDYTWLAD
+2076 
-2089 VGEGKH
+2089 
-2095 TLTVEATDKAGN
+2095 EA
-2107 KTTQQLDFIIDTLLS
+2107 
-2122 EPTIVLDN
+2122 
-2130 TDDSGT
+2130 
-2136 KGDHLTNVNKP
+2136 
-2147 TFLLGNIDAD
+2147 
-2157 ARYVTVEVQHGGT
+2157 
-2170 KEVLTATKDA
+2170 
-2180 TGNWSVT
+2180 
-2187 PTGTWADGDY
+2187 
-2197 TLTVRVEDE
+2197 
-2206 AGNEKHSASLTVT
+2206 
-2219 VDTQITID
+2219 
-2227 VIELVNDNGIPG
+2227 
-2239 DNMTNDAHPQF
+2239 
-2250 RVTVPGDVNEVS
+2250 
-2262 LSIDGGVTW
+2262 
-2271 VKATQ
+2271 
-2276 SATPGVWNYT
+2276 
-2286 WPGTVPDGDYTL
+2286 
-2298 NVKATDNAGNTVTE
+2298 
-2312 TLHFTIDT
+2312 
-2320 TLSTP
+2320 
-2325 VIVLDS
+2325 
-2331 ADDSGVHGDNMTNHT
+2331 
-2346 QPTFALQHI
+2346 
-2355 DDDAVRVTVSVEHGG
+2355 
-2370 VTTTFDATKDAG
+2370 
-2382 GWTFTPTGAW
+2382 
-2392 ADGDYTLSVSV
+2392 
-2403 EDKAGNTSHSA
+2403 
-2414 SLTVTVDTQIAIN
+2414 
-2427 NIELV
+2427 
-2432 NDSGIP
+2432 
-2438 DDNLTNNVRPHFQV
+2438 
-2452 TVPTDVNVVRLSI
+2452 
-2465 DGGKTWFNA
+2465 
-2474 TQSATPGVWDY
+2474 
-2485 IWPDDVADG
+2485 
-2494 GYTLTVEATD
+2494 
-2504 EAGNKATQT
+2504 
-2513 LDFTIDTT
+2513 
-2521 LSVPTLS
+2521 
-2528 LDSADDSG
+2528 
-2536 IAGDNITNVKTPGFT
+2536 
-2551 LNNID
+2551 
-2556 TDVSRVI
+2556 
-2563 VEVMHNGIKQE
+2563 
-2574 VPLVQTGGQWRFA
+2574 
-2587 PTSDWADGDYILTVK
+2587 
-2602 VEDRAGNVKQSA
+2602 
-2614 PLTVTVDTHIAIDR
+2614 
-2628 IELVNDSGIPGDN
+2628 
-2641 LTNEARPHFQV
+2641 
-2652 TVPADVNGVR
+2652 
-2662 LSIDGGKTWF
+2662 
-2672 DATQSATSGVWDYT
+2672 
-2686 WLTNVANGPH
+2686 
-2696 TLMVEASDKAGN
+2696 
-2708 KTTQKLDFTI
+2708 
-2718 DTILSEPTITLDS
+2718 
-2731 ADDSAAGDNITNV
+2731 
-2744 KMPGFTLGN
+2744 
-2753 IDADV
+2753 
-2758 TKVVVTVAHDGKNQQ
+2758 
-2773 IELIKNGGVWRF
+2773 
-2785 TPGAAWTDGDYTLT
+2785 
-2799 VKVEDKAGN
+2799 
-2808 TNYSA
+2808 
-2813 PLTVTIDTQ
+2813 
-2822 TSIDRIELLND
+2822 
-2833 TGIVGDNLTNEA
+2833 
-2845 RPQFHITVPT
+2845 
-2855 DVNSVQLSLDGG
+2855 
-2867 INWVNATLTSDGVWE
+2867 
-2882 YIWPTDLVEN
+2882 
-2892 TYTLTV
+2892 
-2898 KATDVAGNTA
+2898 
-2908 TETLNFIIDTTLS
+2908 
-2921 TPTITLDSA
+2921 
-2930 DDSGTANDNK
+2930 
-2940 TNVKT
+2940 
-2945 PGFIIGGIDSDVTQV
+2945 
-2960 VVQVMRDGH
+2960 
-2969 SEEVELTQ
+2969 
-2977 TNGQWRFVPGSAWT
+2977 
-2991 DGDYT
+2991 
-2996 LTVTVKDEAGNIR
+2996 
-3009 HSAPLTVTID
+3009 
-3019 TQITIDHI
+3019 
-3027 ELVNDS
+3027 
-3033 GIPDDNLTNNVR
+3033 R

-3171 VLTATKGATGIWS
+3171 VLTATKDATGNWSVTPTGTWADGDYTLTVRVEDEAGNEKHSASLTVTVDTQITIDAIELVNDNGIPGDNMTNDAHPQFRVTVPGDVNEVSLSIDGGVTWVKATQSATPGVWNYTWPGTVPDGDYTLNVKATDNAGNTVTETLHFTIDTTLSTPVIVLDSADDTGIQGDNMTNRTQPTFNLQHIDDDAVRVTVSVEHGGVTTTFDATKGVGGWTFTPPTSWGAGDYTLSVSVEDKAGNTSHSASLTVTVDTQIAINNIELVNDSGIPDDNLTNNVRPQFQVKVPTDVNEVRLSIDGGKTWFNATQSATPGVWDYTWLADVGEGKHTLTVEATDKAGNQTTQKLDFIIDTLLSEPTIVLDSTDDSGTKGDNLTNANKPTFLLGNIDADARYVTVEVQHGSTKEVLTATKGATGIWS

-3201 VEDDAGNV
+3201 VEDEAGNV

-3225 DVIELVN
+3225 DAIELVN

-3322 PTIAMDSRD
+3322 PTITMDSRD

-3350 GNIDADAHS
+3350 GNIDSDAQS

-3400 VTDNAGNVRQSTPLV
+3400 VTDNAGNVRQSTPLI

-3471 ATQGIEGVWGYTWPT
+3471 AAQGIEGVWGYTWPT

-3491 KHTLTVMVT
+3491 KHILTVMVT

-3619 QIAIDRIELVN
+3619 QIAIDHIELVN

-3683 WPTDMPEGQHTLT
+3683 WPTDMPEGQHTLI

-3706 MTETLNF
+3706 MTGTLDF

-3746 VFVLG
+3746 IFVLG

-3849 FDIHQ
+3849 FDIRQ

-3956 DVVQVRVT
+3956 DVIQVRVT

-4001 TDEAG
+4001 TDQAG

-4184 SALPDGQHTLL
+4184 SALPDGKHTLL

-4309 RIEIDTQVQ
+4309 QIEIDTQVQ

-4535 TPRFV
+4535 KPRFV

-4550 VVIRINGVSYSVT
+4550 VVIRINGVSYPVT

-4612 VRMEPASDTGNS
+4612 VRMEPASDTGSS

-4662 QTITVGADGNW
+4662 HTITVGADGNW

-4723 DDQHE
+4723 DDQYE
-4728 ATSLRPEFKGF
+4728 ATSLRPEFKGL

-4829 NKTPTLIGSTLPN
+4829 NKTPTLVGNTLPN
-4842 TIVSIYVDGV
+4842 AIVSIYVDGV

-4966 NDGNYELT
+4966 NDGNYVLT

-5075 DKAGNSQQKEIL
+5075 DKAGNSQQKDIL

-5125 TDPGATV
+5125 TAPGATV

-5300 LITNHNKPV
+5300 LITSHNKPV

-5379 TFIDNPAMVAGSDNG
+5379 TFIDNPVMMAGSDNG

-5405 RPTFS
+5405 RPAFS
-5410 IFGEMNQSVQIFIDG
+5410 IYGEMNQSVQIFIDG

-5528 GLNVGEVWVNEKGHW
+5528 GLNVGEVWVNDKGHW

-5578 VDTHIK
+5578 VDTHIQ

-5595 SSKTE
+5595 SSKTD
-5600 WWSNSDLI
+5600 WWSNSSTI
-5608 TMRGTG
+5608 TMRGMG

-5633 VAATGRWELST
+5633 VAANGQWELST
-5644 DKLPEGTYDI
+5644 DQLPEGKYDI
-5654 SLVIEDSAGNRWEDV
+5654 TLSIEDNAGNRKEEV
-5669 REIFIDRTPP
+5669 HEIFIDRTPP

-5706 IITDSEGNTYT
+5706 IITDSNGNTYT

-5755 DIMKEVPVISLSPDS
+5755 DIMKETPVISLSPDS
-5770 DSGTVGDNITRDKQP
+5770 DSGTVGDNITRDNQP

-5865 AAGED
+5865 AAGEG
-5870 NGASDSDNVTNHTQP
+5870 NGASDSDNVTNHNHTQP

-5926 AAWNDGNYTL
+5926 AAWNDGTYTL
-5936 SVTVVDRAGNSQQS
+5936 SVTVVDRAGNSLQS
-5950 ASLAVTVDSTVTVT
+5950 ASLEVTVDSTVTVT

-5998 TEPSAAEES
+5998 TVPSAAEES
-6007 VVKVTAY
+6007 VVKETAY

-6042 ENIVNVSIM
+6042 ENIVNVSVM

-6080 MDVKFIDKDNDFLIK
+6080 MDVKFIDKDDDFLIK

-6112 NVRGKTEDDI
+6112 NARGKTEDDI

>member
-30 VSLSGPDMNITTPR
+30 VSLSGPDMNITTPH

-534 SAEIETTNDSGI
+534 SAEIETTDDSGI

-593 FTSDSVEGINN
+593 FTSDSVEGVNN

-622 YVIDTIAPV
+622 YVIDTVAPV

-636 LEDYV
+636 LEDFV

-1033 DSGISDDNLTNIV
+1033 DSGIADDNLTNIV

-1108 NKANSAIFDFTID
+1108 NKANSAVFDFTID

-1185 WLFIPGNTWADGSY
+1185 WLFTPGNTWADGSY

-1210 NTNYSAPLTVVIDT
+1210 NTSYSAPLTVVIDT

-1375 FDATKGTGGWTF
+1375 FDATKGTGGWSF
-1387 TPPTSWADGDYTL
+1387 TPTGAWADGDYTL

-1434 DSGIPDDNLTNNV
+1434 DSGIPNDNLTNNV
-1447 RPHFQVTV
+1447 RPHFQVKV

-1471 WFNATQSATPGV
+1471 WFNATQSATPGA

-1496 YTLTVEATDEAGN
+1496 YTLTVEATDKAGN
-1509 KATQTLDFTID
+1509 KTTQELDFTID

-1881 WEYIWPTDLV
+1881 WEYIWPTDLI

-2016 VTIDTQITID
+2016 VTIDTQIAID

-2122 EPTIVLDN
+2122 EPTIVLDS

-2136 KGDHLTNVNKP
+2136 KGDNLTNVNKP

-2320 TLSTP
+2320 TLSVP
-2325 VIVLDS
+2325 VIVLNS
-2331 ADDSGVHGDNMTNHT
+2331 ADDTGVQGDNMTNST

-2370 VTTTFDATKDAG
+2370 VTTTFDATKGVG
-2382 GWTFTPTGAW
+2382 GWSFTPTGAW

-2452 TVPTDVNVVRLSI
+2452 KVPTDVN
-2465 DGGKTWFNA
+2465 
-2474 TQSATPGVWDY
+2474 
-2485 IWPDDVADG
+2485 
-2494 GYTLTVEATD
+2494 E
-2504 EAGNKATQT
+2504 
-2513 LDFTIDTT
+2513 
-2521 LSVPTLS
+2521 
-2528 LDSADDSG
+2528 
-2536 IAGDNITNVKTPGFT
+2536 
-2551 LNNID
+2551 
-2556 TDVSRVI
+2556 
-2563 VEVMHNGIKQE
+2563 
-2574 VPLVQTGGQWRFA
+2574 
-2587 PTSDWADGDYILTVK
+2587 
-2602 VEDRAGNVKQSA
+2602 
-2614 PLTVTVDTHIAIDR
+2614 
-2628 IELVNDSGIPGDN
+2628 
-2641 LTNEARPHFQV
+2641 
-2652 TVPADVNGVR
+2652 
-2662 LSIDGGKTWF
+2662 
-2672 DATQSATSGVWDYT
+2672 
-2686 WLTNVANGPH
+2686 
-2696 TLMVEASDKAGN
+2696 
-2708 KTTQKLDFTI
+2708 
-2718 DTILSEPTITLDS
+2718 
-2731 ADDSAAGDNITNV
+2731 
-2744 KMPGFTLGN
+2744 
-2753 IDADV
+2753 
-2758 TKVVVTVAHDGKNQQ
+2758 
-2773 IELIKNGGVWRF
+2773 
-2785 TPGAAWTDGDYTLT
+2785 
-2799 VKVEDKAGN
+2799 
-2808 TNYSA
+2808 
-2813 PLTVTIDTQ
+2813 
-2822 TSIDRIELLND
+2822 
-2833 TGIVGDNLTNEA
+2833 
-2845 RPQFHITVPT
+2845 
-2855 DVNSVQLSLDGG
+2855 
-2867 INWVNATLTSDGVWE
+2867 
-2882 YIWPTDLVEN
+2882 
-2892 TYTLTV
+2892 
-2898 KATDVAGNTA
+2898 
-2908 TETLNFIIDTTLS
+2908 
-2921 TPTITLDSA
+2921 
-2930 DDSGTANDNK
+2930 
-2940 TNVKT
+2940 
-2945 PGFIIGGIDSDVTQV
+2945 
-2960 VVQVMRDGH
+2960 
-2969 SEEVELTQ
+2969 
-2977 TNGQWRFVPGSAWT
+2977 
-2991 DGDYT
+2991 
-2996 LTVTVKDEAGNIR
+2996 
-3009 HSAPLTVTID
+3009 
-3019 TQITIDHI
+3019 
-3027 ELVNDS
+3027 
-3033 GIPDDNLTNNVR
+3033 
-3045 PHFQVTVPTDVNVV
+3045 V

-3100 TDKAGNKTTQQL
+3100 TDKAGNQTTQKL
-3112 DFIIDTLLSEPTIVL
+3112 DFIIDTMLSEPTIVL
-3127 DNTDDSGTKGDNLTN
+3127 DSTDDSGTKGDNLTN
-3142 VNKPTFLLGNIDAD
+3142 ANKPTFILGNIDAD
-3156 ARYVTVEVQHGGTKE
+3156 ARYVTVEVQYGGTKE

-3322 PTIAMDSRD
+3322 PTITMDSRD

-3350 GNIDADAHS
+3350 GNIDSDAQS

-3377 VGGQWRFTPDADWA
+3377 VGGQWHFTPDADWA

-3400 VTDNAGNVRQSTPLV
+3400 VTDNAGNVRQSTPLI

-3471 ATQGIEGVWGYTWPT
+3471 AAQGIEGVWGYTWPT

-3619 QIAIDRIELVN
+3619 QIAIDHIELVN

-3718 LLTPTIELAP
+3718 LMTPTIELAP

-3849 FDIHQ
+3849 FDIRQ

-4309 RIEIDTQVQ
+4309 KIEIDTQVQ

-4535 TPRFV
+4535 KPRFV

-4550 VVIRINGVSYSVT
+4550 VVIRINGVSYPVT

-4829 NKTPTLIGSTLPN
+4829 NKTPTLVGNTLPN
-4842 TIVSIYVDGV
+4842 AIVSIYVDGV

-4966 NDGNYELT
+4966 NDGNYVLT

-5038 RNPQGVVIATLVVG
+5038 RSPQGVVIATLVVG

-5075 DKAGNSQQKEIL
+5075 DKAGNSQQKDIL

-5251 DGTFNIHFSIT
+5251 DGKFNIHFSIT

-5300 LITNHNKPV
+5300 LITSHNKPV

-5379 TFIDNPAMVAGSDNG
+5379 TFIDNPVMIAGSDNG

-5405 RPTFS
+5405 RPAFS

-5475 TFNTTPVAIDS
+5475 TLNTTPVAIDS
-5486 IGGQTLAEMT
+5486 IGGQTLTEMT

-5528 GLNVGEVWVNEKGHW
+5528 GLNVGEVWVNDKGHW

-5578 VDTHIK
+5578 VDTHIQ

-5595 SSKTE
+5595 SSKTD
-5600 WWSNSDLI
+5600 WWSNSSTI
-5608 TMRGTG
+5608 TMRGMG

-5633 VAATGRWELST
+5633 VAANGQWELST
-5644 DKLPEGTYDI
+5644 DQLPEGKYDI
-5654 SLVIEDSAGNRWEDV
+5654 TLSIEDNAGNRKEEV
-5669 REIFIDRTPP
+5669 HEIFIDRTPP

-5706 IITDSEGNTYT
+5706 IITDSNGNTYT

-5755 DIMKEVPVISLSPDS
+5755 DIMKETPVISLSPDS
-5770 DSGTVGDNITRDKQP
+5770 DSGTAGDNITRDNQP

-5870 NGASDSDNVTNHTQP
+5870 NGASDSDNVTNHNHTQP

-5903 THNGVTDIY
+5903 THNGVTDTY

-5964 ADSQHDDASDDAT
+5964 ADSQHNDASDDAT
-5977 ATAVTPPES
+5977 AKAVTPPES

-5998 TEPSAAEES
+5998 TVPSAAEES
-6007 VVKVTAY
+6007 VVKETAY

-6042 ENIVNVSIM
+6042 ENIVNVSVM

-6080 MDVKFIDKDNDFLIK
+6080 MDVKFIDKDDDFLIK

-6112 NVRGKTEDDI
+6112 NARGKTEDDI

>member
-419 NETTDSIITDTIAPE
+419 NETTDSIITDTIPPE

-636 LEDYV
+636 LEDFV

-860 AKVSIYVDGVLSGEA
+860 AKVSIYVDGVLSSEA

-1033 DSGISDDNLTNIV
+1033 DSGIADDNLTNIV

-1108 NKANSAIFDFTID
+1108 NKANSAVFDFTID

-1185 WLFIPGNTWADGSY
+1185 WLFTPGNTWADGSY

-1210 NTNYSAPLTVVIDT
+1210 NTSYSAPLTVVIDT

-1326 VIVLDSADD
+1326 VIVLNSADD
-1335 TGIQGDNMT
+1335 TGVQGDNMT
-1344 NSTQPTFA
+1344 NRTQPTFA

-1471 WFNATQSATPGV
+1471 WFNATQSATPGA

-1496 YTLTVEATDEAGN
+1496 YTLTVEATDKAGN
-1509 KATQTLDFTID
+1509 KTTQELDFTID

-1715 DFTIDTILSEPTITL
+1715 DFIIDTLLSEPTITL

-2016 VTIDTQITID
+2016 VTIDTQI
-2026 HIELVN
+2026 
-2032 DSGIPDD
+2032 
-2039 NLTNNVRPH
+2039 
-2048 FQVTVPTDVNVV
+2048 
-2060 RLSIDGG
+2060 
-2067 KTWFNATQS
+2067 A
-2076 ATPGVWDYTWLAD
+2076 
-2089 VGEGKH
+2089 
-2095 TLTVEATDKAGN
+2095 
-2107 KTTQQLDFIIDTLLS
+2107 
-2122 EPTIVLDN
+2122 
-2130 TDDSGT
+2130 
-2136 KGDHLTNVNKP
+2136 
-2147 TFLLGNIDAD
+2147 
-2157 ARYVTVEVQHGGT
+2157 
-2170 KEVLTATKDA
+2170 
-2180 TGNWSVT
+2180 
-2187 PTGTWADGDY
+2187 
-2197 TLTVRVEDE
+2197 
-2206 AGNEKHSASLTVT
+2206 
-2219 VDTQITID
+2219 
-2227 VIELVNDNGIPG
+2227 
-2239 DNMTNDAHPQF
+2239 
-2250 RVTVPGDVNEVS
+2250 
-2262 LSIDGGVTW
+2262 
-2271 VKATQ
+2271 
-2276 SATPGVWNYT
+2276 
-2286 WPGTVPDGDYTL
+2286 
-2298 NVKATDNAGNTVTE
+2298 
-2312 TLHFTIDT
+2312 
-2320 TLSTP
+2320 
-2325 VIVLDS
+2325 
-2331 ADDSGVHGDNMTNHT
+2331 
-2346 QPTFALQHI
+2346 
-2355 DDDAVRVTVSVEHGG
+2355 
-2370 VTTTFDATKDAG
+2370 
-2382 GWTFTPTGAW
+2382 
-2392 ADGDYTLSVSV
+2392 
-2403 EDKAGNTSHSA
+2403 
-2414 SLTVTVDTQIAIN
+2414 
-2427 NIELV
+2427 
-2432 NDSGIP
+2432 
-2438 DDNLTNNVRPHFQV
+2438 
-2452 TVPTDVNVVRLSI
+2452 
-2465 DGGKTWFNA
+2465 
-2474 TQSATPGVWDY
+2474 
-2485 IWPDDVADG
+2485 
-2494 GYTLTVEATD
+2494 
-2504 EAGNKATQT
+2504 
-2513 LDFTIDTT
+2513 
-2521 LSVPTLS
+2521 
-2528 LDSADDSG
+2528 
-2536 IAGDNITNVKTPGFT
+2536 
-2551 LNNID
+2551 
-2556 TDVSRVI
+2556 
-2563 VEVMHNGIKQE
+2563 
-2574 VPLVQTGGQWRFA
+2574 
-2587 PTSDWADGDYILTVK
+2587 
-2602 VEDRAGNVKQSA
+2602 
-2614 PLTVTVDTHIAIDR
+2614 
-2628 IELVNDSGIPGDN
+2628 
-2641 LTNEARPHFQV
+2641 
-2652 TVPADVNGVR
+2652 
-2662 LSIDGGKTWF
+2662 
-2672 DATQSATSGVWDYT
+2672 
-2686 WLTNVANGPH
+2686 
-2696 TLMVEASDKAGN
+2696 
-2708 KTTQKLDFTI
+2708 
-2718 DTILSEPTITLDS
+2718 
-2731 ADDSAAGDNITNV
+2731 
-2744 KMPGFTLGN
+2744 
-2753 IDADV
+2753 
-2758 TKVVVTVAHDGKNQQ
+2758 
-2773 IELIKNGGVWRF
+2773 
-2785 TPGAAWTDGDYTLT
+2785 
-2799 VKVEDKAGN
+2799 
-2808 TNYSA
+2808 
-2813 PLTVTIDTQ
+2813 
-2822 TSIDRIELLND
+2822 
-2833 TGIVGDNLTNEA
+2833 
-2845 RPQFHITVPT
+2845 
-2855 DVNSVQLSLDGG
+2855 
-2867 INWVNATLTSDGVWE
+2867 
-2882 YIWPTDLVEN
+2882 
-2892 TYTLTV
+2892 
-2898 KATDVAGNTA
+2898 
-2908 TETLNFIIDTTLS
+2908 
-2921 TPTITLDSA
+2921 
-2930 DDSGTANDNK
+2930 
-2940 TNVKT
+2940 
-2945 PGFIIGGIDSDVTQV
+2945 
-2960 VVQVMRDGH
+2960 
-2969 SEEVELTQ
+2969 
-2977 TNGQWRFVPGSAWT
+2977 
-2991 DGDYT
+2991 
-2996 LTVTVKDEAGNIR
+2996 
-3009 HSAPLTVTID
+3009 
-3019 TQITIDHI
+3019 IDHI

-3171 VLTATKGATGIWS
+3171 VLTATKDATGNWSVTPTGTWADGDYTLTVRVEDEAGNEKHSASLTVTVDTQITIDAIELVNDNGIPGDNMTNDAHPQFRVTVPGDVNEVSLSIDGGVTWVKATQSATPGVWNYTWPGTVPDGDYTLNVKATDNAGNTVTETLHFTIDTTLSVPVIVLNSADDTGVQGDNMTNSTQPTFALQHIDDDAVRVTVSVEHGGVTTTFDATKGVGGWSFTPTGAWADGDYTLSVSVEDKAGNTSHSASLTVTVDTQIAINNIELVNDSGIPDDNLTNNVRPHFQVKVPTDVNEVRLSIDGGKTWFNATQSATPGVWDYTWLADVGEGKHTLTVEATDKAGNQTTQKLDFIIDTMLSEPTIVLDSTDDSGTKGDNLTNANKPTFILGNIDADARYVTVEVQYGGTKEVLTATKGATGIWS

-3189 TWADGDYTLTVR
+3189 TWADGDYMLTVR

-3322 PTIAMDSRD
+3322 PTITMDSRD

-3350 GNIDADAHS
+3350 GNIDSDAQS

-3400 VTDNAGNVRQSTPLV
+3400 VTDNAGNVRQSTPLI

-3471 ATQGIEGVWGYTWPT
+3471 AAQGIEGVWGYTWPT

-3514 IDTRLSTPTIAL
+3514 IDTRLSTPTIEL

-3718 LLTPTIELAP
+3718 LMTPTIELAP

-3849 FDIHQ
+3849 FDIRQ

-4309 RIEIDTQVQ
+4309 KIEIDTQVQ

-4535 TPRFV
+4535 KPRFV

-4550 VVIRINGVSYSVT
+4550 VVIRINGVSYPVT

-4829 NKTPTLIGSTLPN
+4829 NKTPTLVGNTLPN
-4842 TIVSIYVDGV
+4842 AIVSIYVDGV

-4966 NDGNYELT
+4966 NDGNYVLT

-5038 RNPQGVVIATLVVG
+5038 RSPQGVVIATLVVG

-5075 DKAGNSQQKEIL
+5075 DKAGNSQQKDIL

-5410 IFGEMNQSVQIFIDG
+5410 ISGEMNQSVQIFIDG

-5578 VDTHIK
+5578 VDTHIQ

-5595 SSKTE
+5595 SSKTD
-5600 WWSNSDLI
+5600 WWSNSSTI
-5608 TMRGTG
+5608 TMRGMG

-5633 VAATGRWELST
+5633 VAANGQWELST
-5644 DKLPEGTYDI
+5644 DQLPEGKYDI
-5654 SLVIEDSAGNRWEDV
+5654 TLSIEDNAGNRKEEV
-5669 REIFIDRTPP
+5669 HEIFIDRTPP

-5706 IITDSEGNTYT
+5706 IITDSNGNTYT

-5740 TSVDAIGNRSDDVPL
+5740 TSVDAIGNRSDDVSL

-5870 NGASDSDNVTNHTQP
+5870 NGVSDSDNVTNHTQP

-5903 THNGVTDIY
+5903 THNGVTDTY

-5926 AAWNDGNYTL
+5926 AAWNDGTYTL

-5998 TEPSAAEES
+5998 TVPSAAEES
-6007 VVKVTAY
+6007 VVKETAY

-6042 ENIVNVSIM
+6042 ENIVNVSVM

-6080 MDVKFIDKDNDFLIK
+6080 MDVKFIDKDDDFLIK

-6112 NVRGKTEDDI
+6112 NARGKTEDDI

>member
-419 NETTDSIITDTIAPE
+419 NETTDSIITDTIPPE

-593 FTSDSVEGINN
+593 FTSDSVEGVNN

-622 YVIDTIAPV
+622 YVIDTVAPV

-636 LEDYV
+636 LEDFV

-1033 DSGISDDNLTNIV
+1033 DSGVSDDNLTNIV

-1065 DAMSDTQI
+1065 DAASDTQI

-1108 NKANSAIFDFTID
+1108 NKANSAVFDFTID

-1375 FDATKGTGGWTF
+1375 FDATKGTGGWSF
-1387 TPPTSWADGDYTL
+1387 TPTGAWADGDYTL

-1434 DSGIPDDNLTNNV
+1434 DSGIPNDNLTNNV

-1471 WFNATQSATPGV
+1471 WFNATQSATPGA

-1496 YTLTVEATDEAGN
+1496 YTLTVEATDKAGN
-1509 KATQTLDFTID
+1509 KTTQELDFTID

-1701 EASDKAGN
+1701 EATDKAGN

-2016 VTIDTQITID
+2016 VTIDTQI
-2026 HIELVN
+2026 
-2032 DSGIPDD
+2032 
-2039 NLTNNVRPH
+2039 
-2048 FQVTVPTDVNVV
+2048 
-2060 RLSIDGG
+2060 
-2067 KTWFNATQS
+2067 A
-2076 ATPGVWDYTWLAD
+2076 
-2089 VGEGKH
+2089 
-2095 TLTVEATDKAGN
+2095 
-2107 KTTQQLDFIIDTLLS
+2107 
-2122 EPTIVLDN
+2122 
-2130 TDDSGT
+2130 
-2136 KGDHLTNVNKP
+2136 
-2147 TFLLGNIDAD
+2147 
-2157 ARYVTVEVQHGGT
+2157 
-2170 KEVLTATKDA
+2170 
-2180 TGNWSVT
+2180 
-2187 PTGTWADGDY
+2187 
-2197 TLTVRVEDE
+2197 
-2206 AGNEKHSASLTVT
+2206 
-2219 VDTQITID
+2219 
-2227 VIELVNDNGIPG
+2227 
-2239 DNMTNDAHPQF
+2239 
-2250 RVTVPGDVNEVS
+2250 
-2262 LSIDGGVTW
+2262 
-2271 VKATQ
+2271 
-2276 SATPGVWNYT
+2276 
-2286 WPGTVPDGDYTL
+2286 
-2298 NVKATDNAGNTVTE
+2298 
-2312 TLHFTIDT
+2312 
-2320 TLSTP
+2320 
-2325 VIVLDS
+2325 
-2331 ADDSGVHGDNMTNHT
+2331 
-2346 QPTFALQHI
+2346 
-2355 DDDAVRVTVSVEHGG
+2355 
-2370 VTTTFDATKDAG
+2370 
-2382 GWTFTPTGAW
+2382 
-2392 ADGDYTLSVSV
+2392 
-2403 EDKAGNTSHSA
+2403 
-2414 SLTVTVDTQIAIN
+2414 
-2427 NIELV
+2427 
-2432 NDSGIP
+2432 
-2438 DDNLTNNVRPHFQV
+2438 
-2452 TVPTDVNVVRLSI
+2452 
-2465 DGGKTWFNA
+2465 
-2474 TQSATPGVWDY
+2474 
-2485 IWPDDVADG
+2485 
-2494 GYTLTVEATD
+2494 
-2504 EAGNKATQT
+2504 
-2513 LDFTIDTT
+2513 
-2521 LSVPTLS
+2521 
-2528 LDSADDSG
+2528 
-2536 IAGDNITNVKTPGFT
+2536 
-2551 LNNID
+2551 
-2556 TDVSRVI
+2556 
-2563 VEVMHNGIKQE
+2563 
-2574 VPLVQTGGQWRFA
+2574 
-2587 PTSDWADGDYILTVK
+2587 
-2602 VEDRAGNVKQSA
+2602 
-2614 PLTVTVDTHIAIDR
+2614 
-2628 IELVNDSGIPGDN
+2628 
-2641 LTNEARPHFQV
+2641 
-2652 TVPADVNGVR
+2652 
-2662 LSIDGGKTWF
+2662 
-2672 DATQSATSGVWDYT
+2672 
-2686 WLTNVANGPH
+2686 
-2696 TLMVEASDKAGN
+2696 
-2708 KTTQKLDFTI
+2708 
-2718 DTILSEPTITLDS
+2718 
-2731 ADDSAAGDNITNV
+2731 
-2744 KMPGFTLGN
+2744 
-2753 IDADV
+2753 
-2758 TKVVVTVAHDGKNQQ
+2758 
-2773 IELIKNGGVWRF
+2773 
-2785 TPGAAWTDGDYTLT
+2785 
-2799 VKVEDKAGN
+2799 
-2808 TNYSA
+2808 
-2813 PLTVTIDTQ
+2813 
-2822 TSIDRIELLND
+2822 
-2833 TGIVGDNLTNEA
+2833 
-2845 RPQFHITVPT
+2845 
-2855 DVNSVQLSLDGG
+2855 
-2867 INWVNATLTSDGVWE
+2867 
-2882 YIWPTDLVEN
+2882 
-2892 TYTLTV
+2892 
-2898 KATDVAGNTA
+2898 
-2908 TETLNFIIDTTLS
+2908 
-2921 TPTITLDSA
+2921 
-2930 DDSGTANDNK
+2930 
-2940 TNVKT
+2940 
-2945 PGFIIGGIDSDVTQV
+2945 
-2960 VVQVMRDGH
+2960 
-2969 SEEVELTQ
+2969 
-2977 TNGQWRFVPGSAWT
+2977 
-2991 DGDYT
+2991 
-2996 LTVTVKDEAGNIR
+2996 
-3009 HSAPLTVTID
+3009 
-3019 TQITIDHI
+3019 IDHI

-3171 VLTATKGATGIWS
+3171 VLTATKDATGNWSVTPTGTWADGDYTLTVRVEDEAGNEKHSASLTVTVDTQITIDAIELVNDNGIPGDNMTNDAHPQFRVTVPGDVNEVSLSIDGGVTWVKATQSATPGVWNYTWPGTVPDGDYTLNVKATDNAGNTVTETLHFTIDTTLSVPVIVLNSADDTGVQGDNMTNRTQPTFALQHIDDDAVRVTVSVEHGGVTTTFDATKGTGGWSFTPTGAWADGDYTLSVSVEDKAGNTSHSASLTVTVDTQIAINNIELVNDSGIPDDNLTNNVRPHFQVTVPTDVNVVRLSIDGGKTWFNATQSATPGVWDYTWLADVGEGKHTLTVEATDKAGNQTTQKLDFIIDTMLSEPTIVLDSTDDSGTKGDNLTNANKPTFILGNIDADARYVTVEVQYGGTKEVLTATKGATGIWS

-3189 TWADGDYTLTVR
+3189 TWADGDYMLTVR

-3322 PTIAMDSRD
+3322 PTITMDSRD

-3350 GNIDADAHS
+3350 GNIDSDAQS

-3400 VTDNAGNVRQSTPLV
+3400 VTDNAGNVRQSTPLI

-3471 ATQGIEGVWGYTWPT
+3471 AAQGIEGVWGYTWPT

-3619 QIAIDRIELVN
+3619 QIAIDHIELVN

-3718 LLTPTIELAP
+3718 LMTPTIELAP

-3849 FDIHQ
+3849 FDIRQ

-4309 RIEIDTQVQ
+4309 KIEIDTQVQ

-4535 TPRFV
+4535 KPRFV

-4550 VVIRINGVSYSVT
+4550 VVIRINGVSYPVT

-4612 VRMEPASDTGNS
+4612 VRMEPASDTGSS

-4723 DDQHE
+4723 DDQYE
-4728 ATSLRPEFKGF
+4728 ATSLRPEFKGL

-4829 NKTPTLIGSTLPN
+4829 NKTPTLIGNTLPN
-4842 TIVSIYVDGV
+4842 AIVSIYVDGV

-5038 RNPQGVVIATLVVG
+5038 RNPQGGVIATLVVG

-5251 DGTFNIHFSIT
+5251 DGKFNIHFSIT

-5300 LITNHNKPV
+5300 LITSHNKPV

-5379 TFIDNPAMVAGSDNG
+5379 TFIDNPVMIAGSDNG

-5405 RPTFS
+5405 RPAFS

-5475 TFNTTPVAIDS
+5475 TLNTTPVAIDS

-5528 GLNVGEVWVNEKGHW
+5528 GLNVGEVWVNDKGHW

-5578 VDTHIK
+5578 VDTHIQ

-5595 SSKTE
+5595 SSKTD
-5600 WWSNSDLI
+5600 WWSNSSTI
-5608 TMRGTG
+5608 TMRGMG

-5633 VAATGRWELST
+5633 VAANGQWELST
-5644 DKLPEGTYDI
+5644 DQLPEGKYDI
-5654 SLVIEDSAGNRWEDV
+5654 TLSIEDNAGNRKEEV
-5669 REIFIDRTPP
+5669 HEIFIDRTPP

-5706 IITDSEGNTYT
+5706 IITDSNGNTYT

-5755 DIMKEVPVISLSPDS
+5755 DIMKETPVISLSPDS
-5770 DSGTVGDNITRDKQP
+5770 DSGTAGDNITRDNQP

-5870 NGASDSDNVTNHTQP
+5870 NGASDSDNVTNHNHTQP

-5903 THNGVTDIY
+5903 THNGVTDTY

-5964 ADSQHDDASDDAT
+5964 ADSQHNDASDDAT
-5977 ATAVTPPES
+5977 AIAVTPPES

-5998 TEPSAAEES
+5998 TVPSVAEES
-6007 VVKVTAY
+6007 VVKETAY

-6042 ENIVNVSIM
+6042 ENIVNVSVM
-6051 FEGEEFTLPITNQKA
+6051 FEGEEFTLPIINQKA

-6080 MDVKFIDKDNDFLIK
+6080 MDVKYLDKDDDFLIK

-6112 NVRGKTEDDI
+6112 NARGKTEDDI

-6152 NQEEHA
+6152 NQEE

>member
-419 NETTDSIITDTIAPE
+419 NETTDSIITDTIPPE

-636 LEDYV
+636 LEDFV

-1033 DSGISDDNLTNIV
+1033 DSGIADDNLTNIV

-1108 NKANSAIFDFTID
+1108 NKANSAVFDFTID

-1185 WLFIPGNTWADGSY
+1185 WLFTPGNTWADGSY

-1210 NTNYSAPLTVVIDT
+1210 NTSYSAPLTVVIDT

-1326 VIVLDSADD
+1326 VIVLNSADD
-1335 TGIQGDNMT
+1335 TGVQGDNMT

-1375 FDATKGTGGWTF
+1375 FDATKGTGGWSF
-1387 TPPTSWADGDYTL
+1387 TPTGAWADGDYTL

-1434 DSGIPDDNLTNNV
+1434 DSGIPNDNLTNNV

-1471 WFNATQSATPGV
+1471 WFNATQSATPGA

-1496 YTLTVEATDEAGN
+1496 YTLTVEATDKAGN
-1509 KATQTLDFTID
+1509 KTTQELDFTID

-2122 EPTIVLDN
+2122 EPTIVLDS

-2331 ADDSGVHGDNMTNHT
+2331 ADDTGIQGDNMTNRT
-2346 QPTFALQHI
+2346 QPTFNLQHI

-2370 VTTTFDATKDAG
+2370 VTTTFDATKGVG
-2382 GWTFTPTGAW
+2382 GWTFTPPTSWGA
-2392 ADGDYTLSVSV
+2392 GDYTLSVSV

-2452 TVPTDVNVVRLSI
+2452 KVPTDVN
-2465 DGGKTWFNA
+2465 
-2474 TQSATPGVWDY
+2474 
-2485 IWPDDVADG
+2485 
-2494 GYTLTVEATD
+2494 E
-2504 EAGNKATQT
+2504 
-2513 LDFTIDTT
+2513 
-2521 LSVPTLS
+2521 
-2528 LDSADDSG
+2528 
-2536 IAGDNITNVKTPGFT
+2536 
-2551 LNNID
+2551 
-2556 TDVSRVI
+2556 
-2563 VEVMHNGIKQE
+2563 
-2574 VPLVQTGGQWRFA
+2574 
-2587 PTSDWADGDYILTVK
+2587 
-2602 VEDRAGNVKQSA
+2602 
-2614 PLTVTVDTHIAIDR
+2614 
-2628 IELVNDSGIPGDN
+2628 
-2641 LTNEARPHFQV
+2641 
-2652 TVPADVNGVR
+2652 
-2662 LSIDGGKTWF
+2662 
-2672 DATQSATSGVWDYT
+2672 
-2686 WLTNVANGPH
+2686 
-2696 TLMVEASDKAGN
+2696 
-2708 KTTQKLDFTI
+2708 
-2718 DTILSEPTITLDS
+2718 
-2731 ADDSAAGDNITNV
+2731 
-2744 KMPGFTLGN
+2744 
-2753 IDADV
+2753 
-2758 TKVVVTVAHDGKNQQ
+2758 
-2773 IELIKNGGVWRF
+2773 
-2785 TPGAAWTDGDYTLT
+2785 
-2799 VKVEDKAGN
+2799 
-2808 TNYSA
+2808 
-2813 PLTVTIDTQ
+2813 
-2822 TSIDRIELLND
+2822 
-2833 TGIVGDNLTNEA
+2833 
-2845 RPQFHITVPT
+2845 
-2855 DVNSVQLSLDGG
+2855 
-2867 INWVNATLTSDGVWE
+2867 
-2882 YIWPTDLVEN
+2882 
-2892 TYTLTV
+2892 
-2898 KATDVAGNTA
+2898 
-2908 TETLNFIIDTTLS
+2908 
-2921 TPTITLDSA
+2921 
-2930 DDSGTANDNK
+2930 
-2940 TNVKT
+2940 
-2945 PGFIIGGIDSDVTQV
+2945 
-2960 VVQVMRDGH
+2960 
-2969 SEEVELTQ
+2969 
-2977 TNGQWRFVPGSAWT
+2977 
-2991 DGDYT
+2991 
-2996 LTVTVKDEAGNIR
+2996 
-3009 HSAPLTVTID
+3009 
-3019 TQITIDHI
+3019 
-3027 ELVNDS
+3027 
-3033 GIPDDNLTNNVR
+3033 
-3045 PHFQVTVPTDVNVV
+3045 V

-3100 TDKAGNKTTQQL
+3100 TDKAGNQTTQKL

-3127 DNTDDSGTKGDNLTN
+3127 DSTDDSGTKGDNLTN
-3142 VNKPTFLLGNIDAD
+3142 ANKPTFILGNIDAD

-3278 GIWDY
+3278 GTWDY

-3322 PTIAMDSRD
+3322 PTITMDSRD

-3400 VTDNAGNVRQSTPLV
+3400 VQDNAGNVRQSTPLI

-3471 ATQGIEGVWGYTWPT
+3471 AAQGIEGVWGYTWPT

-3619 QIAIDRIELVN
+3619 QIAIDHIELVN

-3718 LLTPTIELAP
+3718 LMTPTIELAP

-3849 FDIHQ
+3849 FDIRQ

-4265 RDYTIENTGGNLTFT
+4265 RDYTIENTVGNLTFT

-4535 TPRFV
+4535 KPRFV

-4550 VVIRINGVSYSVT
+4550 VVIRINGVSYPVT

-4696 NTAQTQERFTIDTVT
+4696 NIAQTQERFTIDTVT

-5425 VLVDTITVT
+5425 VLVD
-5434 DRNQVYRPES
+5434 
-5444 PLGDGSHS
+5444 
-5452 IYYVITDK
+5452 
-5460 AGNTATS
+5460 
-5467 KTLNFTID
+5467 
-5475 TFNTTPVAIDS
+5475 
-5486 IGGQTLAEMT
+5486 
-5496 GSDGKIY
+5496 
-5503 ITDTTRNLL
+5503 
-5512 FSGSA
+5512 
-5517 EPNSKIEIIIN
+5517 
-5528 GLNVGEVWVNEKGHW
+5528 
-5543 QMPVNPLYFTEGQLD
+5543 
-5558 ITVKSTDRAGNV
+5558 
-5570 NQEKYSIW
+5570 
-5578 VDTHIK
+5578 
-5584 VFTSE
+5584 
-5589 LDDNKS
+5589 
-5595 SSKTE
+5595 
-5600 WWSNSDLI
+5600 
-5608 TMRGTG
+5608 
-5614 EIGATVSLIVAGVT
+5614 
-5628 LATAV
+5628 
-5633 VAATGRWELST
+5633 
-5644 DKLPEGTYDI
+5644 
-5654 SLVIEDSAGNRWEDV
+5654 
-5669 REIFIDRTPP
+5669 
-5679 NAPVVTYSD
+5679 
-5688 IVNDLIIMQ
+5688 
-5697 GTAEAKSQL
+5697 
-5706 IITDSEGNTYT
+5706 
-5717 LTVPDNGKWSMA
+5717 
-5729 IPYPSEGKFTI
+5729 
-5740 TSVDAIGNRSDDVPL
+5740 
-5755 DIMKEVPVISLSPDS
+5755 
-5770 DSGTVGDNITRDKQP
+5770 
-5785 TFIIGNLESDVV
+5785 
-5797 VVQVD
+5797 
-5802 INGTVYNAEK
+5802 
-5812 NADGVWFFTP
+5812 
-5822 GTPLADGSYTISVIA
+5822 
-5837 SDAAG
+5837 
-5842 NQKNSLPITVTI
+5842 
-5854 DSTLTVPEIAL
+5854 
-5865 AAGED
+5865 
-5870 NGASDSDNVTNHTQP
+5870 
-5885 KFTLQHI
+5885 
-5892 DADVT
+5892 
-5897 GVTVNV
+5897 
-5903 THNGVTDIY
+5903 
-5912 QATQGAD
+5912 
-5919 GWTFTPP
+5919 
-5926 AAWNDGNYTL
+5926 
-5936 SVTVVDRAGNSQQS
+5936 
-5950 ASLAVTVDSTVTVT
+5950 
-5964 ADSQHDDASDDAT
+5964 
-5977 ATAVTPPES
+5977 
-5986 ETVNAE
+5986 
-5992 SATHLR
+5992 
-5998 TEPSAAEES
+5998 
-6007 VVKVTAY
+6007 
-6014 SITLLNA
+6014 
-6021 DSGDEIDRSIS
+6021 
-6032 QTPSFEISVP
+6032 
-6042 ENIVNVSIM
+6042 
-6051 FEGEEFTLPITNQKA
+6051 
-6066 IFEVPLSLEDGEYT
+6066 
-6080 MDVKFIDKDNDFLIK
+6080 
-6095 EKTFSVDHSSAD
+6095 
-6107 IVNAM
+6107 
-6112 NVRGKTEDDI
+6112 
-6122 NDSPSTSSVGHNNNG
+6122 
-6137 AIDVFAVN
+6137 
-6145 EVTLPVD
+6145 
-6152 NQEEHA
+6152 

>member
-118 KKQLDDAENAKKE
+118 KKQLDEAENAKKE

-150 NEAFEVQNSSKQIEE
+150 NEAFEVQNSSKQMEE
-165 MLQNFLADNVAKDNL
+165 MLQEFLADNVAKDNL

-451 NITNSTLPTFIGVAE
+451 SITNSTLPTFIGVAE

-534 SAEIETTNDSGI
+534 SAEIETTDDSGI

-593 FTSDSVEGINN
+593 FTSDSVEGVNN

-622 YVIDTIAPV
+622 YVIDTVAPV

-636 LEDYV
+636 LEDFV

-1033 DSGISDDNLTNIV
+1033 DSGIADDNLTNIV

-1108 NKANSAIFDFTID
+1108 NKANSAVFDFTID

-1185 WLFIPGNTWADGSY
+1185 WLFTPGNTWADGSY

-1375 FDATKGTGGWTF
+1375 FDATKGTGGWSF
-1387 TPPTSWADGDYTL
+1387 TPTGAWADGDYTL

-1434 DSGIPDDNLTNNV
+1434 DSGIPNDNLTNNV

-1471 WFNATQSATPGV
+1471 WFNATQSATPGA

-1496 YTLTVEATDEAGN
+1496 YTLTVEATDKAGN
-1509 KATQTLDFTID
+1509 KTTQELDFTID

-1558 DVSRVIVEVMHNGIK
+1558 DVSRVTVEVMHNGIK

-1677 SATSGVWDYTWLT
+1677 SATPGVWDYTWLT

-1715 DFTIDTILSEPTITL
+1715 DFIIDTMLSEPTITL

-2016 VTIDTQITID
+2016 VTIDTQIAID

-2039 NLTNNVRPH
+2039 NLTN
-2048 FQVTVPTDVNVV
+2048 
-2060 RLSIDGG
+2060 
-2067 KTWFNATQS
+2067 
-2076 ATPGVWDYTWLAD
+2076 
-2089 VGEGKH
+2089 
-2095 TLTVEATDKAGN
+2095 EA
-2107 KTTQQLDFIIDTLLS
+2107 
-2122 EPTIVLDN
+2122 
-2130 TDDSGT
+2130 
-2136 KGDHLTNVNKP
+2136 
-2147 TFLLGNIDAD
+2147 
-2157 ARYVTVEVQHGGT
+2157 
-2170 KEVLTATKDA
+2170 
-2180 TGNWSVT
+2180 
-2187 PTGTWADGDY
+2187 
-2197 TLTVRVEDE
+2197 
-2206 AGNEKHSASLTVT
+2206 
-2219 VDTQITID
+2219 
-2227 VIELVNDNGIPG
+2227 
-2239 DNMTNDAHPQF
+2239 
-2250 RVTVPGDVNEVS
+2250 
-2262 LSIDGGVTW
+2262 
-2271 VKATQ
+2271 
-2276 SATPGVWNYT
+2276 
-2286 WPGTVPDGDYTL
+2286 
-2298 NVKATDNAGNTVTE
+2298 
-2312 TLHFTIDT
+2312 
-2320 TLSTP
+2320 
-2325 VIVLDS
+2325 
-2331 ADDSGVHGDNMTNHT
+2331 
-2346 QPTFALQHI
+2346 
-2355 DDDAVRVTVSVEHGG
+2355 
-2370 VTTTFDATKDAG
+2370 
-2382 GWTFTPTGAW
+2382 
-2392 ADGDYTLSVSV
+2392 
-2403 EDKAGNTSHSA
+2403 
-2414 SLTVTVDTQIAIN
+2414 
-2427 NIELV
+2427 
-2432 NDSGIP
+2432 
-2438 DDNLTNNVRPHFQV
+2438 
-2452 TVPTDVNVVRLSI
+2452 
-2465 DGGKTWFNA
+2465 
-2474 TQSATPGVWDY
+2474 
-2485 IWPDDVADG
+2485 
-2494 GYTLTVEATD
+2494 
-2504 EAGNKATQT
+2504 
-2513 LDFTIDTT
+2513 
-2521 LSVPTLS
+2521 
-2528 LDSADDSG
+2528 
-2536 IAGDNITNVKTPGFT
+2536 
-2551 LNNID
+2551 
-2556 TDVSRVI
+2556 
-2563 VEVMHNGIKQE
+2563 
-2574 VPLVQTGGQWRFA
+2574 
-2587 PTSDWADGDYILTVK
+2587 
-2602 VEDRAGNVKQSA
+2602 
-2614 PLTVTVDTHIAIDR
+2614 
-2628 IELVNDSGIPGDN
+2628 
-2641 LTNEARPHFQV
+2641 
-2652 TVPADVNGVR
+2652 
-2662 LSIDGGKTWF
+2662 
-2672 DATQSATSGVWDYT
+2672 
-2686 WLTNVANGPH
+2686 
-2696 TLMVEASDKAGN
+2696 
-2708 KTTQKLDFTI
+2708 
-2718 DTILSEPTITLDS
+2718 
-2731 ADDSAAGDNITNV
+2731 
-2744 KMPGFTLGN
+2744 
-2753 IDADV
+2753 
-2758 TKVVVTVAHDGKNQQ
+2758 
-2773 IELIKNGGVWRF
+2773 
-2785 TPGAAWTDGDYTLT
+2785 
-2799 VKVEDKAGN
+2799 
-2808 TNYSA
+2808 
-2813 PLTVTIDTQ
+2813 
-2822 TSIDRIELLND
+2822 
-2833 TGIVGDNLTNEA
+2833 
-2845 RPQFHITVPT
+2845 
-2855 DVNSVQLSLDGG
+2855 
-2867 INWVNATLTSDGVWE
+2867 
-2882 YIWPTDLVEN
+2882 
-2892 TYTLTV
+2892 
-2898 KATDVAGNTA
+2898 
-2908 TETLNFIIDTTLS
+2908 
-2921 TPTITLDSA
+2921 
-2930 DDSGTANDNK
+2930 
-2940 TNVKT
+2940 
-2945 PGFIIGGIDSDVTQV
+2945 
-2960 VVQVMRDGH
+2960 
-2969 SEEVELTQ
+2969 
-2977 TNGQWRFVPGSAWT
+2977 
-2991 DGDYT
+2991 
-2996 LTVTVKDEAGNIR
+2996 
-3009 HSAPLTVTID
+3009 
-3019 TQITIDHI
+3019 
-3027 ELVNDS
+3027 
-3033 GIPDDNLTNNVR
+3033 R

-3171 VLTATKGATGIWS
+3171 VLTATKDATGNWSVTPTGTWADGDYTLTVRVEDEAGNEKHSASLTVTVDTQITIDAIELVNDNGIPGDNMTNDAHPQFRVTVPGDVNEVSLSIDGGVTWVKATQSATPGVWNYTWPGTVPDGDYTLNVKATDNAGNTVTETLHFTIDTTLSTPVIVLDSADDTGIQGDNMTNRTQPTFNLQHIDDDAVRVTVSVEHGGVTTTFDATKGVGGWTFTPPTSWGAGDYTLSVSVEDKAGNTSHSASLTVTVDTQIAINNIELVNDSGIPDDNLTNNVRPQFQVKVPTDVNEVRLSIDGGKTWFNATQSATPGVWDYTWLADVGEGKHTLTVEATDKAGNQTTQKLDFIIDTLLSEPTIVLDSTDDSGTKGDNLTNANKPTFLLGNIDADARYVTVEVQHGSTKEVLTATKGATGIWS

-3201 VEDDAGNV
+3201 VEDEAGNV

-3225 DVIELVN
+3225 DAIELVN

-3322 PTIAMDSRD
+3322 PTITMDSRD

-3350 GNIDADAHS
+3350 GNIDSDAQS

-3400 VTDNAGNVRQSTPLV
+3400 VTDNAGNVRQSTPLI

-3471 ATQGIEGVWGYTWPT
+3471 AAQGIEGVWGYTWPT

-3491 KHTLTVMVT
+3491 KHILTVMVT

-3619 QIAIDRIELVN
+3619 QIAIDHIELVN

-3683 WPTDMPEGQHTLT
+3683 WPTDMPEGQHTLI

-3706 MTETLNF
+3706 MTGTLDF

-3746 VFVLG
+3746 IFVLG

-3849 FDIHQ
+3849 FDIRQ

-3956 DVVQVRVT
+3956 DVIQVRVT

-4001 TDEAG
+4001 TDQAG

-4184 SALPDGQHTLL
+4184 SALPDGKHTLL

-4309 RIEIDTQVQ
+4309 QIEIDTQVQ

-4535 TPRFV
+4535 KPRFV

-4550 VVIRINGVSYSVT
+4550 VVIRINGVSYPVT

-4612 VRMEPASDTGNS
+4612 VRMEPASDTGSS

-4662 QTITVGADGNW
+4662 HTITVGADGNW

-4723 DDQHE
+4723 DDQYE
-4728 ATSLRPEFKGF
+4728 ATSLRPEFKGL

-4829 NKTPTLIGSTLPN
+4829 NKTPTLVGNTLPN
-4842 TIVSIYVDGV
+4842 AIVSIYVDGV

-4966 NDGNYELT
+4966 NDGNYVLT

-5075 DKAGNSQQKEIL
+5075 DKAGNSQQKDIL

-5300 LITNHNKPV
+5300 LITSHNKPV

-5379 TFIDNPAMVAGSDNG
+5379 TFIDNPVMMAGSDNG

-5405 RPTFS
+5405 RPAFS
-5410 IFGEMNQSVQIFIDG
+5410 IYGEMNQSVQIFIDG

-5528 GLNVGEVWVNEKGHW
+5528 GLNVGEVWVNDKGHW

-5578 VDTHIK
+5578 FDTHIQ

-5595 SSKTE
+5595 SSKTD
-5600 WWSNSDLI
+5600 WWSNSSTI
-5608 TMRGTG
+5608 TMRGMG

-5633 VAATGRWELST
+5633 VAANGQWELST
-5644 DKLPEGTYDI
+5644 DQLPEGKYDI
-5654 SLVIEDSAGNRWEDV
+5654 TLSIEDNAGNRKEEV
-5669 REIFIDRTPP
+5669 HEIFIDRTPP

-5706 IITDSEGNTYT
+5706 IITDSNGNTYT

-5755 DIMKEVPVISLSPDS
+5755 DIMKETPVISLSPDS
-5770 DSGTVGDNITRDKQP
+5770 DSGTVGDNITRDNQP

-5865 AAGED
+5865 AAGEG
-5870 NGASDSDNVTNHTQP
+5870 NGASDSDNVTNHNHTQP

-5926 AAWNDGNYTL
+5926 AAWNDGTYTL
-5936 SVTVVDRAGNSQQS
+5936 SVTVVDRAGNSLQS
-5950 ASLAVTVDSTVTVT
+5950 ASLEVTVDSTVTVT

-5998 TEPSAAEES
+5998 TVPSAAEES
-6007 VVKVTAY
+6007 VVKETAY

-6042 ENIVNVSIM
+6042 ENIVNVSVM

-6080 MDVKFIDKDNDFLIK
+6080 MDVKFIDKDDDFLIK

-6112 NVRGKTEDDI
+6112 NARGKTEDDI

>member
-419 NETTDSIITDTIAPE
+419 NETTDSIITDTIPPE

-1033 DSGISDDNLTNIV
+1033 DSGIADDNLTNIV

-1108 NKANSAIFDFTID
+1108 NKANSAVFDFTID

-1538 AGDNITNVKTP
+1538 AGDNITSVKTP

-1638 PGDNLTNEAR
+1638 PDDNLTNEAR

-1701 EASDKAGN
+1701 EA
-1709 KTTQKL
+1709 T
-1715 DFTIDTILSEPTITL
+1715 
-1730 DSADDSAAGDN
+1730 
-1741 ITNVKMPGFTLG
+1741 
-1753 NIDADVTKVVVT
+1753 
-1765 VAHDGKN
+1765 
-1772 QQIELIKNGGVWR
+1772 
-1785 FTPGAAWTD
+1785 
-1794 GDYTLTVKVEDKAGN
+1794 
-1809 TNYSAPL
+1809 
-1816 TVTIDTQTSI
+1816 
-1826 DRIELLNDTGIV
+1826 
-1838 GDNLTNEARP
+1838 
-1848 QFHITVPTDVNSVQL
+1848 
-1863 SLDGGINWVNATL
+1863 
-1876 TSDGV
+1876 
-1881 WEYIWPTDLV
+1881 
-1891 ENTYTLTVKAT
+1891 
-1902 DVAGNTATET
+1902 
-1912 LNFIID
+1912 
-1918 TTLSTPTITLDSAD
+1918 
-1932 DSGTA
+1932 
-1937 NDNKTNVKTPG
+1937 
-1948 FIIGGIDSDVTQVV
+1948 
-1962 VQVMRDGHSE
+1962 
-1972 EVELTQ
+1972 
-1978 TNGQWR
+1978 
-1984 FVPGSAW
+1984 
-1991 TDGDYTLTVTVK
+1991 
-2003 DEAGNIRHSAPLT
+2003 
-2016 VTIDTQITID
+2016 
-2026 HIELVN
+2026 
-2032 DSGIPDD
+2032 
-2039 NLTNNVRPH
+2039 
-2048 FQVTVPTDVNVV
+2048 
-2060 RLSIDGG
+2060 
-2067 KTWFNATQS
+2067 
-2076 ATPGVWDYTWLAD
+2076 
-2089 VGEGKH
+2089 
-2095 TLTVEATDKAGN
+2095 
-2107 KTTQQLDFIIDTLLS
+2107 
-2122 EPTIVLDN
+2122 
-2130 TDDSGT
+2130 
-2136 KGDHLTNVNKP
+2136 
-2147 TFLLGNIDAD
+2147 
-2157 ARYVTVEVQHGGT
+2157 
-2170 KEVLTATKDA
+2170 
-2180 TGNWSVT
+2180 
-2187 PTGTWADGDY
+2187 
-2197 TLTVRVEDE
+2197 
-2206 AGNEKHSASLTVT
+2206 
-2219 VDTQITID
+2219 
-2227 VIELVNDNGIPG
+2227 
-2239 DNMTNDAHPQF
+2239 
-2250 RVTVPGDVNEVS
+2250 
-2262 LSIDGGVTW
+2262 
-2271 VKATQ
+2271 
-2276 SATPGVWNYT
+2276 
-2286 WPGTVPDGDYTL
+2286 
-2298 NVKATDNAGNTVTE
+2298 
-2312 TLHFTIDT
+2312 
-2320 TLSTP
+2320 
-2325 VIVLDS
+2325 
-2331 ADDSGVHGDNMTNHT
+2331 
-2346 QPTFALQHI
+2346 
-2355 DDDAVRVTVSVEHGG
+2355 
-2370 VTTTFDATKDAG
+2370 
-2382 GWTFTPTGAW
+2382 
-2392 ADGDYTLSVSV
+2392 
-2403 EDKAGNTSHSA
+2403 
-2414 SLTVTVDTQIAIN
+2414 
-2427 NIELV
+2427 
-2432 NDSGIP
+2432 
-2438 DDNLTNNVRPHFQV
+2438 
-2452 TVPTDVNVVRLSI
+2452 
-2465 DGGKTWFNA
+2465 
-2474 TQSATPGVWDY
+2474 
-2485 IWPDDVADG
+2485 
-2494 GYTLTVEATD
+2494 
-2504 EAGNKATQT
+2504 
-2513 LDFTIDTT
+2513 
-2521 LSVPTLS
+2521 
-2528 LDSADDSG
+2528 
-2536 IAGDNITNVKTPGFT
+2536 
-2551 LNNID
+2551 
-2556 TDVSRVI
+2556 
-2563 VEVMHNGIKQE
+2563 
-2574 VPLVQTGGQWRFA
+2574 
-2587 PTSDWADGDYILTVK
+2587 
-2602 VEDRAGNVKQSA
+2602 
-2614 PLTVTVDTHIAIDR
+2614 
-2628 IELVNDSGIPGDN
+2628 
-2641 LTNEARPHFQV
+2641 
-2652 TVPADVNGVR
+2652 
-2662 LSIDGGKTWF
+2662 
-2672 DATQSATSGVWDYT
+2672 
-2686 WLTNVANGPH
+2686 
-2696 TLMVEASDKAGN
+2696 DKAGN

-3171 VLTATKGATGIWS
+3171 VLTATKDATGNWSVTPTGTWADGDYTLTVRVEDDAGNVKYSASLTVTVDTQITIDVIELVNDSGTRGDNLTNDANPHFRITVPGDVNEVSLSIDGGVTWVKAMQSATPGVWNYTWPKTVADGDYTLTVKATDNAGNTVTRTLDFTIDTTLSTPVIVLDSADDSGVHGDNMTNHTQPTFALQHIDDDAVRVTVSVEHGGVTTTFDATKDAGGWTFTPTGAWADGDYTLSVSVEDKAGNTSHSASLTVTVDTQIAINNIELVNDSGIPNDNLTNNVRPHFQVTVPTDVNVVRLSIDGGKTWFNATQSATPGVWDYTWLADVGEGKHTLTVEATDKAGNQTTQKLDFIIDTLLSEPTIVLDSTDDSGTKGDNLTNANKPTFILGNIDADARYVTVEVQYGGTKEVLTATKGATGIWS

-3322 PTIAMDSRD
+3322 PTITMDSRD

-3350 GNIDADAHS
+3350 GNIDSDAQS

-3400 VTDNAGNVRQSTPLV
+3400 VTDNAGNVRQSTPLI

-3471 ATQGIEGVWGYTWPT
+3471 AAQGIEGVWGYTWPT

-3619 QIAIDRIELVN
+3619 QIAIDHIELVN

-3718 LLTPTIELAP
+3718 LMTPTIELAP

-3849 FDIHQ
+3849 FDIRQ

-3881 GQWRFTPS
+3881 GQWRFAPS

-3986 PNTLVDGT
+3986 PNNLVDGT

-4550 VVIRINGVSYSVT
+4550 VVIRINGVSYPVT
-4563 ANGNNLWEFQVPV
+4563 ANGNNFWEFQVPV

-5262 DVAGNTEVSKDYSV
+5262 DVAGNTEVSKNYSV

-5558 ITVKSTDRAGNV
+5558 ITVKSTDRGGNV

-5998 TEPSAAEES
+5998 TVPSAAEES
-6007 VVKVTAY
+6007 VVKETAY

-6042 ENIVNVSIM
+6042 ENIVNVSVM

-6080 MDVKFIDKDNDFLIK
+6080 MDVKFIDKDDDFLIK

-6112 NVRGKTEDDI
+6112 NARGKTEDDI

>member
-30 VSLSGPDMNITTPR
+30 VSLSGPDMNITTPH

-534 SAEIETTNDSGI
+534 SAEIETTDDSGI

-593 FTSDSVEGINN
+593 FTSDSVEGVNN

-622 YVIDTIAPV
+622 YVIDTVAPV

-636 LEDYV
+636 LEDFV

-1033 DSGISDDNLTNIV
+1033 DSGIADDNLTNIV

-1108 NKANSAIFDFTID
+1108 NKANSAVFDFTID

-1375 FDATKGTGGWTF
+1375 FDATKGTGGWSF
-1387 TPPTSWADGDYTL
+1387 TPTGAWADGDYTL

-1434 DSGIPDDNLTNNV
+1434 DSGIPN
-1447 RPHFQVTV
+1447 
-1455 PTDVNV
+1455 
-1461 VRLSIDGGKT
+1461 
-1471 WFNATQSATPGV
+1471 
-1483 WDYIWPDDVADGG
+1483 
-1496 YTLTVEATDEAGN
+1496 
-1509 KATQTLDFTID
+1509 
-1520 TTLSVPTLSLD
+1520 
-1531 SADDSGI
+1531 
-1538 AGDNITNVKTP
+1538 
-1549 GFTLNNIDT
+1549 
-1558 DVSRVIVEVMHNGIK
+1558 
-1573 QEVPLVQTGGQ
+1573 
-1584 WRFAPTSD
+1584 
-1592 WADGDYILT
+1592 
-1601 VKVEDR
+1601 
-1607 AGNVKQSA
+1607 
-1615 PLTVTVDTH
+1615 
-1624 IAIDRIEL
+1624 
-1632 VNDSGI
+1632 
-1638 PGDNLTNEAR
+1638 
-1648 PHFQVTVPA
+1648 
-1657 DVNGVRLS
+1657 
-1665 IDGGKTWFDATQ
+1665 
-1677 SATSGVWDYTWLT
+1677 
-1690 NVANGPHTLMV
+1690 
-1701 EASDKAGN
+1701 
-1709 KTTQKL
+1709 
-1715 DFTIDTILSEPTITL
+1715 
-1730 DSADDSAAGDN
+1730 
-1741 ITNVKMPGFTLG
+1741 
-1753 NIDADVTKVVVT
+1753 
-1765 VAHDGKN
+1765 
-1772 QQIELIKNGGVWR
+1772 
-1785 FTPGAAWTD
+1785 
-1794 GDYTLTVKVEDKAGN
+1794 
-1809 TNYSAPL
+1809 
-1816 TVTIDTQTSI
+1816 
-1826 DRIELLNDTGIV
+1826 
-1838 GDNLTNEARP
+1838 
-1848 QFHITVPTDVNSVQL
+1848 
-1863 SLDGGINWVNATL
+1863 
-1876 TSDGV
+1876 
-1881 WEYIWPTDLV
+1881 
-1891 ENTYTLTVKAT
+1891 
-1902 DVAGNTATET
+1902 
-1912 LNFIID
+1912 
-1918 TTLSTPTITLDSAD
+1918 
-1932 DSGTA
+1932 
-1937 NDNKTNVKTPG
+1937 
-1948 FIIGGIDSDVTQVV
+1948 
-1962 VQVMRDGHSE
+1962 
-1972 EVELTQ
+1972 
-1978 TNGQWR
+1978 
-1984 FVPGSAW
+1984 
-1991 TDGDYTLTVTVK
+1991 
-2003 DEAGNIRHSAPLT
+2003 
-2016 VTIDTQITID
+2016 
-2026 HIELVN
+2026 
-2032 DSGIPDD
+2032 D

-2107 KTTQQLDFIIDTLLS
+2107 QTTQKLDFIIDTMLS
-2122 EPTIVLDN
+2122 EPTIVLDS

-2136 KGDHLTNVNKP
+2136 KGDNLTNANKP
-2147 TFLLGNIDAD
+2147 TFILGNIDAD
-2157 ARYVTVEVQHGGT
+2157 ARYVTVEVQ
-2170 KEVLTATKDA
+2170 
-2180 TGNWSVT
+2180 
-2187 PTGTWADGDY
+2187 Y
-2197 TLTVRVEDE
+2197 
-2206 AGNEKHSASLTVT
+2206 
-2219 VDTQITID
+2219 
-2227 VIELVNDNGIPG
+2227 
-2239 DNMTNDAHPQF
+2239 
-2250 RVTVPGDVNEVS
+2250 
-2262 LSIDGGVTW
+2262 
-2271 VKATQ
+2271 
-2276 SATPGVWNYT
+2276 
-2286 WPGTVPDGDYTL
+2286 
-2298 NVKATDNAGNTVTE
+2298 
-2312 TLHFTIDT
+2312 
-2320 TLSTP
+2320 
-2325 VIVLDS
+2325 
-2331 ADDSGVHGDNMTNHT
+2331 
-2346 QPTFALQHI
+2346 
-2355 DDDAVRVTVSVEHGG
+2355 
-2370 VTTTFDATKDAG
+2370 
-2382 GWTFTPTGAW
+2382 
-2392 ADGDYTLSVSV
+2392 
-2403 EDKAGNTSHSA
+2403 
-2414 SLTVTVDTQIAIN
+2414 
-2427 NIELV
+2427 
-2432 NDSGIP
+2432 
-2438 DDNLTNNVRPHFQV
+2438 
-2452 TVPTDVNVVRLSI
+2452 
-2465 DGGKTWFNA
+2465 
-2474 TQSATPGVWDY
+2474 
-2485 IWPDDVADG
+2485 
-2494 GYTLTVEATD
+2494 
-2504 EAGNKATQT
+2504 
-2513 LDFTIDTT
+2513 
-2521 LSVPTLS
+2521 
-2528 LDSADDSG
+2528 
-2536 IAGDNITNVKTPGFT
+2536 
-2551 LNNID
+2551 
-2556 TDVSRVI
+2556 
-2563 VEVMHNGIKQE
+2563 
-2574 VPLVQTGGQWRFA
+2574 
-2587 PTSDWADGDYILTVK
+2587 
-2602 VEDRAGNVKQSA
+2602 
-2614 PLTVTVDTHIAIDR
+2614 
-2628 IELVNDSGIPGDN
+2628 
-2641 LTNEARPHFQV
+2641 
-2652 TVPADVNGVR
+2652 
-2662 LSIDGGKTWF
+2662 
-2672 DATQSATSGVWDYT
+2672 
-2686 WLTNVANGPH
+2686 
-2696 TLMVEASDKAGN
+2696 
-2708 KTTQKLDFTI
+2708 
-2718 DTILSEPTITLDS
+2718 
-2731 ADDSAAGDNITNV
+2731 
-2744 KMPGFTLGN
+2744 
-2753 IDADV
+2753 
-2758 TKVVVTVAHDGKNQQ
+2758 
-2773 IELIKNGGVWRF
+2773 
-2785 TPGAAWTDGDYTLT
+2785 
-2799 VKVEDKAGN
+2799 
-2808 TNYSA
+2808 
-2813 PLTVTIDTQ
+2813 
-2822 TSIDRIELLND
+2822 
-2833 TGIVGDNLTNEA
+2833 
-2845 RPQFHITVPT
+2845 
-2855 DVNSVQLSLDGG
+2855 
-2867 INWVNATLTSDGVWE
+2867 
-2882 YIWPTDLVEN
+2882 
-2892 TYTLTV
+2892 
-2898 KATDVAGNTA
+2898 
-2908 TETLNFIIDTTLS
+2908 
-2921 TPTITLDSA
+2921 
-2930 DDSGTANDNK
+2930 
-2940 TNVKT
+2940 
-2945 PGFIIGGIDSDVTQV
+2945 
-2960 VVQVMRDGH
+2960 
-2969 SEEVELTQ
+2969 
-2977 TNGQWRFVPGSAWT
+2977 
-2991 DGDYT
+2991 
-2996 LTVTVKDEAGNIR
+2996 
-3009 HSAPLTVTID
+3009 
-3019 TQITIDHI
+3019 
-3027 ELVNDS
+3027 
-3033 GIPDDNLTNNVR
+3033 
-3045 PHFQVTVPTDVNVV
+3045 
-3059 RLSIDGGKTWF
+3059 
-3070 NATQSATPG
+3070 
-3079 VWDYTWLADVGEGK
+3079 
-3093 HTLTVEA
+3093 
-3100 TDKAGNKTTQQL
+3100 
-3112 DFIIDTLLSEPTIVL
+3112 
-3127 DNTDDSGTKGDNLTN
+3127 
-3142 VNKPTFLLGNIDAD
+3142 
-3156 ARYVTVEVQHGGTKE
+3156 GGTKE

-3322 PTIAMDSRD
+3322 PTITMDSRD

-3350 GNIDADAHS
+3350 GNIDSDAQS

-3400 VTDNAGNVRQSTPLV
+3400 VTDNAGNVRQSTPLI

-3471 ATQGIEGVWGYTWPT
+3471 AAQGIEGVWGYTWPT

-3619 QIAIDRIELVN
+3619 QIAIDHIELVN

-3718 LLTPTIELAP
+3718 LMTPTIELAP

-3849 FDIHQ
+3849 FDIRQ

-4265 RDYTIENTGGNLTFT
+4265 RDYTIEKTGGNLTFT

-4309 RIEIDTQVQ
+4309 KIEIDTQVQ

-4535 TPRFV
+4535 KPRFV

-4550 VVIRINGVSYSVT
+4550 VVIRINGVSYPVT

-4895 AVDVTIDTE
+4895 AVDLTIDTE

-5300 LITNHNKPV
+5300 LITSHNKPV

-5379 TFIDNPAMVAGSDNG
+5379 TFIDNPVMMAGSDNG

-5405 RPTFS
+5405 RPAFS
-5410 IFGEMNQSVQIFIDG
+5410 IYGEMNQSVQIFIDG

-5475 TFNTTPVAIDS
+5475 TLNTTPVAIDS

-5528 GLNVGEVWVNEKGHW
+5528 GLNVGEVWVNDKGHW

-5578 VDTHIK
+5578 VDTHIQ

-5595 SSKTE
+5595 SSKTD
-5600 WWSNSDLI
+5600 WWSNSSTI
-5608 TMRGTG
+5608 TMRGMG

-5633 VAATGRWELST
+5633 VAANGQWELST
-5644 DKLPEGTYDI
+5644 DQLPEGKYDI
-5654 SLVIEDSAGNRWEDV
+5654 TLSIEDNAGNRKEEV
-5669 REIFIDRTPP
+5669 HEIFIDRTPP

-5706 IITDSEGNTYT
+5706 IITDSNGNTYT

-5926 AAWNDGNYTL
+5926 AAWNDGTYTL

-5964 ADSQHDDASDDAT
+5964 ADSQHNDASDDAT

-5998 TEPSAAEES
+5998 TVPSVAEES
-6007 VVKVTAY
+6007 VVKETAY

-6042 ENIVNVSIM
+6042 ENIVNVSVM

-6080 MDVKFIDKDNDFLIK
+6080 MDVKFIDKDDDFLIK

-6112 NVRGKTEDDI
+6112 NARGKAEDDI

>member
-240 KVTLALAAESN
+240 KVTLALATESN

-622 YVIDTIAPV
+622 YVIDTVAPV

-636 LEDYV
+636 LEDFV

-1033 DSGISDDNLTNIV
+1033 DSGVSDDNLTNIV

-1065 DAMSDTQI
+1065 DAASDTQI

-1108 NKANSAIFDFTID
+1108 NKANSAVFDFTID

-1210 NTNYSAPLTVVIDT
+1210 NTSYSAPLTVVIDT

-1375 FDATKGTGGWTF
+1375 FDATKGTGGWSF
-1387 TPPTSWADGDYTL
+1387 TPTGAWADGDYTL

-1434 DSGIPDDNLTNNV
+1434 DSGIPNDNLTNNV

-1471 WFNATQSATPGV
+1471 WFNATQSATPGA

-1496 YTLTVEATDEAGN
+1496 YTLTVEATDKAGN
-1509 KATQTLDFTID
+1509 KTTQELDFTID

-1677 SATSGVWDYTWLT
+1677 SATSGVWDCTWLT

-2122 EPTIVLDN
+2122 EPTIVLDS

-2136 KGDHLTNVNKP
+2136 KGDNLTNVNKP

-2320 TLSTP
+2320 TLSVP
-2325 VIVLDS
+2325 VIVLNS
-2331 ADDSGVHGDNMTNHT
+2331 ADDTGVQGDNMTNST

-2370 VTTTFDATKDAG
+2370 VTTTFDATKGTG
-2382 GWTFTPTGAW
+2382 GWSFTPTGAW

-2452 TVPTDVNVVRLSI
+2452 KVPMDVN
-2465 DGGKTWFNA
+2465 
-2474 TQSATPGVWDY
+2474 
-2485 IWPDDVADG
+2485 
-2494 GYTLTVEATD
+2494 E
-2504 EAGNKATQT
+2504 
-2513 LDFTIDTT
+2513 
-2521 LSVPTLS
+2521 
-2528 LDSADDSG
+2528 
-2536 IAGDNITNVKTPGFT
+2536 
-2551 LNNID
+2551 
-2556 TDVSRVI
+2556 
-2563 VEVMHNGIKQE
+2563 
-2574 VPLVQTGGQWRFA
+2574 
-2587 PTSDWADGDYILTVK
+2587 
-2602 VEDRAGNVKQSA
+2602 
-2614 PLTVTVDTHIAIDR
+2614 
-2628 IELVNDSGIPGDN
+2628 
-2641 LTNEARPHFQV
+2641 
-2652 TVPADVNGVR
+2652 
-2662 LSIDGGKTWF
+2662 
-2672 DATQSATSGVWDYT
+2672 
-2686 WLTNVANGPH
+2686 
-2696 TLMVEASDKAGN
+2696 
-2708 KTTQKLDFTI
+2708 
-2718 DTILSEPTITLDS
+2718 
-2731 ADDSAAGDNITNV
+2731 
-2744 KMPGFTLGN
+2744 
-2753 IDADV
+2753 
-2758 TKVVVTVAHDGKNQQ
+2758 
-2773 IELIKNGGVWRF
+2773 
-2785 TPGAAWTDGDYTLT
+2785 
-2799 VKVEDKAGN
+2799 
-2808 TNYSA
+2808 
-2813 PLTVTIDTQ
+2813 
-2822 TSIDRIELLND
+2822 
-2833 TGIVGDNLTNEA
+2833 
-2845 RPQFHITVPT
+2845 
-2855 DVNSVQLSLDGG
+2855 
-2867 INWVNATLTSDGVWE
+2867 
-2882 YIWPTDLVEN
+2882 
-2892 TYTLTV
+2892 
-2898 KATDVAGNTA
+2898 
-2908 TETLNFIIDTTLS
+2908 
-2921 TPTITLDSA
+2921 
-2930 DDSGTANDNK
+2930 
-2940 TNVKT
+2940 
-2945 PGFIIGGIDSDVTQV
+2945 
-2960 VVQVMRDGH
+2960 
-2969 SEEVELTQ
+2969 
-2977 TNGQWRFVPGSAWT
+2977 
-2991 DGDYT
+2991 
-2996 LTVTVKDEAGNIR
+2996 
-3009 HSAPLTVTID
+3009 
-3019 TQITIDHI
+3019 
-3027 ELVNDS
+3027 
-3033 GIPDDNLTNNVR
+3033 
-3045 PHFQVTVPTDVNVV
+3045 V

-3100 TDKAGNKTTQQL
+3100 TDKAGNQTTQKL

-3127 DNTDDSGTKGDNLTN
+3127 DSTDDSGTKGDNLTN
-3142 VNKPTFLLGNIDAD
+3142 ANKPTFILGNIDAD
-3156 ARYVTVEVQHGGTKE
+3156 ARYVTVEVQYGGTKE

-3322 PTIAMDSRD
+3322 PTITMDSRD

-3350 GNIDADAHS
+3350 GNIDSDAQS

-3400 VTDNAGNVRQSTPLV
+3400 VTDNAGNVRQSTPLI

-3471 ATQGIEGVWGYTWPT
+3471 AAQGIEGVWGYTWPT

-3619 QIAIDRIELVN
+3619 QIAIDHIELVN

-3718 LLTPTIELAP
+3718 LMTPTIELAP

-3849 FDIHQ
+3849 FDIRQ

-4535 TPRFV
+4535 KPRFV

-4550 VVIRINGVSYSVT
+4550 VVIRINGVSYPVT

-4829 NKTPTLIGSTLPN
+4829 NKTPTLVGNTLPN
-4842 TIVSIYVDGV
+4842 AIVSIYVDGV

-4966 NDGNYELT
+4966 NDGNYVLT

-5300 LITNHNKPV
+5300 LITSHNKPV

-5379 TFIDNPAMVAGSDNG
+5379 TFIDNPVMMAGSDNG

-5405 RPTFS
+5405 RPAFS
-5410 IFGEMNQSVQIFIDG
+5410 IYGEMNQSVQIFIDG

-5475 TFNTTPVAIDS
+5475 TLNTTPVAIDS

-5528 GLNVGEVWVNEKGHW
+5528 GLNVGEVWVNDKGHW

-5578 VDTHIK
+5578 VDTHIQ

-5595 SSKTE
+5595 SSKTD
-5600 WWSNSDLI
+5600 WWSNSSTI
-5608 TMRGTG
+5608 TMRGMG

-5633 VAATGRWELST
+5633 VAANGQWELST
-5644 DKLPEGTYDI
+5644 DQLPEGKYDI
-5654 SLVIEDSAGNRWEDV
+5654 TLSIEDNAGNRKEEV
-5669 REIFIDRTPP
+5669 HEIFIDRTPP

-5706 IITDSEGNTYT
+5706 IITDSNGNTYT

-5740 TSVDAIGNRSDDVPL
+5740 TSVDAIGNRSDDVSL

-5870 NGASDSDNVTNHTQP
+5870 NGVSDSDNVTNHTQP

-5903 THNGVTDIY
+5903 THNGVTDTY

-5926 AAWNDGNYTL
+5926 AAWNDGTYTL

-5998 TEPSAAEES
+5998 TVPSAAEES
-6007 VVKVTAY
+6007 VVKETAY

-6112 NVRGKTEDDI
+6112 NARGKTEDDI

>member
-451 NITNSTLPTFIGVAE
+451 SITNSTLPTFIGVAE

-534 SAEIETTNDSGI
+534 SAEIETTDDSGI

-636 LEDYV
+636 LEDFV

-1065 DAMSDTQI
+1065 DAASDTQI

-1108 NKANSAIFDFTID
+1108 NKANSAVFDFTID

-1185 WLFIPGNTWADGSY
+1185 WLFTPGNTWADGSY

-1210 NTNYSAPLTVVIDT
+1210 NTSYSAPLTVVIDT

-1326 VIVLDSADD
+1326 VIVLNSADD
-1335 TGIQGDNMT
+1335 TGVQGDNMT
-1344 NSTQPTFA
+1344 NRTQPTFA

-1434 DSGIPDDNLTNNV
+1434 DSGIPNDNLTNNV

-1471 WFNATQSATPGV
+1471 WFNATQSATTGV

-1701 EASDKAGN
+1701 EATDKAGN

-1918 TTLSTPTITLDSAD
+1918 TTLSTPAITLDSAD

-2122 EPTIVLDN
+2122 EPTIVLDS

-2136 KGDHLTNVNKP
+2136 KGDNLTNVNKP

-2320 TLSTP
+2320 TLSVP
-2325 VIVLDS
+2325 VIVLNS
-2331 ADDSGVHGDNMTNHT
+2331 ADDTGVQGDNMTNST

-2370 VTTTFDATKDAG
+2370 VTTTFDATKGTG
-2382 GWTFTPTGAW
+2382 GWSFTPTGAW

-2438 DDNLTNNVRPHFQV
+2438 N
-2452 TVPTDVNVVRLSI
+2452 
-2465 DGGKTWFNA
+2465 
-2474 TQSATPGVWDY
+2474 
-2485 IWPDDVADG
+2485 
-2494 GYTLTVEATD
+2494 
-2504 EAGNKATQT
+2504 
-2513 LDFTIDTT
+2513 
-2521 LSVPTLS
+2521 
-2528 LDSADDSG
+2528 
-2536 IAGDNITNVKTPGFT
+2536 
-2551 LNNID
+2551 
-2556 TDVSRVI
+2556 
-2563 VEVMHNGIKQE
+2563 
-2574 VPLVQTGGQWRFA
+2574 
-2587 PTSDWADGDYILTVK
+2587 
-2602 VEDRAGNVKQSA
+2602 
-2614 PLTVTVDTHIAIDR
+2614 
-2628 IELVNDSGIPGDN
+2628 
-2641 LTNEARPHFQV
+2641 
-2652 TVPADVNGVR
+2652 
-2662 LSIDGGKTWF
+2662 
-2672 DATQSATSGVWDYT
+2672 
-2686 WLTNVANGPH
+2686 
-2696 TLMVEASDKAGN
+2696 
-2708 KTTQKLDFTI
+2708 
-2718 DTILSEPTITLDS
+2718 
-2731 ADDSAAGDNITNV
+2731 
-2744 KMPGFTLGN
+2744 
-2753 IDADV
+2753 
-2758 TKVVVTVAHDGKNQQ
+2758 
-2773 IELIKNGGVWRF
+2773 
-2785 TPGAAWTDGDYTLT
+2785 
-2799 VKVEDKAGN
+2799 
-2808 TNYSA
+2808 
-2813 PLTVTIDTQ
+2813 
-2822 TSIDRIELLND
+2822 
-2833 TGIVGDNLTNEA
+2833 
-2845 RPQFHITVPT
+2845 
-2855 DVNSVQLSLDGG
+2855 
-2867 INWVNATLTSDGVWE
+2867 
-2882 YIWPTDLVEN
+2882 
-2892 TYTLTV
+2892 
-2898 KATDVAGNTA
+2898 
-2908 TETLNFIIDTTLS
+2908 
-2921 TPTITLDSA
+2921 
-2930 DDSGTANDNK
+2930 
-2940 TNVKT
+2940 
-2945 PGFIIGGIDSDVTQV
+2945 
-2960 VVQVMRDGH
+2960 
-2969 SEEVELTQ
+2969 
-2977 TNGQWRFVPGSAWT
+2977 
-2991 DGDYT
+2991 
-2996 LTVTVKDEAGNIR
+2996 
-3009 HSAPLTVTID
+3009 
-3019 TQITIDHI
+3019 
-3027 ELVNDS
+3027 
-3033 GIPDDNLTNNVR
+3033 DNLTNNVR

-3100 TDKAGNKTTQQL
+3100 TDKAGNQTTQKL
-3112 DFIIDTLLSEPTIVL
+3112 DFIIDTMLSEPTIVL
-3127 DNTDDSGTKGDNLTN
+3127 DSTDDSGTKGDNLTN
-3142 VNKPTFLLGNIDAD
+3142 ANKPTFILGNIDAD
-3156 ARYVTVEVQHGGTKE
+3156 ARYVTVEVQYGGTKE

-3322 PTIAMDSRD
+3322 PTITMDSRD

-3350 GNIDADAHS
+3350 GNIDSDAQS

-3400 VTDNAGNVRQSTPLV
+3400 VTDNAGNVRQSTPLI

-3471 ATQGIEGVWGYTWPT
+3471 AAQGIEGVWGYTWPT

-3619 QIAIDRIELVN
+3619 QIAIDHIELVN

-3718 LLTPTIELAP
+3718 LMTPTIELAP

-4535 TPRFV
+4535 KPRFV

-4550 VVIRINGVSYSVT
+4550 VVIRINGVSYPVT

-4829 NKTPTLIGSTLPN
+4829 NKTPTLVGNTLPN
-4842 TIVSIYVDGV
+4842 AIVSIYVDGV

-4966 NDGNYELT
+4966 NDGNYVLT

-5038 RNPQGVVIATLVVG
+5038 RSPQGVVIATLVVG

-5075 DKAGNSQQKEIL
+5075 DKAGNSQQKDIL

-5410 IFGEMNQSVQIFIDG
+5410 ISGEMNQSVQIFIDG

-5578 VDTHIK
+5578 VDTHIQ

-5595 SSKTE
+5595 SSKTD
-5600 WWSNSDLI
+5600 WWSNSSTI
-5608 TMRGTG
+5608 TMRGMG

-5633 VAATGRWELST
+5633 VAANGQWELST
-5644 DKLPEGTYDI
+5644 DQLPEGKYDI
-5654 SLVIEDSAGNRWEDV
+5654 TLSIEDNAGNRKEEV
-5669 REIFIDRTPP
+5669 HEIFIDRTPP

-5706 IITDSEGNTYT
+5706 IITDSNGNTYT

-5740 TSVDAIGNRSDDVPL
+5740 TSVDAIGNRSDDVSL

-5870 NGASDSDNVTNHTQP
+5870 NGVSDSDNVTNHTQP

-5903 THNGVTDIY
+5903 THNGVTDTY

-5926 AAWNDGNYTL
+5926 AAWNDGTYTL

-5998 TEPSAAEES
+5998 TVPSAAEES
-6007 VVKVTAY
+6007 VVKETAY

-6112 NVRGKTEDDI
+6112 NARGKTEDDI

>member
-319 DGSGSAKLVITI
+319 DGNGSAKLVITI

-419 NETTDSIITDTIAPE
+419 NETTDSIITDTIPPE

-534 SAEIETTNDSGI
+534 SAEIETTDDSGI

-593 FTSDSVEGINN
+593 FTSDSVEGVNN

-622 YVIDTIAPV
+622 YVIDTVAPV

-636 LEDYV
+636 LEDFV

-1033 DSGISDDNLTNIV
+1033 DSGIADDNLTNIV

-1108 NKANSAIFDFTID
+1108 NKANSAVFDFTID

-1185 WLFIPGNTWADGSY
+1185 WLFTPGNTWADGSY

-1375 FDATKGTGGWTF
+1375 FDATKGTGGWSF
-1387 TPPTSWADGDYTL
+1387 TPTGAWADGDYTL

-1434 DSGIPDDNLTNNV
+1434 DSGIPNDNLTNNV

-1471 WFNATQSATPGV
+1471 WFNATQSATPGA

-1496 YTLTVEATDEAGN
+1496 YTLTVEATDKAGN
-1509 KATQTLDFTID
+1509 KTTQELDFTID

-2107 KTTQQLDFIIDTLLS
+2107 KTTQQLDFIIDTMLS

-2136 KGDHLTNVNKP
+2136 KGDNLTNVNKP

-2197 TLTVRVEDE
+2197 TLTVRVEDD
-2206 AGNEKHSASLTVT
+2206 AGNVKHSASLTVT

-2227 VIELVNDNGIPG
+2227 VIELVNDSGTRG
-2239 DNMTNDAHPQF
+2239 DNLTNDANPHF
-2250 RVTVPGDVNEVS
+2250 RITVPGDVNEVS

-2271 VKATQ
+2271 VKAMQ

-2286 WPGTVPDGDYTL
+2286 WPKTVADGDYTL
-2298 NVKATDNAGNTVTE
+2298 TVKATDNAGNTVTR
-2312 TLHFTIDT
+2312 TLDFTIDT

-2331 ADDSGVHGDNMTNHT
+2331 ADDSGVHGDNMTNRT
-2346 QPTFALQHI
+2346 QPTFALQQI

-2485 IWPDDVADG
+2485 
-2494 GYTLTVEATD
+2494 
-2504 EAGNKATQT
+2504 
-2513 LDFTIDTT
+2513 
-2521 LSVPTLS
+2521 
-2528 LDSADDSG
+2528 
-2536 IAGDNITNVKTPGFT
+2536 
-2551 LNNID
+2551 
-2556 TDVSRVI
+2556 
-2563 VEVMHNGIKQE
+2563 
-2574 VPLVQTGGQWRFA
+2574 
-2587 PTSDWADGDYILTVK
+2587 
-2602 VEDRAGNVKQSA
+2602 
-2614 PLTVTVDTHIAIDR
+2614 
-2628 IELVNDSGIPGDN
+2628 
-2641 LTNEARPHFQV
+2641 
-2652 TVPADVNGVR
+2652 
-2662 LSIDGGKTWF
+2662 
-2672 DATQSATSGVWDYT
+2672 
-2686 WLTNVANGPH
+2686 
-2696 TLMVEASDKAGN
+2696 
-2708 KTTQKLDFTI
+2708 
-2718 DTILSEPTITLDS
+2718 
-2731 ADDSAAGDNITNV
+2731 
-2744 KMPGFTLGN
+2744 
-2753 IDADV
+2753 
-2758 TKVVVTVAHDGKNQQ
+2758 
-2773 IELIKNGGVWRF
+2773 
-2785 TPGAAWTDGDYTLT
+2785 
-2799 VKVEDKAGN
+2799 
-2808 TNYSA
+2808 
-2813 PLTVTIDTQ
+2813 
-2822 TSIDRIELLND
+2822 
-2833 TGIVGDNLTNEA
+2833 
-2845 RPQFHITVPT
+2845 
-2855 DVNSVQLSLDGG
+2855 
-2867 INWVNATLTSDGVWE
+2867 
-2882 YIWPTDLVEN
+2882 
-2892 TYTLTV
+2892 
-2898 KATDVAGNTA
+2898 
-2908 TETLNFIIDTTLS
+2908 
-2921 TPTITLDSA
+2921 
-2930 DDSGTANDNK
+2930 
-2940 TNVKT
+2940 
-2945 PGFIIGGIDSDVTQV
+2945 
-2960 VVQVMRDGH
+2960 
-2969 SEEVELTQ
+2969 
-2977 TNGQWRFVPGSAWT
+2977 
-2991 DGDYT
+2991 
-2996 LTVTVKDEAGNIR
+2996 
-3009 HSAPLTVTID
+3009 
-3019 TQITIDHI
+3019 
-3027 ELVNDS
+3027 
-3033 GIPDDNLTNNVR
+3033 
-3045 PHFQVTVPTDVNVV
+3045 
-3059 RLSIDGGKTWF
+3059 
-3070 NATQSATPG
+3070 
-3079 VWDYTWLADVGEGK
+3079 TWLADVGEGK

-3112 DFIIDTLLSEPTIVL
+3112 DFIIDTMLSEPTIVL

-3400 VTDNAGNVRQSTPLV
+3400 VQDNAGNVRQSTPLV

-3514 IDTRLSTPTIAL
+3514 IDTRLSTPTIEL

-4167 WIELTKGGDGR
+4167 WIELTKGGDGH

-4265 RDYTIENTGGNLTFT
+4265 RDYTIGNTGGNLTFT

-4550 VVIRINGVSYSVT
+4550 VVIRINGVSYPVT

-5528 GLNVGEVWVNEKGHW
+5528 GLNVGEVWANDKGHW

-5558 ITVKSTDRAGNV
+5558 INVKSTDRAGNV

-5578 VDTHIK
+5578 VDTHIQ

-5595 SSKTE
+5595 SSKTD
-5600 WWSNSDLI
+5600 WWSNSSTI
-5608 TMRGTG
+5608 TMRGMG

-5633 VAATGRWELST
+5633 VAANGQWELST
-5644 DKLPEGTYDI
+5644 DQLPEGKYDI
-5654 SLVIEDSAGNRWEDV
+5654 TLSIEDNAGNRKEEV
-5669 REIFIDRTPP
+5669 HEIFIDRTPP

-5706 IITDSEGNTYT
+5706 IITDSNGNTYT

-5822 GTPLADGSYTISVIA
+5822 GTPLTDGSYTISVIA

-5926 AAWNDGNYTL
+5926 AAWNDGTYTL

-5977 ATAVTPPES
+5977 ATAVTPPQS

-5998 TEPSAAEES
+5998 TVPSAAEES

-6042 ENIVNVSIM
+6042 ENIVNVSVM

-6080 MDVKFIDKDNDFLIK
+6080 MDVKFIDKDDDFLIK

-6112 NVRGKTEDDI
+6112 NARGKTEDDI

>member
-240 KVTLALAAESN
+240 KVTLALATESN

-294 GNFTFTAPETL
+294 GNFNFTAPETL

-622 YVIDTIAPV
+622 YVIDTVAPV

-636 LEDYV
+636 LEDFV

-1033 DSGISDDNLTNIV
+1033 DSGVSDDNLTNIV

-1065 DAMSDTQI
+1065 DAASDTQI

-1108 NKANSAIFDFTID
+1108 NKANSAVFDFTID

-1210 NTNYSAPLTVVIDT
+1210 NTSYSAPLTVVIDT

-1375 FDATKGTGGWTF
+1375 FDATKGTGGWSF
-1387 TPPTSWADGDYTL
+1387 TPTGAWADGDYTL

-1434 DSGIPDDNLTNNV
+1434 DSGIPNDNLTNNV

-1471 WFNATQSATPGV
+1471 WFNATQSATPGA

-1496 YTLTVEATDEAGN
+1496 YTLTVEATDKAGN
-1509 KATQTLDFTID
+1509 KTTQELDFTID

-2122 EPTIVLDN
+2122 EPTIVLDS

-2136 KGDHLTNVNKP
+2136 KGDNLTNVNKP

-2320 TLSTP
+2320 TLSVP
-2325 VIVLDS
+2325 VIVLNS
-2331 ADDSGVHGDNMTNHT
+2331 ADDTGVQGDNMTNST

-2370 VTTTFDATKDAG
+2370 VTTTFDATKGTG
-2382 GWTFTPTGAW
+2382 GWSFTPTGAW

-2452 TVPTDVNVVRLSI
+2452 KVPMDVN
-2465 DGGKTWFNA
+2465 
-2474 TQSATPGVWDY
+2474 
-2485 IWPDDVADG
+2485 
-2494 GYTLTVEATD
+2494 E
-2504 EAGNKATQT
+2504 
-2513 LDFTIDTT
+2513 
-2521 LSVPTLS
+2521 
-2528 LDSADDSG
+2528 
-2536 IAGDNITNVKTPGFT
+2536 
-2551 LNNID
+2551 
-2556 TDVSRVI
+2556 
-2563 VEVMHNGIKQE
+2563 
-2574 VPLVQTGGQWRFA
+2574 
-2587 PTSDWADGDYILTVK
+2587 
-2602 VEDRAGNVKQSA
+2602 
-2614 PLTVTVDTHIAIDR
+2614 
-2628 IELVNDSGIPGDN
+2628 
-2641 LTNEARPHFQV
+2641 
-2652 TVPADVNGVR
+2652 
-2662 LSIDGGKTWF
+2662 
-2672 DATQSATSGVWDYT
+2672 
-2686 WLTNVANGPH
+2686 
-2696 TLMVEASDKAGN
+2696 
-2708 KTTQKLDFTI
+2708 
-2718 DTILSEPTITLDS
+2718 
-2731 ADDSAAGDNITNV
+2731 
-2744 KMPGFTLGN
+2744 
-2753 IDADV
+2753 
-2758 TKVVVTVAHDGKNQQ
+2758 
-2773 IELIKNGGVWRF
+2773 
-2785 TPGAAWTDGDYTLT
+2785 
-2799 VKVEDKAGN
+2799 
-2808 TNYSA
+2808 
-2813 PLTVTIDTQ
+2813 
-2822 TSIDRIELLND
+2822 
-2833 TGIVGDNLTNEA
+2833 
-2845 RPQFHITVPT
+2845 
-2855 DVNSVQLSLDGG
+2855 
-2867 INWVNATLTSDGVWE
+2867 
-2882 YIWPTDLVEN
+2882 
-2892 TYTLTV
+2892 
-2898 KATDVAGNTA
+2898 
-2908 TETLNFIIDTTLS
+2908 
-2921 TPTITLDSA
+2921 
-2930 DDSGTANDNK
+2930 
-2940 TNVKT
+2940 
-2945 PGFIIGGIDSDVTQV
+2945 
-2960 VVQVMRDGH
+2960 
-2969 SEEVELTQ
+2969 
-2977 TNGQWRFVPGSAWT
+2977 
-2991 DGDYT
+2991 
-2996 LTVTVKDEAGNIR
+2996 
-3009 HSAPLTVTID
+3009 
-3019 TQITIDHI
+3019 
-3027 ELVNDS
+3027 
-3033 GIPDDNLTNNVR
+3033 
-3045 PHFQVTVPTDVNVV
+3045 V

-3100 TDKAGNKTTQQL
+3100 TDKAGNQTTQKL

-3127 DNTDDSGTKGDNLTN
+3127 DSTDDSGTKGDNLTN
-3142 VNKPTFLLGNIDAD
+3142 ANKPTFILGNIDAD
-3156 ARYVTVEVQHGGTKE
+3156 ARYVTVEVQYGGTKE

-3322 PTIAMDSRD
+3322 PTITMDSRD

-3350 GNIDADAHS
+3350 GNIDSDAQS

-3400 VTDNAGNVRQSTPLV
+3400 VTDNAGNVRQSTPLI

-3471 ATQGIEGVWGYTWPT
+3471 AAQGIEGVWGYTWPT

-3619 QIAIDRIELVN
+3619 QIAIDHIELVN

-3718 LLTPTIELAP
+3718 LMTPTIELAP

-3849 FDIHQ
+3849 FDIRQ

-4535 TPRFV
+4535 KPRFV

-4550 VVIRINGVSYSVT
+4550 VVIRINGVSYPVT

-4829 NKTPTLIGSTLPN
+4829 NKTPTLVGNTLPN
-4842 TIVSIYVDGV
+4842 AIVSIYVDGV

-4966 NDGNYELT
+4966 NDGNYVLT

-5300 LITNHNKPV
+5300 LITSHNKPV

-5379 TFIDNPAMVAGSDNG
+5379 TFIDNPVMMAGSDNG

-5405 RPTFS
+5405 RPAFS
-5410 IFGEMNQSVQIFIDG
+5410 IYGEMNQSVQIFIDG

-5475 TFNTTPVAIDS
+5475 TLNTTPVAIDS

-5528 GLNVGEVWVNEKGHW
+5528 GLNVGEVWVNDKGHW

-5578 VDTHIK
+5578 VDTHIQ

-5595 SSKTE
+5595 SSKTD
-5600 WWSNSDLI
+5600 WWSNSSTI
-5608 TMRGTG
+5608 TMRGMG

-5633 VAATGRWELST
+5633 VAANGQWELST
-5644 DKLPEGTYDI
+5644 DQLPEGKYDI
-5654 SLVIEDSAGNRWEDV
+5654 TLSIEDNAGNRKEEV
-5669 REIFIDRTPP
+5669 HEIFIDRTPP

-5706 IITDSEGNTYT
+5706 IITDSNGNTYT

-5740 TSVDAIGNRSDDVPL
+5740 TSVDAIGNRSDDVSL

-5870 NGASDSDNVTNHTQP
+5870 NGVSDSDNVTNHTQP

-5903 THNGVTDIY
+5903 THNGVTDTY

-5926 AAWNDGNYTL
+5926 AAWNDGTYTL

-5998 TEPSAAEES
+5998 TVPSAAEES
-6007 VVKVTAY
+6007 VVKETAY

-6112 NVRGKTEDDI
+6112 NARGKTEDDI